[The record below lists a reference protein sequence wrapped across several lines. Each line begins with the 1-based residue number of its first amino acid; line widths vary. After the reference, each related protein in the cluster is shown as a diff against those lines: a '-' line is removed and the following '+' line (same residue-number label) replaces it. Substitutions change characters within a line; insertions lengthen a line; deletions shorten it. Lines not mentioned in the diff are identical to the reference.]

1 MKKKL
6 KQLLA
11 LVLTLAVVMGF
22 ALPAAAADPGP
33 RVTIEKVSND
43 AVTAEPE
50 MHTAETKEDTPQYAD
65 TDMVRVSITLAGAS
79 TIDAGYATRSI
90 ANNAAADIYRTGLK
104 VQQQAMAQRIS
115 QDVLGGEALD
125 VVWNMTLLTNTI
137 SANVPYGKIEAI
149 EALDGVASVT
159 LENRYEPD
167 VVSTGDA
174 DPDMATSGAMI
185 GSTAAWADGYTGA
198 GSRIAVIDTGTDID
212 HISFDGKAFEYSLEQ
227 LAADAGKSKDE
238 FVASLDLLDVDEIA
252 AVLPKLNISKL
263 VPDAS
268 KLYLTS
274 KLPFAFNYVDEDF
287 DITHDNDKQ
296 GEHGSHVAGIAT
308 ANRYVSDGKGG
319 YEKALDSVFV
329 QGVAPDA
336 QLITMK
342 VFGKGGGAYDSDYM
356 VAIEDAVMLGCD
368 AVNLSLG
375 SGNAGFTTPDAKYQ
389 SILDKLAE
397 TDTVVSISAGNSSSW
412 PENSVNGTGA
422 LYLDDVNFAT
432 GGSPG
437 SYKNSFGVASVDNSG
452 TTGYSFSY
460 GDGAKVF
467 YTDTADSDYTNKA
480 FATLDTSADGS
491 GTEYEYVYF
500 ENTGADADGNSL
512 LTDYADVVSGK
523 IAFVFRGTSSFYQKH
538 MAVAAAGAAGA
549 VVCNNQAG
557 VIRMDLSD
565 STATIPC
572 ISILQTE
579 AADIKAASTPVYAED
594 GTTVLY
600 YTGKLT
606 VSGKMSTSTGSSG
619 SYTMSDFSS
628 WGVPSDL
635 SMKPEITAPGGNI
648 YSVNGAVAGGQAYEV
663 MSGTSM
669 AAPQVAGMAALVAQY
684 IRENGLKE
692 KTGVSVRHLAQ
703 SLLMSTAEPVYD
715 ASTKSWYSILR
726 QGAGLANVSNAI
738 HAESYV
744 LVNGQPDGKVKVELG
759 DDPDRTGVY
768 SADFTL
774 NNLTDEAIEYTL
786 SADVFTQAPVSSEGV
801 LYLLPKTV
809 SMAANVVWTVDGKVL
824 TAPSELTA
832 YDFDKD
838 GDTDADDAQLLLDDV
853 TAGAGKLKADV
864 DGDGD
869 TDTHDVS
876 ELLKLISAAKV
887 VLPADGS
894 ISVHVTFSLIDEE
907 KEFLDAYY
915 TNGAYVEAFLYANPV
930 SAEDGVERVSHSIPV
945 LGFYGS
951 WAEPSMYD
959 KSVYLEDMCTEG
971 ATGYVAQRTNFL
983 VQRMAGS
990 TSGYYF
996 GGNLYAEDDEAIAD
1010 RASFA
1015 NESGNTIYAAVPTM
1029 IRNASDLKV
1038 TIRNAETGEVY
1049 KTVDYGT
1056 ATGAYYSASSAAWS
1070 ATGTQVNLSWRGTAA
1085 DNKTLLPEGT
1095 PIEVVARAVSEYYWD
1110 RETETVIG
1118 GEENLPESAFWTTR
1132 FVLDNTAPQAN
1143 DIVLHSSAATGKR
1156 SLSVTVQ
1163 DNRYVAAVLLLSR
1176 NGKQIL
1182 ARQAVNQTEPGTET
1196 TLEFPL
1202 DGIYTNDLLVAVY
1215 DYACNVTAYQT
1226 SFGGN
1231 VEQPA
1236 ANATLRA
1243 AVPGTDDT
1251 TLFLELNTED
1261 KSSIK
1266 ALNENNPLPASVLS
1280 VTRGP
1285 EGKLLL
1291 ASNEL
1296 DDAKNLVST
1305 LYSVDETD
1313 YTATKIGSQSKAA
1326 YTAMAYLPHLNGG
1339 TLLAGY
1345 GYNLLRVDTATGTMT
1360 SLGSFASVI
1369 GSGVYIVGMTYVG
1382 PEETDEYGTCDD
1394 FAMLC
1399 SDGSVYLFS
1408 MAYYTNAYGR
1418 KTYGL
1423 YSRSLLGNVPDV
1435 MANYAAGSALYY
1447 ADNRLYISVLTT
1459 SASKLS
1465 YVDLTADIFW
1475 PISIG
1480 QISAAPVALYS
1491 ALQNA
1496 AADDAAALAPWA
1508 ERQTGMQALEPAA
1521 AETLTAQPLPALQ

>member
-1 MKKKL
+1 ML
-6 KQLLA
+6 KGKAKRSLAFVLAACMLLA
-11 LVLTLAVVMGF
+11 L
-22 ALPAAAADPGP
+22 LPSFG
-33 RVTIEKVSND
+33 
-43 AVTAEPE
+43 
-50 MHTAETKEDTPQYAD
+50 
-65 TDMVRVSITLAGAS
+65 AGAS
-79 TIDAGYATRSI
+79 AASVSYTEVDPSVIDTGTAVLPEAEQD
-90 ANNAAADIYRTGLK
+90 AEQDVPAADEEVHVIILFEQKSLAKKGFSTKDLLENEKAASYSSSLK
-104 VQQQAMAQRIS
+104 KQQLSLVDRIEREA
-115 QDVLGGEALD
+115 LGGEELEIRYQFTVA
-125 VVWNMTLLTNTI
+125 VNGVATV
-137 SANVPYGKIEAI
+137 VPYGRIEQILAV
-149 EALDGVASVT
+149 DGVADVY
-159 LENRYEPD
+159 LEERYELDETVQPD
-167 VVSTGDA
+167 T
-174 DPDMATSGAMI
+174 ATAGEMV
-185 GSTAAWADGYTGA
+185 GSYSAWADGYTGA
-198 GSRIAVIDTGTDID
+198 GSRIAIIDTGLDLS
-212 HISFDGKAFEYSLEQ
+212 HPSFSEGGYYYSLGIS
-227 LAADAGKSKDE
+227 AASFGKKISDYNLLTKEEIKKALPNLSISADKNPPK
-238 FVASLDLLDVDEIA
+238 ADDLYRNAKV
-252 AVLPKLNISKL
+252 
-263 VPDAS
+263 
-268 KLYLTS
+268 
-274 KLPFAFNYVDEDF
+274 PFAYNYVDDGL
-287 DITHDNDKQ
+287 DVSHDAEGDSNGD
-296 GEHGSHVAGIAT
+296 HGTHVAGIAA
-308 ANRYVSDGKGG
+308 ANRYVPHYDADGDLYYDKQELG
-319 YEKALDSVFV
+319 VT
-329 QGVAPDA
+329 GVAPDA
-336 QLITMK
+336 QLVVMK
-342 VFGKGGGAYDSDYM
+342 VFGVGGGAYSSDYM
-356 VAIEDAVMLGCD
+356 AAIEDAIWLNCD
-368 AVNLSLG
+368 SVNLSLG
-375 SGNAGFTTPDAKYQ
+375 SGSAGRSYGSKSDQ
-389 SILDKLAE
+389 QILDSFRN
-397 TDTVVSISAGNSSSW
+397 TDTVVTVSAGNNGAW
-412 PENSVNGTGA
+412 GENVLTGTGMT
-422 LYLDDVNFAT
+422 YTTDVRMHT

-437 SYKNSFGVASVDNSG
+437 SYTNSFTIASVTNTSMSGVMGKFNGVAAIPGD
-452 TTGYSFSY
+452 TGETY
-460 GDGAKVF
+460 GAKNF
-467 YTDTADSDYTNKA
+467 S
-480 FATLDTSADGS
+480 TLDTSEDQS
-491 GTEYEYVYF
+491 GTTYDYVFLGDPVKGEGIYGLP
-500 ENTGADADGNSL
+500 ENYANVDVKGKVVLISRGNSSF
-512 LTDYADVVSGK
+512 ADK
-523 IAFVFRGTSSFYQKH
+523 AN
-538 MAVAAAGAAGA
+538 AAIQAGAAAA
-549 VVCNNQAG
+549 VIYNNAPG
-557 VIRMDLSD
+557 
-565 STATIPC
+565 
-572 ISILQTE
+572 SINMNLTGYNFPNPAVMIEQSKAKE
-579 AADIKAASTPVYAED
+579 ILAASTQDE
-594 GTTVLY
+594 TTGLWG
-600 YTGKLT
+600 GKMT
-606 VSGKMSTSTGSSG
+606 VSAKAETLHGVADGYKPSS
-619 SYTMSDFSS
+619 FSS
-628 WGVPSDL
+628 WGTTENLDL
-635 SMKPEITAPGGNI
+635 KPELMTPGGNI
-648 YSVNGAVAGGQAYEV
+648 YSTLNHSSYGM

-669 AAPQVAGMAALVAQY
+669 AAPSAAGGAAIMAQY
-684 IRENGLKE
+684 IKEHKLSKQEGLTVRALAMALMMSTSE
-692 KTGVSVRHLAQ
+692 PLTDPDTGVTYSPRQQGSGLMQLQEAVTSPAY
-703 SLLMSTAEPVYD
+703 LLVGE
-715 ASTKSWYSILR
+715 KE
-726 QGAGLANVSNAI
+726 GN
-738 HAESYV
+738 
-744 LVNGQPDGKVKVELG
+744 DGKVKLTFG
-759 DDPDRTGVY
+759 DDAERTGVY
-768 SADFTL
+768 TGSFSVQNLSDSPLHYALSGKVTTMAVEEIEGEDYMSDSAYALDANVTFSADGKSVYVYDL
-774 NNLTDEAIEYTL
+774 NGDDKVDEQDAL
-786 SADVFTQAPVSSEGV
+786 V
-801 LYLLPKTV
+801 LLK
-809 SMAANVVWTVDGKVL
+809 AANGTHDALDAETVQK
-824 TAPSELTA
+824 
-832 YDFDKD
+832 YDL
-838 GDTDADDAQLLLDDV
+838 DADGTITTADAQLYLAAVKGDKSVVDV
-853 TAGAGKLKADV
+853 YAVTYEVPANGSMNVSFTVRLTDGDKAWLNGHYPNGSYIEGFLYADSC
-864 DGDGD
+864 DGDGRQ
-869 TDTHDVS
+869 
-876 ELLKLISAAKV
+876 L
-887 VLPADGS
+887 
-894 ISVHVTFSLIDEE
+894 SV
-907 KEFLDAYY
+907 
-915 TNGAYVEAFLYANPV
+915 PM
-930 SAEDGVERVSHSIPV
+930 

-1029 IRNASDLKV
+1029 IRNTSDLKV

-1095 PIEVVARAVSEYYWD
+1095 PIEVVTRAVSEYYWD

-1326 YTAMAYLPHLNGG
+1326 YTSMTYLPHLNGG

-1369 GSGVYIVGMTYVG
+1369 GRGVYIVGMTYVG

-1491 ALQNA
+1491 AMQNA

>member
-1 MKKKL
+1 ML
-6 KQLLA
+6 KGKAKRSLAFVLAACMLLA
-11 LVLTLAVVMGF
+11 L
-22 ALPAAAADPGP
+22 LPSFG
-33 RVTIEKVSND
+33 
-43 AVTAEPE
+43 
-50 MHTAETKEDTPQYAD
+50 
-65 TDMVRVSITLAGAS
+65 AGAS
-79 TIDAGYATRSI
+79 AANVSYTEVDPSVIDTGTAVLPEAEQD
-90 ANNAAADIYRTGLK
+90 AEQDVPAADEEVHVIILFEQKSLAKKGFSTKDLLENEKAASYSSSLK
-104 VQQQAMAQRIS
+104 KQQLSLVDRIEREA
-115 QDVLGGEALD
+115 LGGEKLEIRYQFTVA
-125 VVWNMTLLTNTI
+125 VNGVATV
-137 SANVPYGKIEAI
+137 VPYGRIEQILAV
-149 EALDGVASVT
+149 DGVADVY
-159 LENRYEPD
+159 LEERYELDETVQPD
-167 VVSTGDA
+167 T
-174 DPDMATSGAMI
+174 ATAGEMV
-185 GSTAAWADGYTGA
+185 GSYSAWADGYTGA
-198 GSRIAVIDTGTDID
+198 GSRIAIIDTGLDLS
-212 HISFDGKAFEYSLEQ
+212 HPSFSEGGYYYSLGIS
-227 LAADAGKSKDE
+227 AASFGKKISDYNLLTKEEIKKALPNLSISADKNPPK
-238 FVASLDLLDVDEIA
+238 ADDLYRNAKV
-252 AVLPKLNISKL
+252 
-263 VPDAS
+263 
-268 KLYLTS
+268 
-274 KLPFAFNYVDEDF
+274 PFAYNYVDDGL
-287 DITHDNDKQ
+287 DVSHDAEGDSNGD
-296 GEHGSHVAGIAT
+296 HGTHVAGIAA
-308 ANRYVSDGKGG
+308 ANRYVPHYDADGDLYYDKQELG
-319 YEKALDSVFV
+319 VT
-329 QGVAPDA
+329 GVAPDA
-336 QLITMK
+336 QLVVMK
-342 VFGKGGGAYDSDYM
+342 VFGVGGGAYSSDYM
-356 VAIEDAVMLGCD
+356 AAIEDAIWLNCD
-368 AVNLSLG
+368 SVNLSLG
-375 SGNAGFTTPDAKYQ
+375 SGSAGRSYGSKSDQ
-389 SILDKLAE
+389 QILDSFRN
-397 TDTVVSISAGNSSSW
+397 TDTVVTVSAGNNGAW
-412 PENSVNGTGA
+412 GENVLTGTGMT
-422 LYLDDVNFAT
+422 YTTDVRMHT

-437 SYKNSFGVASVDNSG
+437 SYTNSFTIASVTNTSMSGVMGKFNGVAAIPGD
-452 TTGYSFSY
+452 TGETY
-460 GDGAKVF
+460 GAKNF
-467 YTDTADSDYTNKA
+467 S
-480 FATLDTSADGS
+480 TLDTSEDQS
-491 GTEYEYVYF
+491 GTTYDYVFLGDPVKGEGIYGLP
-500 ENTGADADGNSL
+500 ENYANVDVKGKVVLISRGNSSF
-512 LTDYADVVSGK
+512 ADK
-523 IAFVFRGTSSFYQKH
+523 AN
-538 MAVAAAGAAGA
+538 AAIQAGAAAA
-549 VVCNNQAG
+549 VIYNNAPGSINMNLTGYNFPNPAVMIEQAK
-557 VIRMDLSD
+557 
-565 STATIPC
+565 AKE
-572 ISILQTE
+572 IL
-579 AADIKAASTPVYAED
+579 AASTQDE
-594 GTTVLY
+594 TTGLWG
-600 YTGKLT
+600 GKMT
-606 VSGKMSTSTGSSG
+606 VSAKAETLHGVADGYKPSS
-619 SYTMSDFSS
+619 FSS
-628 WGVPSDL
+628 WGTTENLDL
-635 SMKPEITAPGGNI
+635 KPELMTPGGNI
-648 YSVNGAVAGGQAYEV
+648 YSTLNHSSYGM

-669 AAPQVAGMAALVAQY
+669 AAPSAAGGAAIMAQY
-684 IRENGLKE
+684 IKEHKLSKQEGLTVRALAMALMMSTSE
-692 KTGVSVRHLAQ
+692 PLTDPDTGVTYSPRQQGSGLMQLQEAVTSPAY
-703 SLLMSTAEPVYD
+703 LLVGE
-715 ASTKSWYSILR
+715 KE
-726 QGAGLANVSNAI
+726 GN
-738 HAESYV
+738 
-744 LVNGQPDGKVKVELG
+744 DGKVKLTFG
-759 DDPDRTGVY
+759 DDAERTGVY
-768 SADFTL
+768 TGSFSVQNLSDSPLHYALSGKVTTMAVEEIEGEDYMSDSAYALDANVTFSADGKSVYVYDL
-774 NNLTDEAIEYTL
+774 NGDDKVDEQDAL
-786 SADVFTQAPVSSEGV
+786 V
-801 LYLLPKTV
+801 LLK
-809 SMAANVVWTVDGKVL
+809 AANGTHDALDAETVQK
-824 TAPSELTA
+824 
-832 YDFDKD
+832 YDL
-838 GDTDADDAQLLLDDV
+838 DADGTITTADAQLYLAAVKGDKSVVDV
-853 TAGAGKLKADV
+853 YAVTYEVPANGSMNVSFTVRLTDGDKAWLNGHYPNGSYIEGFLYADSC
-864 DGDGD
+864 DGDGRQ
-869 TDTHDVS
+869 
-876 ELLKLISAAKV
+876 L
-887 VLPADGS
+887 
-894 ISVHVTFSLIDEE
+894 SV
-907 KEFLDAYY
+907 
-915 TNGAYVEAFLYANPV
+915 PM
-930 SAEDGVERVSHSIPV
+930 

-1056 ATGAYYSASSAAWS
+1056 ATGAYYSASSSAWS
-1070 ATGTQVNLSWRGTAA
+1070 AAGTQVNLSWRGTAA

-1095 PIEVVARAVSEYYWD
+1095 PIEVVARAVPEYYWD

-1326 YTAMAYLPHLNGG
+1326 YTSMTYLPHLNGG

-1369 GSGVYIVGMTYVG
+1369 GRGVYIVGMTYVG

>member
-1 MKKKL
+1 ML
-6 KQLLA
+6 KGKAKRSLAFVLAACMLLA
-11 LVLTLAVVMGF
+11 L
-22 ALPAAAADPGP
+22 LPSFG
-33 RVTIEKVSND
+33 
-43 AVTAEPE
+43 
-50 MHTAETKEDTPQYAD
+50 
-65 TDMVRVSITLAGAS
+65 AGAS
-79 TIDAGYATRSI
+79 AANVSYTEVDPSVIDTGTAVLPEAEQD
-90 ANNAAADIYRTGLK
+90 AEQDVPAADEEVHVIILFEQKSLAKKGFSTKDLLENEKAANYSSSLK
-104 VQQQAMAQRIS
+104 KQQLSLVDRIEREA
-115 QDVLGGEALD
+115 LGGEKLEIRYQFTVA
-125 VVWNMTLLTNTI
+125 VNGVATV
-137 SANVPYGKIEAI
+137 VPYGRIEQILAV
-149 EALDGVASVT
+149 DGVADVY
-159 LENRYEPD
+159 LEERYELDETVQPD
-167 VVSTGDA
+167 T
-174 DPDMATSGAMI
+174 ATAGEMV
-185 GSTAAWADGYTGA
+185 GSYSAWADGYTGA
-198 GSRIAVIDTGTDID
+198 GSRIAIIDTGLDLS
-212 HISFDGKAFEYSLEQ
+212 HPSFSEGGYYYSLGIS
-227 LAADAGKSKDE
+227 AASFGKKISDYNLLTKEEIKKALPNLSISSDKNPPK
-238 FVASLDLLDVDEIA
+238 ADDLYRNAKV
-252 AVLPKLNISKL
+252 
-263 VPDAS
+263 
-268 KLYLTS
+268 
-274 KLPFAFNYVDEDF
+274 PFAYNYVDDGL
-287 DITHDNDKQ
+287 DVSHDAEGDSNGD
-296 GEHGSHVAGIAT
+296 HGTHVAGIAA
-308 ANRYVSDGKGG
+308 ANRYVPHYDADGDLYYDKQELG
-319 YEKALDSVFV
+319 VT
-329 QGVAPDA
+329 GVAPDA
-336 QLITMK
+336 QLVVMK
-342 VFGKGGGAYDSDYM
+342 VFGVGGGAYSSDYM
-356 VAIEDAVMLGCD
+356 AAIEDAIWLNCD
-368 AVNLSLG
+368 SVNLSLG
-375 SGNAGFTTPDAKYQ
+375 SGSAGRSYGSKSDQ
-389 SILDKLAE
+389 QILDSFRN
-397 TDTVVSISAGNSSSW
+397 TDTVVTVSAGNNGAW
-412 PENSVNGTGA
+412 GENVLTGTGMT
-422 LYLDDVNFAT
+422 YTTDVRMHT

-437 SYKNSFGVASVDNSG
+437 SYTNSFTIASVTNTSMSGVMGKFNGVAAIPGD
-452 TTGYSFSY
+452 TGETY
-460 GDGAKVF
+460 GAKNF
-467 YTDTADSDYTNKA
+467 S
-480 FATLDTSADGS
+480 TLDTSEDQS
-491 GTEYEYVYF
+491 GTTYDYVFLGDPVKGEGIYGLP
-500 ENTGADADGNSL
+500 ENYANVDVKGKVVLISRGNSSF
-512 LTDYADVVSGK
+512 ADK
-523 IAFVFRGTSSFYQKH
+523 AN
-538 MAVAAAGAAGA
+538 AAIQAGAAAA
-549 VVCNNQAG
+549 VIYNNAPGSINMNLTGYNFPNPAVMIEQAK
-557 VIRMDLSD
+557 
-565 STATIPC
+565 AKE
-572 ISILQTE
+572 IL
-579 AADIKAASTPVYAED
+579 AASTQDE
-594 GTTVLY
+594 TTGLWG
-600 YTGKLT
+600 GKMT
-606 VSGKMSTSTGSSG
+606 VSAKAETLHGVADGYKPSS
-619 SYTMSDFSS
+619 FSS
-628 WGVPSDL
+628 WGTTENLDL
-635 SMKPEITAPGGNI
+635 KPELMTPGGNI
-648 YSVNGAVAGGQAYEV
+648 YSTLNHSSYGM

-669 AAPQVAGMAALVAQY
+669 AAPSAAGGAAIMAQY
-684 IRENGLKE
+684 IKEHKLSKQEGLTVRALAMALMMSTSE
-692 KTGVSVRHLAQ
+692 PLTDPDTGVTYSPRQQGSGLMQLQEAVTSPAY
-703 SLLMSTAEPVYD
+703 LLVGE
-715 ASTKSWYSILR
+715 KE
-726 QGAGLANVSNAI
+726 GN
-738 HAESYV
+738 
-744 LVNGQPDGKVKVELG
+744 DGKVKLTFG
-759 DDPDRTGVY
+759 DDAERTGVY
-768 SADFTL
+768 TGSFSVQNLSDSPLHYALSGKVTTMAVEEIEGEDYMSDSAYALDANVTFSADGKSVYVYDL
-774 NNLTDEAIEYTL
+774 NGDDKVDEQDAL
-786 SADVFTQAPVSSEGV
+786 V
-801 LYLLPKTV
+801 LLQ
-809 SMAANVVWTVDGKVL
+809 AANGTHDALDAETVQK
-824 TAPSELTA
+824 
-832 YDFDKD
+832 YDL
-838 GDTDADDAQLLLDDV
+838 DADGTITTADAQLYLAAVKGDRSVVDV
-853 TAGAGKLKADV
+853 YAVTYEVPANGSMNVSFTVRLTDGDKAWLNGHYPNGSYIEGFLYADSC
-864 DGDGD
+864 DGDGRQ
-869 TDTHDVS
+869 
-876 ELLKLISAAKV
+876 L
-887 VLPADGS
+887 
-894 ISVHVTFSLIDEE
+894 SV
-907 KEFLDAYY
+907 
-915 TNGAYVEAFLYANPV
+915 PM
-930 SAEDGVERVSHSIPV
+930 

-1056 ATGAYYSASSAAWS
+1056 ATGAYYSASSSAWS
-1070 ATGTQVNLSWRGTAA
+1070 AAGTQVNLSWRGTAA

-1296 DDAKNLVST
+1296 DDSKNLVST
-1305 LYSVDETD
+1305 LYAVDETD
-1313 YTATKIGSQSKAA
+1313 YSAVAIGKRSTAA
-1326 YTAMAYLPHLNGG
+1326 YTSMTYLPSLNGG

-1369 GSGVYIVGMTYVG
+1369 GRGVYIVGMTYVG

-1491 ALQNA
+1491 AMQNA
-1496 AADDAAALAPWA
+1496 VADDAAALAPWA

>member
-1 MKKKL
+1 ML
-6 KQLLA
+6 KGKAKRSLAFVLAACMLLA
-11 LVLTLAVVMGF
+11 L
-22 ALPAAAADPGP
+22 LPSFG
-33 RVTIEKVSND
+33 
-43 AVTAEPE
+43 
-50 MHTAETKEDTPQYAD
+50 
-65 TDMVRVSITLAGAS
+65 AGAS
-79 TIDAGYATRSI
+79 AASVSYTEVDPSVIDTGTAVLPEAEQD
-90 ANNAAADIYRTGLK
+90 AEQDVPAADEEVHVIILFEQKSLAKKGFSTKDLLENEKAASYSSSLK
-104 VQQQAMAQRIS
+104 KQQLSLVDRIEREA
-115 QDVLGGEALD
+115 LGGEKLEIRYQFTVA
-125 VVWNMTLLTNTI
+125 VNGVATV
-137 SANVPYGKIEAI
+137 VPYGRIEQILAV
-149 EALDGVASVT
+149 DGVADVY
-159 LENRYEPD
+159 LEERYELDETVQPD
-167 VVSTGDA
+167 T
-174 DPDMATSGAMI
+174 ATAGEMV
-185 GSTAAWADGYTGA
+185 GSYSAWADGYTGA
-198 GSRIAVIDTGTDID
+198 GSRIAIIDTGLDLS
-212 HISFDGKAFEYSLEQ
+212 HPSFSEGGYYYSLGIS
-227 LAADAGKSKDE
+227 AASFGKKISDYNLLTKEEIKKALPNLSISADKNPPK
-238 FVASLDLLDVDEIA
+238 ADDLYRNAKV
-252 AVLPKLNISKL
+252 
-263 VPDAS
+263 
-268 KLYLTS
+268 
-274 KLPFAFNYVDEDF
+274 PFAYNYVDDGL
-287 DITHDNDKQ
+287 DVSHDAEGDSNGD
-296 GEHGSHVAGIAT
+296 HGTHVAGIAA
-308 ANRYVSDGKGG
+308 ANRYVPHYDADGDLYYDKQELG
-319 YEKALDSVFV
+319 VT
-329 QGVAPDA
+329 GVAPDA
-336 QLITMK
+336 QLVVMK
-342 VFGKGGGAYDSDYM
+342 VFGVGGGAYSSDYM
-356 VAIEDAVMLGCD
+356 AAIEDAIWLNCD
-368 AVNLSLG
+368 SVNLSLG
-375 SGNAGFTTPDAKYQ
+375 SGSAGRSYGSKSDQ
-389 SILDKLAE
+389 QILDSFRN
-397 TDTVVSISAGNSSSW
+397 TDTVVTVSAGNNGAW
-412 PENSVNGTGA
+412 GENVLTGTGMT
-422 LYLDDVNFAT
+422 YTTDVRMHT

-437 SYKNSFGVASVDNSG
+437 SYTNSFTIASVTNTSMSGVMGKFNGVAAIPGD
-452 TTGYSFSY
+452 TGETY
-460 GDGAKVF
+460 GAKNF
-467 YTDTADSDYTNKA
+467 S
-480 FATLDTSADGS
+480 TLDTSEDQS
-491 GTEYEYVYF
+491 GTTYDYVFLGDPVKGEGIYGLP
-500 ENTGADADGNSL
+500 ENYAGVDVKGKVVLISRGNSSF
-512 LTDYADVVSGK
+512 ADK
-523 IAFVFRGTSSFYQKH
+523 AN
-538 MAVAAAGAAGA
+538 AAIQAGAAAA
-549 VVCNNQAG
+549 VIYNNAPGSINMNLTGYNFPNPAVMIEQAK
-557 VIRMDLSD
+557 
-565 STATIPC
+565 AKE
-572 ISILQTE
+572 IL
-579 AADIKAASTPVYAED
+579 AASTQDE
-594 GTTVLY
+594 TTGLWG
-600 YTGKLT
+600 GKMT
-606 VSGKMSTSTGSSG
+606 VSAKAETLHGVADGYKPSS
-619 SYTMSDFSS
+619 FSS
-628 WGVPSDL
+628 WGTTENLDL
-635 SMKPEITAPGGNI
+635 KPELMTPGGNI
-648 YSVNGAVAGGQAYEV
+648 YSTLNHSSYGM

-669 AAPQVAGMAALVAQY
+669 AAPSAAGGAAIMAQY
-684 IRENGLKE
+684 IKEHKLSKQEGLTVRALAMALMMSTSE
-692 KTGVSVRHLAQ
+692 PLTDPDTGVTYSPRQQGSGLMQLQEAVTSPAY
-703 SLLMSTAEPVYD
+703 LLVGE
-715 ASTKSWYSILR
+715 KE
-726 QGAGLANVSNAI
+726 GN
-738 HAESYV
+738 
-744 LVNGQPDGKVKVELG
+744 DGKVKLTFG
-759 DDPDRTGVY
+759 DDAERTGVY
-768 SADFTL
+768 TGSFSVQNLSDSPLHYALSGKVTTMAVEEIEGEDYMSDSAYALDANVTFSADGKSVYVYDL
-774 NNLTDEAIEYTL
+774 NGDDKVDEQDAL
-786 SADVFTQAPVSSEGV
+786 V
-801 LYLLPKTV
+801 LLQ
-809 SMAANVVWTVDGKVL
+809 AANGTHDALDAETVQK
-824 TAPSELTA
+824 
-832 YDFDKD
+832 YDL
-838 GDTDADDAQLLLDDV
+838 DADGTITTADAQLYLAAVKGDKSVVDV
-853 TAGAGKLKADV
+853 YAVTYEVPANGSMNVSFTVRLTDGDKAWLNGHYPNGSYIEGFLYADSC
-864 DGDGD
+864 DGDGRQ
-869 TDTHDVS
+869 
-876 ELLKLISAAKV
+876 L
-887 VLPADGS
+887 
-894 ISVHVTFSLIDEE
+894 SV
-907 KEFLDAYY
+907 
-915 TNGAYVEAFLYANPV
+915 PM
-930 SAEDGVERVSHSIPV
+930 

-1049 KTVDYGT
+1049 TTVDYGT

-1095 PIEVVARAVSEYYWD
+1095 PIEVVTRAVPEYYWD

-1369 GSGVYIVGMTYVG
+1369 GRGVYIVGMTYVG

-1491 ALQNA
+1491 AMQNA
-1496 AADDAAALAPWA
+1496 VADDAAALAPWA

>member
-1 MKKKL
+1 ML
-6 KQLLA
+6 KGKAKRSLAFVLAACMLLA
-11 LVLTLAVVMGF
+11 L
-22 ALPAAAADPGP
+22 LPSFG
-33 RVTIEKVSND
+33 
-43 AVTAEPE
+43 
-50 MHTAETKEDTPQYAD
+50 
-65 TDMVRVSITLAGAS
+65 AGAS
-79 TIDAGYATRSI
+79 AASVSYTEVDPSVIDAGA
-90 ANNAAADIYRTGLK
+90 AVLPEAEQDAEQDVPAADEEVHVIILFEQKSLAKKGFSTKDLLENEKAASYSSSLK
-104 VQQQAMAQRIS
+104 KQQLSLVDRIEREA
-115 QDVLGGEALD
+115 LGGEKLEIRYQFTVA
-125 VVWNMTLLTNTI
+125 VNGVATV
-137 SANVPYGKIEAI
+137 VPYGRIEQILAV
-149 EALDGVASVT
+149 DGVADVY
-159 LENRYEPD
+159 LEERYELDETVQPD
-167 VVSTGDA
+167 T
-174 DPDMATSGAMI
+174 ATAGEMV
-185 GSTAAWADGYTGA
+185 GSYSAWADGYTGA
-198 GSRIAVIDTGTDID
+198 GSRIAIIDTGLDLS
-212 HISFDGKAFEYSLEQ
+212 HPSFSEGGYYYSLGIS
-227 LAADAGKSKDE
+227 AASFGKKISDYNLLTKEEIKKALPNLSISSDKNPPK
-238 FVASLDLLDVDEIA
+238 ADDLYRNAKV
-252 AVLPKLNISKL
+252 
-263 VPDAS
+263 
-268 KLYLTS
+268 
-274 KLPFAFNYVDEDF
+274 PFAYNYVDDGL
-287 DITHDNDKQ
+287 DVSHDAEGDSNGD
-296 GEHGSHVAGIAT
+296 HGTHVAGIAA
-308 ANRYVSDGKGG
+308 ANRYVPHYDADGDLYYDKQELG
-319 YEKALDSVFV
+319 VT
-329 QGVAPDA
+329 GVAPDA
-336 QLITMK
+336 QLVVMK
-342 VFGKGGGAYDSDYM
+342 VFGVGGGAYSSDYM
-356 VAIEDAVMLGCD
+356 AAIEDAIWLNCD
-368 AVNLSLG
+368 SVNLSLG
-375 SGNAGFTTPDAKYQ
+375 SGSAGRSYGSKSDQ
-389 SILDKLAE
+389 QILDSFRN
-397 TDTVVSISAGNSSSW
+397 TDTVVTVSAGNNGAW
-412 PENSVNGTGA
+412 GENVLTGTGMT
-422 LYLDDVNFAT
+422 YTTDVRMHT

-437 SYKNSFGVASVDNSG
+437 SYTNSFTIASVTNTSMSGVMGKFNGVAAIPGD
-452 TTGYSFSY
+452 TGETY
-460 GDGAKVF
+460 GAKNF
-467 YTDTADSDYTNKA
+467 S
-480 FATLDTSADGS
+480 TLDTSEDQS
-491 GTEYEYVYF
+491 GTTYDYVFLGDPVKGEGIYGLP
-500 ENTGADADGNSL
+500 ENYANVDVKGKVVLVSRGNSSF
-512 LTDYADVVSGK
+512 ADK
-523 IAFVFRGTSSFYQKH
+523 AN
-538 MAVAAAGAAGA
+538 AAIQAGAAAA
-549 VVCNNQAG
+549 VIYNNAPG
-557 VIRMDLSD
+557 
-565 STATIPC
+565 
-572 ISILQTE
+572 SINMNLTGYNFPNPAVMIEQSKAKE
-579 AADIKAASTPVYAED
+579 ILAASTQDE
-594 GTTVLY
+594 TTGLWG
-600 YTGKLT
+600 GKMT
-606 VSGKMSTSTGSSG
+606 VSAKAETLHGVADGYKPSS
-619 SYTMSDFSS
+619 FSS
-628 WGVPSDL
+628 WGTTENLDL
-635 SMKPEITAPGGNI
+635 KPELMTPGGNI
-648 YSVNGAVAGGQAYEV
+648 YSTLNHSSYGM

-669 AAPQVAGMAALVAQY
+669 AAPSAAGGAAIMAQY
-684 IRENGLKE
+684 IKEHKLSKQEGLTVRALAMALMMSTSE
-692 KTGVSVRHLAQ
+692 PLTDPDTGVTYSPRQQGSGLMQLQEAVTSPAY
-703 SLLMSTAEPVYD
+703 LLVGE
-715 ASTKSWYSILR
+715 KE
-726 QGAGLANVSNAI
+726 GN
-738 HAESYV
+738 
-744 LVNGQPDGKVKVELG
+744 DGKVKLTFG
-759 DDPDRTGVY
+759 DDAERTGVY
-768 SADFTL
+768 TGSFSVQNLSDSPLHYALSGKVTTMAVEEIEGEDYMSDSAYALDANVTFSADGKSVYVYDL
-774 NNLTDEAIEYTL
+774 NGDDKVDEQDAL
-786 SADVFTQAPVSSEGV
+786 V
-801 LYLLPKTV
+801 LLK
-809 SMAANVVWTVDGKVL
+809 AANGTHDALDAETVQK
-824 TAPSELTA
+824 
-832 YDFDKD
+832 YDL
-838 GDTDADDAQLLLDDV
+838 DADGTITTADAQLYLAAVKGDKSVVDV
-853 TAGAGKLKADV
+853 YAVTYEVPANGSMNVSFTVRLTDGDKAWLNGHYPNGSYIEGFLYADSC
-864 DGDGD
+864 DGDGRQ
-869 TDTHDVS
+869 
-876 ELLKLISAAKV
+876 L
-887 VLPADGS
+887 
-894 ISVHVTFSLIDEE
+894 SV
-907 KEFLDAYY
+907 
-915 TNGAYVEAFLYANPV
+915 PM
-930 SAEDGVERVSHSIPV
+930 

-1095 PIEVVARAVSEYYWD
+1095 PIEVVTRAVPEYYWD

-1326 YTAMAYLPHLNGG
+1326 YTSMTYLPHLNGG

-1496 AADDAAALAPWA
+1496 AADDVAALAPWA

>member
-1 MKKKL
+1 MSDSAYALDANVTFSADGKSVYVYDLNGDDKVDE
-6 KQLLA
+6 QDA
-11 LVLTLAVVMGF
+11 LVLLQAANGTHD
-22 ALPAAAADPGP
+22 ALD
-33 RVTIEKVSND
+33 
-43 AVTAEPE
+43 
-50 MHTAETKEDTPQYAD
+50 AET
-65 TDMVRVSITLAGAS
+65 
-79 TIDAGYATRSI
+79 
-90 ANNAAADIYRTGLK
+90 
-104 VQQQAMAQRIS
+104 VQKY
-115 QDVLGGEALD
+115 DL
-125 VVWNMTLLTNTI
+125 
-137 SANVPYGKIEAI
+137 
-149 EALDGVASVT
+149 
-159 LENRYEPD
+159 
-167 VVSTGDA
+167 DA
-174 DPDMATSGAMI
+174 DGTI
-185 GSTAAWADGYTGA
+185 TTA
-198 GSRIAVIDTGTDID
+198 
-212 HISFDGKAFEYSLEQ
+212 
-227 LAADAGKSKDE
+227 
-238 FVASLDLLDVDEIA
+238 
-252 AVLPKLNISKL
+252 
-263 VPDAS
+263 
-268 KLYLTS
+268 
-274 KLPFAFNYVDEDF
+274 
-287 DITHDNDKQ
+287 
-296 GEHGSHVAGIAT
+296 
-308 ANRYVSDGKGG
+308 
-319 YEKALDSVFV
+319 
-329 QGVAPDA
+329 DA
-336 QLITMK
+336 QLYLAA
-342 VFGKGGGAYDSDYM
+342 VKGDKSVVDVY
-356 VAIEDAVMLGCD
+356 AVTYEVP
-368 AVNLSLG
+368 ANG
-375 SGNAGFTTPDAKYQ
+375 SMNVSFTVRLTDG
-389 SILDKLAE
+389 DKAWLNE
-397 TDTVVSISAGNSSSW
+397 HYPN
-412 PENSVNGTGA
+412 
-422 LYLDDVNFAT
+422 
-432 GGSPG
+432 G
-437 SYKNSFGVASVDNSG
+437 SYIEGFL
-452 TTGYSFSY
+452 Y
-460 GDGAKVF
+460 
-467 YTDTADSDYTNKA
+467 ADS
-480 FATLDTSADGS
+480 
-491 GTEYEYVYF
+491 
-500 ENTGADADGNSL
+500 
-512 LTDYADVVSGK
+512 
-523 IAFVFRGTSSFYQKH
+523 
-538 MAVAAAGAAGA
+538 
-549 VVCNNQAG
+549 C
-557 VIRMDLSD
+557 
-565 STATIPC
+565 
-572 ISILQTE
+572 
-579 AADIKAASTPVYAED
+579 
-594 GTTVLY
+594 
-600 YTGKLT
+600 
-606 VSGKMSTSTGSSG
+606 
-619 SYTMSDFSS
+619 
-628 WGVPSDL
+628 
-635 SMKPEITAPGGNI
+635 
-648 YSVNGAVAGGQAYEV
+648 
-663 MSGTSM
+663 
-669 AAPQVAGMAALVAQY
+669 
-684 IRENGLKE
+684 
-692 KTGVSVRHLAQ
+692 
-703 SLLMSTAEPVYD
+703 
-715 ASTKSWYSILR
+715 
-726 QGAGLANVSNAI
+726 
-738 HAESYV
+738 
-744 LVNGQPDGKVKVELG
+744 
-759 DDPDRTGVY
+759 
-768 SADFTL
+768 
-774 NNLTDEAIEYTL
+774 
-786 SADVFTQAPVSSEGV
+786 
-801 LYLLPKTV
+801 
-809 SMAANVVWTVDGKVL
+809 
-824 TAPSELTA
+824 
-832 YDFDKD
+832 
-838 GDTDADDAQLLLDDV
+838 
-853 TAGAGKLKADV
+853 
-864 DGDGD
+864 DGDGRQ
-869 TDTHDVS
+869 
-876 ELLKLISAAKV
+876 L
-887 VLPADGS
+887 
-894 ISVHVTFSLIDEE
+894 SV
-907 KEFLDAYY
+907 
-915 TNGAYVEAFLYANPV
+915 PM
-930 SAEDGVERVSHSIPV
+930 

-1056 ATGAYYSASSAAWS
+1056 ATGAYYSASSSAWS
-1070 ATGTQVNLSWRGTAA
+1070 AAGTQVNLSWRGTAA

-1296 DDAKNLVST
+1296 DDSKNLVST
-1305 LYSVDETD
+1305 LYAVDETD
-1313 YTATKIGSQSKAA
+1313 YSAVAIGKRSTAA
-1326 YTAMAYLPHLNGG
+1326 YTSMTYLPSLNGG

-1369 GSGVYIVGMTYVG
+1369 GRGVYIVGMTYVG

-1491 ALQNA
+1491 AMQNA
-1496 AADDAAALAPWA
+1496 VADDAAALAPWA

>member
-1 MKKKL
+1 ML
-6 KQLLA
+6 KGKAKRSLAFVLAACMLLA
-11 LVLTLAVVMGF
+11 L
-22 ALPAAAADPGP
+22 LPSFG
-33 RVTIEKVSND
+33 
-43 AVTAEPE
+43 
-50 MHTAETKEDTPQYAD
+50 
-65 TDMVRVSITLAGAS
+65 AGAS
-79 TIDAGYATRSI
+79 AASVSYTEVDPSVIDAGA
-90 ANNAAADIYRTGLK
+90 AVLPEAEQDAEQDVPAADEEVHVIILFEQKSLAKKGFSTKDLLENEKAASYSSSLK
-104 VQQQAMAQRIS
+104 KQQLSLVDRIEREA
-115 QDVLGGEALD
+115 LGGEKLEIRYQFTVA
-125 VVWNMTLLTNTI
+125 VNGVATV
-137 SANVPYGKIEAI
+137 VPYGRIEQILAV
-149 EALDGVASVT
+149 DGVADVY
-159 LENRYEPD
+159 LEERYELDETVQPD
-167 VVSTGDA
+167 T
-174 DPDMATSGAMI
+174 ATAGEMV
-185 GSTAAWADGYTGA
+185 GSYSAWAGGYTGA
-198 GSRIAVIDTGTDID
+198 GSRIAIIDTGLDLS
-212 HISFDGKAFEYSLEQ
+212 HPSFSEGGYYYSLGIS
-227 LAADAGKSKDE
+227 AASFGKKISDYNLLTKEEIKKALPNLSISADKNPPK
-238 FVASLDLLDVDEIA
+238 ADDLYRNAKV
-252 AVLPKLNISKL
+252 
-263 VPDAS
+263 
-268 KLYLTS
+268 
-274 KLPFAFNYVDEDF
+274 PFAYNYVDDGL
-287 DITHDNDKQ
+287 DVSHDAEGDSNGD
-296 GEHGSHVAGIAT
+296 HGTHVAGIAA
-308 ANRYVSDGKGG
+308 ANRYVPHYDADGDLYYDKQELG
-319 YEKALDSVFV
+319 VT
-329 QGVAPDA
+329 GVAPDA
-336 QLITMK
+336 QLVVMK
-342 VFGKGGGAYDSDYM
+342 VFGVGGGAYSSDYM
-356 VAIEDAVMLGCD
+356 AAIEDAIWLNCD
-368 AVNLSLG
+368 SVNLSLG
-375 SGNAGFTTPDAKYQ
+375 SGSAGRSYGSKSDQ
-389 SILDKLAE
+389 QILDSFRN
-397 TDTVVSISAGNSSSW
+397 TDTVVTVSAGNNGAW
-412 PENSVNGTGA
+412 GENVLTGTGMT
-422 LYLDDVNFAT
+422 YTTDVRMHT

-437 SYKNSFGVASVDNSG
+437 SYTNSFTIASVTNTSMSGVMGKFNGVAAIPGD
-452 TTGYSFSY
+452 TGETY
-460 GDGAKVF
+460 GAKNF
-467 YTDTADSDYTNKA
+467 S
-480 FATLDTSADGS
+480 TLDTSEDQS
-491 GTEYEYVYF
+491 GTTYDYVFLGDPVKGEGIYGLP
-500 ENTGADADGNSL
+500 ENYANVDVKGKVVLISRGNSSF
-512 LTDYADVVSGK
+512 ADK
-523 IAFVFRGTSSFYQKH
+523 AN
-538 MAVAAAGAAGA
+538 AAIQAGAAAA
-549 VVCNNQAG
+549 VIYNNAPGSINMNLTGYNFPNPAVMIEQAK
-557 VIRMDLSD
+557 
-565 STATIPC
+565 AKE
-572 ISILQTE
+572 IL
-579 AADIKAASTPVYAED
+579 AASTQDE
-594 GTTVLY
+594 TTGLWG
-600 YTGKLT
+600 GKMT
-606 VSGKMSTSTGSSG
+606 VSAKAETLHGVADGYKPSS
-619 SYTMSDFSS
+619 FSS
-628 WGVPSDL
+628 WGTTENLDL
-635 SMKPEITAPGGNI
+635 KPELMTPGGNI
-648 YSVNGAVAGGQAYEV
+648 YSTLNHSSYGM

-669 AAPQVAGMAALVAQY
+669 AAPSAAGGAAIMAQY
-684 IRENGLKE
+684 IKEHKLSKQEGLTVRALAMALMMSTSE
-692 KTGVSVRHLAQ
+692 PLTDPDTGVTYSPRQQGSGLMQLQEAVTSPAY
-703 SLLMSTAEPVYD
+703 LLVGE
-715 ASTKSWYSILR
+715 KE
-726 QGAGLANVSNAI
+726 GN
-738 HAESYV
+738 
-744 LVNGQPDGKVKVELG
+744 DGKVKLTFG
-759 DDPDRTGVY
+759 DDAERTGVY
-768 SADFTL
+768 TGSFSVQNLSDSPLHYALSGKVTTMAVEEIEGEDYMSDSAYALDANVTFSADGKSVYVYDL
-774 NNLTDEAIEYTL
+774 NGDDKVDEQDAL
-786 SADVFTQAPVSSEGV
+786 V
-801 LYLLPKTV
+801 LLK
-809 SMAANVVWTVDGKVL
+809 AANGTHDALDAETVQK
-824 TAPSELTA
+824 
-832 YDFDKD
+832 YDL
-838 GDTDADDAQLLLDDV
+838 DADGTITTADAQLYLAAVKGDKSVVDV
-853 TAGAGKLKADV
+853 YAVTYEVPANGSMNVSFTVRLTDGDKAWLNGHYPNGSYIEGFLYADSC
-864 DGDGD
+864 DGDGRQ
-869 TDTHDVS
+869 
-876 ELLKLISAAKV
+876 L
-887 VLPADGS
+887 
-894 ISVHVTFSLIDEE
+894 SV
-907 KEFLDAYY
+907 
-915 TNGAYVEAFLYANPV
+915 PM
-930 SAEDGVERVSHSIPV
+930 

-1056 ATGAYYSASSAAWS
+1056 ATGAYYSASSSAWS
-1070 ATGTQVNLSWRGTAA
+1070 AAGTQVNLSWRGTAA

-1095 PIEVVARAVSEYYWD
+1095 PIEVVARAVPEYYWD

-1326 YTAMAYLPHLNGG
+1326 YTSMTYLPHLNGG

-1369 GSGVYIVGMTYVG
+1369 GRGVYIVGMTYVG

>member
-1 MKKKL
+1 ML
-6 KQLLA
+6 KGKAKRSLAFVLAACMLLA
-11 LVLTLAVVMGF
+11 L
-22 ALPAAAADPGP
+22 LPSFG
-33 RVTIEKVSND
+33 
-43 AVTAEPE
+43 
-50 MHTAETKEDTPQYAD
+50 
-65 TDMVRVSITLAGAS
+65 AGAS
-79 TIDAGYATRSI
+79 AASVSYTEVDPSVIDTGTAVLPEAEQD
-90 ANNAAADIYRTGLK
+90 AEQDVPAADEEVHVIILFEQKSLAKKGFSTKDLLENEKAASYSSSLK
-104 VQQQAMAQRIS
+104 KQQLSLVDRIEREA
-115 QDVLGGEALD
+115 LGGEKLEIRYQFTVA
-125 VVWNMTLLTNTI
+125 VNGVATV
-137 SANVPYGKIEAI
+137 VPYGRVEQILAV
-149 EALDGVASVT
+149 DGVADVY
-159 LENRYEPD
+159 LEERYELDETVQPD
-167 VVSTGDA
+167 T
-174 DPDMATSGAMI
+174 ATAGEMV
-185 GSTAAWADGYTGA
+185 GSYSAWADGYTGA
-198 GSRIAVIDTGTDID
+198 GSRIAIIDTGLDLS
-212 HISFDGKAFEYSLEQ
+212 HPSFSEGGYYYSLGIS
-227 LAADAGKSKDE
+227 AASFGKKISDYNLLTKEEIKKALPNLSISSDKNPPK
-238 FVASLDLLDVDEIA
+238 ADDLYRNAKV
-252 AVLPKLNISKL
+252 
-263 VPDAS
+263 
-268 KLYLTS
+268 
-274 KLPFAFNYVDEDF
+274 PFAYNYVDDGL
-287 DITHDNDKQ
+287 DVSHDAEGDSNGD
-296 GEHGSHVAGIAT
+296 HGTHVAGIAA
-308 ANRYVSDGKGG
+308 ANRYVPHYDADGDLYYDKQELG
-319 YEKALDSVFV
+319 VT
-329 QGVAPDA
+329 GVAPDA
-336 QLITMK
+336 QLVVMK
-342 VFGKGGGAYDSDYM
+342 VFGVGGGAYSSDYM
-356 VAIEDAVMLGCD
+356 AAIEDAIWLNCD
-368 AVNLSLG
+368 SVNLSLG
-375 SGNAGFTTPDAKYQ
+375 SGSAGRSYGSKSDQ
-389 SILDKLAE
+389 QILDSFRN
-397 TDTVVSISAGNSSSW
+397 TDTVVTVSAGNNGAW
-412 PENSVNGTGA
+412 GENVLTGTGMT
-422 LYLDDVNFAT
+422 YTTDVRMHT

-437 SYKNSFGVASVDNSG
+437 SYTNSFTIASVTNTSMSGVMGKFNGVAAIPGD
-452 TTGYSFSY
+452 TGETY
-460 GDGAKVF
+460 GAKNF
-467 YTDTADSDYTNKA
+467 S
-480 FATLDTSADGS
+480 TLDTSEDQS
-491 GTEYEYVYF
+491 GTTYDYVFLGDPVKGEGIYGLP
-500 ENTGADADGNSL
+500 ENYANVDVKGKVVLVSRGNSSF
-512 LTDYADVVSGK
+512 ADK
-523 IAFVFRGTSSFYQKH
+523 AN
-538 MAVAAAGAAGA
+538 AAIQAGAAAA
-549 VVCNNQAG
+549 VIYNNAPG
-557 VIRMDLSD
+557 
-565 STATIPC
+565 
-572 ISILQTE
+572 SINMNLTGYNFPNPAVMIEQSKAKE
-579 AADIKAASTPVYAED
+579 ILAASTQDE
-594 GTTVLY
+594 TTGLWG
-600 YTGKLT
+600 GKMT
-606 VSGKMSTSTGSSG
+606 VSAKAETLHGVADGYKPSS
-619 SYTMSDFSS
+619 FSS
-628 WGVPSDL
+628 WGTTENLDL
-635 SMKPEITAPGGNI
+635 KPELMTPGGNI
-648 YSVNGAVAGGQAYEV
+648 YSTLNHSSYGM

-669 AAPQVAGMAALVAQY
+669 AAPSAAGGAAIMAQY
-684 IRENGLKE
+684 IKEHKLSKQEGLTVRALAMALMMSTSE
-692 KTGVSVRHLAQ
+692 PLTDPDTGVTYSPRQQGSGLMQLQEAVTSPAY
-703 SLLMSTAEPVYD
+703 LLVGE
-715 ASTKSWYSILR
+715 KE
-726 QGAGLANVSNAI
+726 GN
-738 HAESYV
+738 
-744 LVNGQPDGKVKVELG
+744 DGKVKLTFG
-759 DDPDRTGVY
+759 DDAERTGVY
-768 SADFTL
+768 TGSFSVQNLSDSPLHYALSGKVTTMAVEEIEGEDYMSDSAYALDANVTFSADGKSVYVYDL
-774 NNLTDEAIEYTL
+774 NGDDKVDEQDAL
-786 SADVFTQAPVSSEGV
+786 V
-801 LYLLPKTV
+801 LLQ
-809 SMAANVVWTVDGKVL
+809 AANGTHDALDAETVQK
-824 TAPSELTA
+824 
-832 YDFDKD
+832 YDL
-838 GDTDADDAQLLLDDV
+838 DADGTITTADAQLYLAAVKGDKSVVDV
-853 TAGAGKLKADV
+853 YAVTYEVPANGSMNVSFTVRLTDGDKAWLNGHYPNGSYIEGFLYADSC
-864 DGDGD
+864 DGDGRQ
-869 TDTHDVS
+869 
-876 ELLKLISAAKV
+876 L
-887 VLPADGS
+887 
-894 ISVHVTFSLIDEE
+894 SV
-907 KEFLDAYY
+907 
-915 TNGAYVEAFLYANPV
+915 PM
-930 SAEDGVERVSHSIPV
+930 

-1056 ATGAYYSASSAAWS
+1056 ATGAYYSASSSAWS
-1070 ATGTQVNLSWRGTAA
+1070 AAGTQVNLSWRGTAA

-1095 PIEVVARAVSEYYWD
+1095 PIEVVARAVPEYYWD

-1326 YTAMAYLPHLNGG
+1326 YTSMTYLPHLNGG

-1369 GSGVYIVGMTYVG
+1369 GRGVYIVGMTYVG

-1491 ALQNA
+1491 AMQNA

>member
-1 MKKKL
+1 ML
-6 KQLLA
+6 KGKAKRSLAFVLAACMLLA
-11 LVLTLAVVMGF
+11 L
-22 ALPAAAADPGP
+22 LPSFG
-33 RVTIEKVSND
+33 
-43 AVTAEPE
+43 
-50 MHTAETKEDTPQYAD
+50 
-65 TDMVRVSITLAGAS
+65 AGAS
-79 TIDAGYATRSI
+79 AASVSYTEVDPSVIDTGTAVLPEAEQD
-90 ANNAAADIYRTGLK
+90 AEQDVPAADEEVHVIILFEQKSLAKKGFSTKDLLENEKAASYSSSLK
-104 VQQQAMAQRIS
+104 KQQLSLVDRIEREA
-115 QDVLGGEALD
+115 LGGEELEIRYQFTVA
-125 VVWNMTLLTNTI
+125 VNGVATV
-137 SANVPYGKIEAI
+137 VPYGRIEQILAV
-149 EALDGVASVT
+149 DGVADVY
-159 LENRYEPD
+159 LEERYELDETVQPD
-167 VVSTGDA
+167 T
-174 DPDMATSGAMI
+174 ATAGEMV
-185 GSTAAWADGYTGA
+185 GSYSAWADGYTGA
-198 GSRIAVIDTGTDID
+198 GSRIAIIDTGLDLS
-212 HISFDGKAFEYSLEQ
+212 HPSFSEGGYYYSLGIS
-227 LAADAGKSKDE
+227 AASFGKKISDYNLLTKEEIKKALPNLSISADKNPPK
-238 FVASLDLLDVDEIA
+238 ADDLYRNAKV
-252 AVLPKLNISKL
+252 
-263 VPDAS
+263 
-268 KLYLTS
+268 
-274 KLPFAFNYVDEDF
+274 PFAYNYVDDGL
-287 DITHDNDKQ
+287 DVSHDAEGDSNGD
-296 GEHGSHVAGIAT
+296 HGTHVAGIAA
-308 ANRYVSDGKGG
+308 ANRYVPHYDADGDLYYDKQELG
-319 YEKALDSVFV
+319 VT
-329 QGVAPDA
+329 GVAPDA
-336 QLITMK
+336 QLVVMK
-342 VFGKGGGAYDSDYM
+342 VFGVGGGAYSSDYM
-356 VAIEDAVMLGCD
+356 AAIEDAIWLNCD
-368 AVNLSLG
+368 SVNLSLG
-375 SGNAGFTTPDAKYQ
+375 SGSAGRSYGSKSDQ
-389 SILDKLAE
+389 QILDSFRN
-397 TDTVVSISAGNSSSW
+397 TDTVVTVSAGNNGAW
-412 PENSVNGTGA
+412 GENVLTGTGMT
-422 LYLDDVNFAT
+422 YTTDVRMHT

-437 SYKNSFGVASVDNSG
+437 SYTNSFTIASVTNTSMSGVMGKFNGVAAIPGD
-452 TTGYSFSY
+452 TGETY
-460 GDGAKVF
+460 GAKNF
-467 YTDTADSDYTNKA
+467 S
-480 FATLDTSADGS
+480 TLDTSEDQS
-491 GTEYEYVYF
+491 GTTYDYVFLGDPVKGEGIYGLP
-500 ENTGADADGNSL
+500 ENYANVDVKGKVVLISRGNSSF
-512 LTDYADVVSGK
+512 ADK
-523 IAFVFRGTSSFYQKH
+523 AN
-538 MAVAAAGAAGA
+538 AAIQAGAAAA
-549 VVCNNQAG
+549 VIYNNAPG
-557 VIRMDLSD
+557 
-565 STATIPC
+565 
-572 ISILQTE
+572 SINMNLTGYNFPNPAVMIEQSKAKE
-579 AADIKAASTPVYAED
+579 ILAASTQDE
-594 GTTVLY
+594 TTGLWG
-600 YTGKLT
+600 GKMT
-606 VSGKMSTSTGSSG
+606 VSAKAETLHGVADGYKPSS
-619 SYTMSDFSS
+619 FSS
-628 WGVPSDL
+628 WGTTENLDL
-635 SMKPEITAPGGNI
+635 KPELMTPGGNI
-648 YSVNGAVAGGQAYEV
+648 YSTLNHSSYGM

-669 AAPQVAGMAALVAQY
+669 AAPSAAGGAAIMAQY
-684 IRENGLKE
+684 IKEHKLSKQEGLTVRALAMALMMSTSE
-692 KTGVSVRHLAQ
+692 PLTDPDTGVTYSPRQQGSGLMQLQEAVTSPAY
-703 SLLMSTAEPVYD
+703 LLVGE
-715 ASTKSWYSILR
+715 KE
-726 QGAGLANVSNAI
+726 GN
-738 HAESYV
+738 
-744 LVNGQPDGKVKVELG
+744 DGKVKLTFG
-759 DDPDRTGVY
+759 DDAERTGVY
-768 SADFTL
+768 TGSFSVQNLSDSPLHYALSGKVTTMAVEEIEGEDYMSDSAYALDANVTFSADGKSVYVYDL
-774 NNLTDEAIEYTL
+774 NGDDKVDEQDAL
-786 SADVFTQAPVSSEGV
+786 V
-801 LYLLPKTV
+801 LLK
-809 SMAANVVWTVDGKVL
+809 AANGTHDALDAETVQK
-824 TAPSELTA
+824 
-832 YDFDKD
+832 YDL
-838 GDTDADDAQLLLDDV
+838 DADGTITTADAQLYLAAVKGDKSVVDV
-853 TAGAGKLKADV
+853 YAVTYEVPANGSMNVSFTVRLTDGDKAWLNGHYPNGSYIEGFLYADSC
-864 DGDGD
+864 DGDGRQ
-869 TDTHDVS
+869 
-876 ELLKLISAAKV
+876 L
-887 VLPADGS
+887 
-894 ISVHVTFSLIDEE
+894 SV
-907 KEFLDAYY
+907 
-915 TNGAYVEAFLYANPV
+915 PM
-930 SAEDGVERVSHSIPV
+930 

-1056 ATGAYYSASSAAWS
+1056 ATGAYYSASSSAWS
-1070 ATGTQVNLSWRGTAA
+1070 AAGTQVNLSWRGTAA

-1095 PIEVVARAVSEYYWD
+1095 PIEVVARAVPEYYWD

-1369 GSGVYIVGMTYVG
+1369 GRGVYIVGMTYVG

-1447 ADNRLYISVLTT
+1447 ADNRLYISVLAT

>member
-1 MKKKL
+1 ML
-6 KQLLA
+6 KGKAKRSLAFVLAACMLLA
-11 LVLTLAVVMGF
+11 L
-22 ALPAAAADPGP
+22 LPSFG
-33 RVTIEKVSND
+33 
-43 AVTAEPE
+43 
-50 MHTAETKEDTPQYAD
+50 
-65 TDMVRVSITLAGAS
+65 AGAS
-79 TIDAGYATRSI
+79 AASVSYTEVDPSVIDAGA
-90 ANNAAADIYRTGLK
+90 AVLPEAEQDAEQDVPAADEEVYVIILFEQKSLAKKGFSTKDLLENEKAASYSSSLK
-104 VQQQAMAQRIS
+104 KQQLSLVDRIEREA
-115 QDVLGGEALD
+115 LGGEELEIRYQFTVA
-125 VVWNMTLLTNTI
+125 VNGVATV
-137 SANVPYGKIEAI
+137 VPYGRIEQILAV
-149 EALDGVASVT
+149 DGVADVY
-159 LENRYEPD
+159 LEERYELDATVQPD
-167 VVSTGDA
+167 T
-174 DPDMATSGAMI
+174 ATAGEMV
-185 GSTAAWADGYTGA
+185 GSYSAWADGYTGA
-198 GSRIAVIDTGTDID
+198 GSRIAIIDTGLDLS
-212 HISFDGKAFEYSLEQ
+212 HPSFSEGGYYYSLGIS
-227 LAADAGKSKDE
+227 AASFGKKISDYNLLTKEEIKKALPNLSISADKNPPK
-238 FVASLDLLDVDEIA
+238 ADDLYRNAKV
-252 AVLPKLNISKL
+252 
-263 VPDAS
+263 
-268 KLYLTS
+268 
-274 KLPFAFNYVDEDF
+274 PFAYNYVDDGL
-287 DITHDNDKQ
+287 DVSHDAEGDSNGD
-296 GEHGSHVAGIAT
+296 HGTHVAGIAA
-308 ANRYVSDGKGG
+308 ANRYVPHYDADGDLYYDKQELG
-319 YEKALDSVFV
+319 VT
-329 QGVAPDA
+329 GVAPDA
-336 QLITMK
+336 QLVVMK
-342 VFGKGGGAYDSDYM
+342 VFGVGGGAYSADYM
-356 VAIEDAVMLGCD
+356 AAIEDAIWLNCD
-368 AVNLSLG
+368 SVNLSLG
-375 SGNAGFTTPDAKYQ
+375 SGSAGRSYASKSDQ
-389 SILDKLAE
+389 QILDSFRN
-397 TDTVVSISAGNSSSW
+397 TDTVVTISAGNNGAW
-412 PENSVNGTGA
+412 GENVLTGTGMT
-422 LYLDDVNFAT
+422 YTTDVRMHT

-437 SYKNSFGVASVDNSG
+437 SYTNSFTIASVTNTSMSGVMGKFNGVAAIPGD
-452 TTGYSFSY
+452 TGETY
-460 GDGAKVF
+460 GAKNF
-467 YTDTADSDYTNKA
+467 S
-480 FATLDTSADGS
+480 TLDTSEDQS
-491 GTEYEYVYF
+491 GTTYDYVFLGDPVKGEGIYGLP
-500 ENTGADADGNSL
+500 ENYANVDVKGKVVLISRGNSSF
-512 LTDYADVVSGK
+512 ADK
-523 IAFVFRGTSSFYQKH
+523 AN
-538 MAVAAAGAAGA
+538 AAIQAGAAAA
-549 VVCNNQAG
+549 VIYNNAPG
-557 VIRMDLSD
+557 
-565 STATIPC
+565 
-572 ISILQTE
+572 SINMNLTGYNFPNPAVMIEQSKAKE
-579 AADIKAASTPVYAED
+579 ILAASTQDE
-594 GTTVLY
+594 TTGLWG
-600 YTGKLT
+600 GKMT
-606 VSGKMSTSTGSSG
+606 VSAKAETLHGVADGYKPSS
-619 SYTMSDFSS
+619 FSS
-628 WGVPSDL
+628 WGTTENLDL
-635 SMKPEITAPGGNI
+635 KPELMTPGGNI
-648 YSVNGAVAGGQAYEV
+648 YSTLNHSSYGV

-669 AAPQVAGMAALVAQY
+669 AAPSAAGGAAIMAQY
-684 IRENGLKE
+684 IKEHKLSKQEGLTVRALAMALMMSTSE
-692 KTGVSVRHLAQ
+692 PLTDPDTGVTYSPRQQGSGLMQLQEAVTSPAY
-703 SLLMSTAEPVYD
+703 LLVGE
-715 ASTKSWYSILR
+715 KE
-726 QGAGLANVSNAI
+726 GN
-738 HAESYV
+738 
-744 LVNGQPDGKVKVELG
+744 DGKVKLTFG
-759 DDPDRTGVY
+759 DDAERTGVY
-768 SADFTL
+768 TGSFSVQNLSDSPLHYALSGKVTTMAVEEIEGEDYMSDSAYALDANVTFSADGKSVYVYDL
-774 NNLTDEAIEYTL
+774 NGDDKVDEQDAL
-786 SADVFTQAPVSSEGV
+786 V
-801 LYLLPKTV
+801 LLQ
-809 SMAANVVWTVDGKVL
+809 AANGTHDALDAETVQK
-824 TAPSELTA
+824 
-832 YDFDKD
+832 YDL
-838 GDTDADDAQLLLDDV
+838 DADGTITTADAQLYLAAVKGDKSVVDV
-853 TAGAGKLKADV
+853 YAVTYEVPANGSMNVSFTVRLTDGDKAWLNGHYPNGSYIEGFLYADSC
-864 DGDGD
+864 DGDGRQ
-869 TDTHDVS
+869 
-876 ELLKLISAAKV
+876 L
-887 VLPADGS
+887 
-894 ISVHVTFSLIDEE
+894 SV
-907 KEFLDAYY
+907 
-915 TNGAYVEAFLYANPV
+915 PM
-930 SAEDGVERVSHSIPV
+930 

-1029 IRNASDLKV
+1029 IRNTSDLKV

-1095 PIEVVARAVSEYYWD
+1095 PIEVVTRAVSEYYWD

-1118 GEENLPESAFWTTR
+1118 GEENLPEGAFWTTR

-1382 PEETDEYGTCDD
+1382 PEETEEYGTCDD

-1408 MAYYTNAYGR
+1408 MAYYKNANGR

-1423 YSRSLLGNVPDV
+1423 YSSSLLGNVSDV

-1496 AADDAAALAPWA
+1496 AADNAAALAPWA

>member
-1 MKKKL
+1 ML
-6 KQLLA
+6 KGKAKRSLAFVLAACMLLA
-11 LVLTLAVVMGF
+11 L
-22 ALPAAAADPGP
+22 LPSFG
-33 RVTIEKVSND
+33 
-43 AVTAEPE
+43 
-50 MHTAETKEDTPQYAD
+50 
-65 TDMVRVSITLAGAS
+65 AGAS
-79 TIDAGYATRSI
+79 AANVSYTEVDPSVIDTGTAVLPEAEQD
-90 ANNAAADIYRTGLK
+90 AEQDVPAADEEVHVIILFEQKSLAKKGFSTKDLLENEKAASYSSSLK
-104 VQQQAMAQRIS
+104 KQQLSLVDRIEREA
-115 QDVLGGEALD
+115 LGGEELEIRYQFTVA
-125 VVWNMTLLTNTI
+125 VNGVATV
-137 SANVPYGKIEAI
+137 VPYGRIEQILAV
-149 EALDGVASVT
+149 DGVADVY
-159 LENRYEPD
+159 LEERYELDETVQPD
-167 VVSTGDA
+167 T
-174 DPDMATSGAMI
+174 ATAGEMV
-185 GSTAAWADGYTGA
+185 GSYSAWADGYTGA
-198 GSRIAVIDTGTDID
+198 GSRIAIIDTGLDLS
-212 HISFDGKAFEYSLEQ
+212 HPSFSEGGYYYSLGIS
-227 LAADAGKSKDE
+227 AASFGKKISDYNLLTKEEIKKALPNLSISADE
-238 FVASLDLLDVDEIA
+238 NPPKADDLYRNAKV
-252 AVLPKLNISKL
+252 
-263 VPDAS
+263 
-268 KLYLTS
+268 
-274 KLPFAFNYVDEDF
+274 PFAYNYVDDGL
-287 DITHDNDKQ
+287 DVSHDAEGDSNGD
-296 GEHGSHVAGIAT
+296 HGTHVAGIAA
-308 ANRYVSDGKGG
+308 ANRYVPHYDADGDLYYDKQELG
-319 YEKALDSVFV
+319 VT
-329 QGVAPDA
+329 GVAPDA
-336 QLITMK
+336 QLVVMK
-342 VFGKGGGAYDSDYM
+342 VFGVGGGAYSSDYM
-356 VAIEDAVMLGCD
+356 AAIEDAIWLNCD
-368 AVNLSLG
+368 SVNLSLG
-375 SGNAGFTTPDAKYQ
+375 SGSAGRSYGSKSDQ
-389 SILDKLAE
+389 QILDSFRN
-397 TDTVVSISAGNSSSW
+397 TDTVVTVSAGNNGAW
-412 PENSVNGTGA
+412 GENVLTGTGMT
-422 LYLDDVNFAT
+422 YTTDVRMHT

-437 SYKNSFGVASVDNSG
+437 SYTNSFTIASVTNTSMSGVMGKFNGVAAIPGD
-452 TTGYSFSY
+452 TGETY
-460 GDGAKVF
+460 GAKNF
-467 YTDTADSDYTNKA
+467 S
-480 FATLDTSADGS
+480 TLDTSEDQS
-491 GTEYEYVYF
+491 GTTYDYVFLGDPVKGEGIYGLP
-500 ENTGADADGNSL
+500 ENYANVDVKGKVVLVSRGNSSF
-512 LTDYADVVSGK
+512 ADK
-523 IAFVFRGTSSFYQKH
+523 AN
-538 MAVAAAGAAGA
+538 AAIQAGAAAA
-549 VVCNNQAG
+549 VIYNNAPGSINMNLTGYNFPNPAVMIEQAK
-557 VIRMDLSD
+557 
-565 STATIPC
+565 AKE
-572 ISILQTE
+572 IL
-579 AADIKAASTPVYAED
+579 AASTQDE
-594 GTTVLY
+594 TTGLWG
-600 YTGKLT
+600 GKMT
-606 VSGKMSTSTGSSG
+606 VSAKAETLHGVADGYKPSS
-619 SYTMSDFSS
+619 FSS
-628 WGVPSDL
+628 WGTTENLDL
-635 SMKPEITAPGGNI
+635 KPELMTPGGNI
-648 YSVNGAVAGGQAYEV
+648 YSTLNHSSYGM

-669 AAPQVAGMAALVAQY
+669 AAPSAAGGAAIMAQY
-684 IRENGLKE
+684 IKEHKLSKQEGLTVRALAMALMMSTSE
-692 KTGVSVRHLAQ
+692 PLTDPDTGVTYSPRQQGSGLMQLQEAVTSPAY
-703 SLLMSTAEPVYD
+703 LLVGE
-715 ASTKSWYSILR
+715 KE
-726 QGAGLANVSNAI
+726 GN
-738 HAESYV
+738 
-744 LVNGQPDGKVKVELG
+744 DGKVKLTFG
-759 DDPDRTGVY
+759 DDAERTGVY
-768 SADFTL
+768 TGSFSVQNLSDSPLHYALSGKVTTMAVEEIEGEDYMSDSAYALDANVTFSADGKSVYVYDL
-774 NNLTDEAIEYTL
+774 NGDDKVDEQDAL
-786 SADVFTQAPVSSEGV
+786 V
-801 LYLLPKTV
+801 LLK
-809 SMAANVVWTVDGKVL
+809 AANGTHDALDAETVQK
-824 TAPSELTA
+824 
-832 YDFDKD
+832 YDL
-838 GDTDADDAQLLLDDV
+838 DADGTITTADAQLYLAAVKGDKSVVDV
-853 TAGAGKLKADV
+853 YAVTYEVPANGSMNVSFTVRLTDGDKAWLNGHYPNGSYIEGFLYADSC
-864 DGDGD
+864 DGDGRQ
-869 TDTHDVS
+869 
-876 ELLKLISAAKV
+876 L
-887 VLPADGS
+887 
-894 ISVHVTFSLIDEE
+894 SV
-907 KEFLDAYY
+907 
-915 TNGAYVEAFLYANPV
+915 PM
-930 SAEDGVERVSHSIPV
+930 

-1056 ATGAYYSASSAAWS
+1056 ATGAYYSASSSAWS
-1070 ATGTQVNLSWRGTAA
+1070 AAGTQVNLSWRGTAA

-1095 PIEVVARAVSEYYWD
+1095 PIEVVARAVPEYYWD

-1326 YTAMAYLPHLNGG
+1326 YTSMTYLPHLNGG

-1369 GSGVYIVGMTYVG
+1369 GRGVYIVGMTYVG

-1491 ALQNA
+1491 AMQNA

>member
-1 MKKKL
+1 ML
-6 KQLLA
+6 KGKAKRSLAFVLAACMLLA
-11 LVLTLAVVMGF
+11 L
-22 ALPAAAADPGP
+22 LPSFG
-33 RVTIEKVSND
+33 
-43 AVTAEPE
+43 
-50 MHTAETKEDTPQYAD
+50 
-65 TDMVRVSITLAGAS
+65 AGAS
-79 TIDAGYATRSI
+79 AANVSYTEVDPSVIDTGTAVLPEAEQD
-90 ANNAAADIYRTGLK
+90 AEQDVPAADEEVHVIILFEQKSLAKKGFSTKDLLENEKAASYSSSLK
-104 VQQQAMAQRIS
+104 KQQLSLVDRIEREA
-115 QDVLGGEALD
+115 LGGEKLEIRYQFTVA
-125 VVWNMTLLTNTI
+125 VNGVATV
-137 SANVPYGKIEAI
+137 VPYGRIEQILAV
-149 EALDGVASVT
+149 DGVADVY
-159 LENRYEPD
+159 LEERYELDATVQPD
-167 VVSTGDA
+167 T
-174 DPDMATSGAMI
+174 ATAGEMV
-185 GSTAAWADGYTGA
+185 GSYSAWADGYTGA
-198 GSRIAVIDTGTDID
+198 GSRIAIIDTGLDLS
-212 HISFDGKAFEYSLEQ
+212 HPSFSEGGYYYSLGIS
-227 LAADAGKSKDE
+227 AASFGKKISDYNLLTKEEIKKALPNLSISADE
-238 FVASLDLLDVDEIA
+238 NPPKADDLYRNAKV
-252 AVLPKLNISKL
+252 
-263 VPDAS
+263 
-268 KLYLTS
+268 
-274 KLPFAFNYVDEDF
+274 PFAYNYVDDGL
-287 DITHDNDKQ
+287 DVSHDAEGDSNGD
-296 GEHGSHVAGIAT
+296 HGTHVAGIAA
-308 ANRYVSDGKGG
+308 ANRYVPHYDADGDLYYDKQELG
-319 YEKALDSVFV
+319 VT
-329 QGVAPDA
+329 GVAPDA
-336 QLITMK
+336 QLVVMK
-342 VFGKGGGAYDSDYM
+342 VFGVGGGAYSSDYM
-356 VAIEDAVMLGCD
+356 AAIEDAIWLNCD
-368 AVNLSLG
+368 SVNLSLG
-375 SGNAGFTTPDAKYQ
+375 SGSAGRSYGSKSDQ
-389 SILDKLAE
+389 QILDSFRN
-397 TDTVVSISAGNSSSW
+397 TDTVVTVSAGNNGAW
-412 PENSVNGTGA
+412 GENVLTGTGMT
-422 LYLDDVNFAT
+422 YTTDVRMHT

-437 SYKNSFGVASVDNSG
+437 SYTNSFTIASVTNTSMSGVMGKFNGVAAIPGD
-452 TTGYSFSY
+452 TGETY
-460 GDGAKVF
+460 GAKNF
-467 YTDTADSDYTNKA
+467 S
-480 FATLDTSADGS
+480 TLDTSEDQS
-491 GTEYEYVYF
+491 GTTYDYVFLGDPVKGEGIYGLP
-500 ENTGADADGNSL
+500 ENYANVDVKGKVVLISRGNSSF
-512 LTDYADVVSGK
+512 ADK
-523 IAFVFRGTSSFYQKH
+523 AN
-538 MAVAAAGAAGA
+538 AAIQAGAAAA
-549 VVCNNQAG
+549 VIYNNAPG
-557 VIRMDLSD
+557 
-565 STATIPC
+565 
-572 ISILQTE
+572 SINMNLTGYNFPNPAVMIEQSKAKE
-579 AADIKAASTPVYAED
+579 ILAASTQDE
-594 GTTVLY
+594 TTGLWG
-600 YTGKLT
+600 GKMT
-606 VSGKMSTSTGSSG
+606 VSAKAETLHGVADGYKPSS
-619 SYTMSDFSS
+619 FSS
-628 WGVPSDL
+628 WGTTENLDL
-635 SMKPEITAPGGNI
+635 KPELMTPGGNI
-648 YSVNGAVAGGQAYEV
+648 YSTLNHSSYGM

-669 AAPQVAGMAALVAQY
+669 AAPSAAGGAAIMAQY
-684 IRENGLKE
+684 IKEHKLSKQEGLTVRALAMALMMSTSE
-692 KTGVSVRHLAQ
+692 PLTDPDTGVTYSPRQQGSGLMQLQEAVTSPAY
-703 SLLMSTAEPVYD
+703 LLVGE
-715 ASTKSWYSILR
+715 KE
-726 QGAGLANVSNAI
+726 GN
-738 HAESYV
+738 
-744 LVNGQPDGKVKVELG
+744 DGKVKLTFG
-759 DDPDRTGVY
+759 DDAERTGVY
-768 SADFTL
+768 TGSFSVQNLSDSPLHYALSGKVTTMAVEEIEGEDYMSDSAYALDANVTFSADGKSVYVYDL
-774 NNLTDEAIEYTL
+774 NGDDKVDEQDAL
-786 SADVFTQAPVSSEGV
+786 V
-801 LYLLPKTV
+801 LLK
-809 SMAANVVWTVDGKVL
+809 AANGTHDALDAETVQK
-824 TAPSELTA
+824 
-832 YDFDKD
+832 YDL
-838 GDTDADDAQLLLDDV
+838 DADGTITTADAQLYLAAVKGDKSVVDV
-853 TAGAGKLKADV
+853 YAVTYEVPANGSMNVNFTVRLTDGDKAWLNGHYPNGSYIEGFLYADSC
-864 DGDGD
+864 DGDGRQ
-869 TDTHDVS
+869 
-876 ELLKLISAAKV
+876 L
-887 VLPADGS
+887 
-894 ISVHVTFSLIDEE
+894 SV
-907 KEFLDAYY
+907 
-915 TNGAYVEAFLYANPV
+915 PM
-930 SAEDGVERVSHSIPV
+930 

-1056 ATGAYYSASSAAWS
+1056 ATGAYYSASSSAWS
-1070 ATGTQVNLSWRGTAA
+1070 AAGTQVNLSWRGTAA

-1095 PIEVVARAVSEYYWD
+1095 PIEVVARAVPEYYWD

-1243 AVPGTDDT
+1243 AVPGTDGT

-1326 YTAMAYLPHLNGG
+1326 YTSMTYLPHLNGG

-1369 GSGVYIVGMTYVG
+1369 GRGVYIVGMTYVG

-1491 ALQNA
+1491 AMQNA

>member
-1 MKKKL
+1 ML
-6 KQLLA
+6 KGKAKRSLAFVLAACMLLA
-11 LVLTLAVVMGF
+11 L
-22 ALPAAAADPGP
+22 LPSFG
-33 RVTIEKVSND
+33 
-43 AVTAEPE
+43 
-50 MHTAETKEDTPQYAD
+50 
-65 TDMVRVSITLAGAS
+65 AGAS
-79 TIDAGYATRSI
+79 AANVSYTEVDPSVIDTGTAVLPEAEQD
-90 ANNAAADIYRTGLK
+90 AEQDVPAADEEVHVIILFEQKSLAKKGFSTKDLLENEKAASYSSSLK
-104 VQQQAMAQRIS
+104 KQQLSLVDRIEREA
-115 QDVLGGEALD
+115 LGGEKLEIRYQFTVA
-125 VVWNMTLLTNTI
+125 VNGVATV
-137 SANVPYGKIEAI
+137 VPYGRIEQILAV
-149 EALDGVASVT
+149 DGVADVY
-159 LENRYEPD
+159 LEERYELDETVQPD
-167 VVSTGDA
+167 T
-174 DPDMATSGAMI
+174 ATAGEMV
-185 GSTAAWADGYTGA
+185 GSYSAWADGYTGA
-198 GSRIAVIDTGTDID
+198 GSRIAIIDTGLDLS
-212 HISFDGKAFEYSLEQ
+212 HPSFSEGGYYYSLGIS
-227 LAADAGKSKDE
+227 AASFGKKISDYNLLTKEEIKKALPNLSISADKNPPK
-238 FVASLDLLDVDEIA
+238 ADDLYRNAKV
-252 AVLPKLNISKL
+252 
-263 VPDAS
+263 
-268 KLYLTS
+268 
-274 KLPFAFNYVDEDF
+274 PFAYNYVDDGL
-287 DITHDNDKQ
+287 DVSHDAEGDSNGD
-296 GEHGSHVAGIAT
+296 HGTHVAGIAA
-308 ANRYVSDGKGG
+308 ANRYVPHYDADGDLYYDKQELG
-319 YEKALDSVFV
+319 VT
-329 QGVAPDA
+329 GVAPDA
-336 QLITMK
+336 QLVVMK
-342 VFGKGGGAYDSDYM
+342 VFGVGGGAYSSDYM
-356 VAIEDAVMLGCD
+356 AAIEDAIWLNCD
-368 AVNLSLG
+368 SVNLSLG
-375 SGNAGFTTPDAKYQ
+375 SGSAGRSYGSKSDQ
-389 SILDKLAE
+389 QILDSFRN
-397 TDTVVSISAGNSSSW
+397 TDTVVTVSAGNNGAW
-412 PENSVNGTGA
+412 GENVLTGTGMT
-422 LYLDDVNFAT
+422 YTTDVRMHT

-437 SYKNSFGVASVDNSG
+437 SYTNSFTIASVTNTSMSGVMGKFNGVAAIPGD
-452 TTGYSFSY
+452 TGETY
-460 GDGAKVF
+460 GAKNF
-467 YTDTADSDYTNKA
+467 S
-480 FATLDTSADGS
+480 TLDTSEDQS
-491 GTEYEYVYF
+491 GTTYDYVFLGDPVKGEGIYGLP
-500 ENTGADADGNSL
+500 ENYANVDVKGKVVLISRGNSSF
-512 LTDYADVVSGK
+512 ADK
-523 IAFVFRGTSSFYQKH
+523 AN
-538 MAVAAAGAAGA
+538 AAIQAGAAAA
-549 VVCNNQAG
+549 VIYNNAPG
-557 VIRMDLSD
+557 
-565 STATIPC
+565 
-572 ISILQTE
+572 SINMNLTGYNFPNPAVMIEQSKAKE
-579 AADIKAASTPVYAED
+579 ILAASTQDE
-594 GTTVLY
+594 TTGLWG
-600 YTGKLT
+600 GKMT
-606 VSGKMSTSTGSSG
+606 VSAKAETLHGVADGYKPSS
-619 SYTMSDFSS
+619 FSS
-628 WGVPSDL
+628 WGTTENLDL
-635 SMKPEITAPGGNI
+635 KPELMTPGGNI
-648 YSVNGAVAGGQAYEV
+648 YSTLNHSSYGM

-669 AAPQVAGMAALVAQY
+669 AAPSAAGGAAIMAQY
-684 IRENGLKE
+684 IKEHKLSKQEGLTVRALAMALMMSTSE
-692 KTGVSVRHLAQ
+692 PLTDPDTGVTYSPRQQGSGLMQLQEAVTSPAY
-703 SLLMSTAEPVYD
+703 LLVGE
-715 ASTKSWYSILR
+715 KE
-726 QGAGLANVSNAI
+726 GN
-738 HAESYV
+738 
-744 LVNGQPDGKVKVELG
+744 DGKVKLTFG
-759 DDPDRTGVY
+759 DDAERTGVY
-768 SADFTL
+768 TGSFSVQNLSDSPLHYALSGKVTTMAVEEIEGEDYMSDSAYALDANVTFSADGKSVYVYDL
-774 NNLTDEAIEYTL
+774 NGDDKVDEQDAL
-786 SADVFTQAPVSSEGV
+786 V
-801 LYLLPKTV
+801 LLK
-809 SMAANVVWTVDGKVL
+809 AANGTHDALDAETVQK
-824 TAPSELTA
+824 
-832 YDFDKD
+832 YDL
-838 GDTDADDAQLLLDDV
+838 DADGTITTADAQLYLAAVKGDKSVVDV
-853 TAGAGKLKADV
+853 YAVTYEVPANGSMNVSFTVRLTDGDKAWLNGHYPNGSYIEGFLYADSC
-864 DGDGD
+864 DGDGRQ
-869 TDTHDVS
+869 
-876 ELLKLISAAKV
+876 L
-887 VLPADGS
+887 
-894 ISVHVTFSLIDEE
+894 SV
-907 KEFLDAYY
+907 
-915 TNGAYVEAFLYANPV
+915 PM
-930 SAEDGVERVSHSIPV
+930 

-1056 ATGAYYSASSAAWS
+1056 ATGAYYSASSSAWS
-1070 ATGTQVNLSWRGTAA
+1070 AAGTQVNLSWRGTAA

-1095 PIEVVARAVSEYYWD
+1095 PIEVVARAVPEYYWD

-1326 YTAMAYLPHLNGG
+1326 YTSMTYLPHLNGG

-1369 GSGVYIVGMTYVG
+1369 GRGVYIVGMTYVG

-1496 AADDAAALAPWA
+1496 AADDAAALATWA

>member
-1 MKKKL
+1 ML
-6 KQLLA
+6 KGKAKRSLAFVLAACMLLA
-11 LVLTLAVVMGF
+11 L
-22 ALPAAAADPGP
+22 LPSFG
-33 RVTIEKVSND
+33 
-43 AVTAEPE
+43 
-50 MHTAETKEDTPQYAD
+50 
-65 TDMVRVSITLAGAS
+65 AGAS
-79 TIDAGYATRSI
+79 AANVSYTEVDPSVIDTGTAVLPEAEQD
-90 ANNAAADIYRTGLK
+90 AEQDVPAADEEVHVIILFEQKSLAKKGFSTKDLLENEKAASYSSSLK
-104 VQQQAMAQRIS
+104 KQQLSLVDRIEREA
-115 QDVLGGEALD
+115 LGGEKLEIRYQFTVA
-125 VVWNMTLLTNTI
+125 VNGVATV
-137 SANVPYGKIEAI
+137 VPYGRIEQILAV
-149 EALDGVASVT
+149 DGVADVY
-159 LENRYEPD
+159 LEERYELDATVQPD
-167 VVSTGDA
+167 T
-174 DPDMATSGAMI
+174 ATAGEMV
-185 GSTAAWADGYTGA
+185 GSYSAWADGYTGA
-198 GSRIAVIDTGTDID
+198 GSRIAIIDTGLDLS
-212 HISFDGKAFEYSLEQ
+212 HPSFSEGGYYYSLGIS
-227 LAADAGKSKDE
+227 AASFGKKISDYNLLTKEEIKKALPNLSISADKNPPK
-238 FVASLDLLDVDEIA
+238 ADDLYRNAKV
-252 AVLPKLNISKL
+252 
-263 VPDAS
+263 
-268 KLYLTS
+268 
-274 KLPFAFNYVDEDF
+274 PFAYNYVDDGL
-287 DITHDNDKQ
+287 DVSHDAEGDSNGD
-296 GEHGSHVAGIAT
+296 HGTHVAGIAA
-308 ANRYVSDGKGG
+308 ANRYVPHYDADGDLYYDKQELG
-319 YEKALDSVFV
+319 VT
-329 QGVAPDA
+329 GVAPDA
-336 QLITMK
+336 QLVVMK
-342 VFGKGGGAYDSDYM
+342 VFGVGGGAYSSDYM
-356 VAIEDAVMLGCD
+356 AAIEDAIWLNCD
-368 AVNLSLG
+368 SVNLSLG
-375 SGNAGFTTPDAKYQ
+375 SGSAGRSYGSKSDQ
-389 SILDKLAE
+389 QILDSFRN
-397 TDTVVSISAGNSSSW
+397 TDTVVTVSAGNNGAW
-412 PENSVNGTGA
+412 GENVLTGTGMT
-422 LYLDDVNFAT
+422 YTTDVRMHT

-437 SYKNSFGVASVDNSG
+437 SYTNSFTIASVTNTSMSGVMGKFNGVAAIPGD
-452 TTGYSFSY
+452 TGETY
-460 GDGAKVF
+460 GAKNF
-467 YTDTADSDYTNKA
+467 S
-480 FATLDTSADGS
+480 TLDTSEDQS
-491 GTEYEYVYF
+491 GTTYDYVFLGDPVKGEGIYGLP
-500 ENTGADADGNSL
+500 ENYANVDVKGKVVLISRGNSSF
-512 LTDYADVVSGK
+512 ADK
-523 IAFVFRGTSSFYQKH
+523 AN
-538 MAVAAAGAAGA
+538 AAIQAGAAAA
-549 VVCNNQAG
+549 VIYNNAPG
-557 VIRMDLSD
+557 
-565 STATIPC
+565 
-572 ISILQTE
+572 SINMNLTGYNFPNPAVMIEQSKAKE
-579 AADIKAASTPVYAED
+579 ILAASTQDE
-594 GTTVLY
+594 TTGLW
-600 YTGKLT
+600 G
-606 VSGKMSTSTGSSG
+606 GKMPASAKAETLHGVADGYKPSS
-619 SYTMSDFSS
+619 FSS
-628 WGVPSDL
+628 WGTTENLDL
-635 SMKPEITAPGGNI
+635 KPELMTPGGNI
-648 YSVNGAVAGGQAYEV
+648 YSTLNHSSYGM

-669 AAPQVAGMAALVAQY
+669 AAPSAAGGAAIMAQY
-684 IRENGLKE
+684 IKEHKLSKQEGLTVRALAMALMMSTSE
-692 KTGVSVRHLAQ
+692 PLTDPDTGVTYSPRQQGSGLMQLQEAVTSPAY
-703 SLLMSTAEPVYD
+703 LLVGE
-715 ASTKSWYSILR
+715 KE
-726 QGAGLANVSNAI
+726 GN
-738 HAESYV
+738 
-744 LVNGQPDGKVKVELG
+744 DGKVKLTFG
-759 DDPDRTGVY
+759 DDAERTGVY
-768 SADFTL
+768 TGSFSVQNLSDSPLHYALSGKVTTMAVEEIEGEDYMSDSAYALDANVTFSADGKSVYVYDL
-774 NNLTDEAIEYTL
+774 NGDDKVDEQDAL
-786 SADVFTQAPVSSEGV
+786 V
-801 LYLLPKTV
+801 LLQ
-809 SMAANVVWTVDGKVL
+809 AANGTHDALDAETVQK
-824 TAPSELTA
+824 
-832 YDFDKD
+832 YDL
-838 GDTDADDAQLLLDDV
+838 DADGTITTADAQLYLAAVKGDKSVVDV
-853 TAGAGKLKADV
+853 YAVTYEVPANGSMNVSFTVRLTDGDKAWLNGHYPNGSYIEGFLYADSC
-864 DGDGD
+864 DGDGRQ
-869 TDTHDVS
+869 
-876 ELLKLISAAKV
+876 L
-887 VLPADGS
+887 
-894 ISVHVTFSLIDEE
+894 SV
-907 KEFLDAYY
+907 
-915 TNGAYVEAFLYANPV
+915 PM
-930 SAEDGVERVSHSIPV
+930 

-1049 KTVDYGT
+1049 TTVDHGT

-1095 PIEVVARAVSEYYWD
+1095 PIEVVTRAVPEYYWD

-1251 TLFLELNTED
+1251 TLFLELNAED

-1326 YTAMAYLPHLNGG
+1326 YTSMTYLPHLNGG

-1369 GSGVYIVGMTYVG
+1369 GRGVYIVGMTYVG

-1491 ALQNA
+1491 AMQNA

>member
-1 MKKKL
+1 ML
-6 KQLLA
+6 KGKAKRSLAFVLAACMLLA
-11 LVLTLAVVMGF
+11 L
-22 ALPAAAADPGP
+22 LPSFG
-33 RVTIEKVSND
+33 
-43 AVTAEPE
+43 
-50 MHTAETKEDTPQYAD
+50 
-65 TDMVRVSITLAGAS
+65 AGAS
-79 TIDAGYATRSI
+79 AASVSYTEVDPSVIDTGAAVLPE
-90 ANNAAADIYRTGLK
+90 AEQDAEQDVPAADEEVHVIILFEQKSLAKKGFSTKDLLENEKAASYSSSLK
-104 VQQQAMAQRIS
+104 KQQLSLVDRIEREA
-115 QDVLGGEALD
+115 LGGEKLEIRYQFTVA
-125 VVWNMTLLTNTI
+125 VNGVATV
-137 SANVPYGKIEAI
+137 VPYGRIEQILAV
-149 EALDGVASVT
+149 DGVADVY
-159 LENRYEPD
+159 LEERYELDATVQPD
-167 VVSTGDA
+167 T
-174 DPDMATSGAMI
+174 ATAGEMV
-185 GSTAAWADGYTGA
+185 GSYSAWADGYTGA
-198 GSRIAVIDTGTDID
+198 GSRIAIIDTGLDLS
-212 HISFDGKAFEYSLEQ
+212 HPSFSEGGYYYSLGIS
-227 LAADAGKSKDE
+227 AASFGKKISDYNLLTKEEIKKALPNLSISADE
-238 FVASLDLLDVDEIA
+238 NPPKADDLYRNAKV
-252 AVLPKLNISKL
+252 
-263 VPDAS
+263 
-268 KLYLTS
+268 
-274 KLPFAFNYVDEDF
+274 PFAYNYVDDGL
-287 DITHDNDKQ
+287 DVSHDAEGDSNGD
-296 GEHGSHVAGIAT
+296 HGTHVAGIAA
-308 ANRYVSDGKGG
+308 ANRYVPHYDADGDLYYDKQELG
-319 YEKALDSVFV
+319 VT
-329 QGVAPDA
+329 GVAPDA
-336 QLITMK
+336 QLVVMK
-342 VFGKGGGAYDSDYM
+342 VFGVGGGAYSSDYM
-356 VAIEDAVMLGCD
+356 AAIEDAIWLNCD
-368 AVNLSLG
+368 SVNLSLG
-375 SGNAGFTTPDAKYQ
+375 SGSAGRSYGSKSDQ
-389 SILDKLAE
+389 QILDSFRN
-397 TDTVVSISAGNSSSW
+397 TDTGVTVSAGNNGAW
-412 PENSVNGTGA
+412 GENVLTGTGMT
-422 LYLDDVNFAT
+422 YTTDVRMHT

-437 SYKNSFGVASVDNSG
+437 SYTNSFTIASVTNTSMSGVMGKFNGVAAIPGD
-452 TTGYSFSY
+452 TGETY
-460 GDGAKVF
+460 GAKNF
-467 YTDTADSDYTNKA
+467 S
-480 FATLDTSADGS
+480 TLDTSEDQS
-491 GTEYEYVYF
+491 GTTYDYVFLGDPVKGEGIYGLP
-500 ENTGADADGNSL
+500 ENYANVDVKGKVVLISRGNSSF
-512 LTDYADVVSGK
+512 ADK
-523 IAFVFRGTSSFYQKH
+523 AN
-538 MAVAAAGAAGA
+538 AAIQAGAAAA
-549 VVCNNQAG
+549 VIYNNAPG
-557 VIRMDLSD
+557 
-565 STATIPC
+565 
-572 ISILQTE
+572 SINMNLTGYNFPNPAVMIEQSKAKE
-579 AADIKAASTPVYAED
+579 ILAASTQDE
-594 GTTVLY
+594 TTGLWG
-600 YTGKLT
+600 GKMT
-606 VSGKMSTSTGSSG
+606 VSAKAETLHGVADGYKPSS
-619 SYTMSDFSS
+619 FSS
-628 WGVPSDL
+628 WGTTENLDL
-635 SMKPEITAPGGNI
+635 KPELMTPGGNI
-648 YSVNGAVAGGQAYEV
+648 YSTLNHSSYGV

-669 AAPQVAGMAALVAQY
+669 AAPSAAGGAAIMAQY
-684 IRENGLKE
+684 IKEHKLSKQEGLTVRALAMALMMSTSE
-692 KTGVSVRHLAQ
+692 PLTDPDTGVTYSPRQQGSGLMQLQEAVTSPAY
-703 SLLMSTAEPVYD
+703 LLVGE
-715 ASTKSWYSILR
+715 KE
-726 QGAGLANVSNAI
+726 GN
-738 HAESYV
+738 
-744 LVNGQPDGKVKVELG
+744 DGKVKLTFG
-759 DDPDRTGVY
+759 DDAERTGVY
-768 SADFTL
+768 TGSFSVQNLSDSPLHYALSGKVTTMAVEEIEGEDYMSDSAYALDANVTFSADGKSVYVYDL
-774 NNLTDEAIEYTL
+774 NGDDKVDEQDAL
-786 SADVFTQAPVSSEGV
+786 V
-801 LYLLPKTV
+801 LLQ
-809 SMAANVVWTVDGKVL
+809 AANGTHDALDAETVQK
-824 TAPSELTA
+824 
-832 YDFDKD
+832 YDL
-838 GDTDADDAQLLLDDV
+838 DADGTITTADAQLYLAAVKGDKSVVDV
-853 TAGAGKLKADV
+853 YAVTYEVPANGSMNVSFTVRLTDGDKAWLNGHYPNGSYIEGFLYADSC
-864 DGDGD
+864 DGDGRQ
-869 TDTHDVS
+869 
-876 ELLKLISAAKV
+876 L
-887 VLPADGS
+887 
-894 ISVHVTFSLIDEE
+894 SV
-907 KEFLDAYY
+907 
-915 TNGAYVEAFLYANPV
+915 PM
-930 SAEDGVERVSHSIPV
+930 

-1508 ERQTGMQALEPAA
+1508 ERQTGMQALEPTA

>member
-1 MKKKL
+1 ML
-6 KQLLA
+6 KGKAKRSLAFVLAACMLLA
-11 LVLTLAVVMGF
+11 L
-22 ALPAAAADPGP
+22 LPSFG
-33 RVTIEKVSND
+33 
-43 AVTAEPE
+43 
-50 MHTAETKEDTPQYAD
+50 
-65 TDMVRVSITLAGAS
+65 AGAS
-79 TIDAGYATRSI
+79 AASVSYTEVDPSVIDTGAAVLPE
-90 ANNAAADIYRTGLK
+90 AEQDAEQDVPAADEEVHVIILFEQKSLAKKGFSTKDLLENEKAASYSSSLK
-104 VQQQAMAQRIS
+104 KQQLSLVDRIEREA
-115 QDVLGGEALD
+115 LGGEKLEIRYQFTVA
-125 VVWNMTLLTNTI
+125 VNGVATV
-137 SANVPYGKIEAI
+137 VPYGRIEQILAV
-149 EALDGVASVT
+149 DGVADVY
-159 LENRYEPD
+159 LEERYELDETVQPD
-167 VVSTGDA
+167 T
-174 DPDMATSGAMI
+174 ATAGEMV
-185 GSTAAWADGYTGA
+185 GSYSAWADGYTGA
-198 GSRIAVIDTGTDID
+198 GSRIAIIDTGLDLS
-212 HISFDGKAFEYSLEQ
+212 HPSFSEGGYYYSLGIS
-227 LAADAGKSKDE
+227 AASFGKKISDYNLLTKEEIKKALPNLSISADKNPPK
-238 FVASLDLLDVDEIA
+238 ADDLYRNAKV
-252 AVLPKLNISKL
+252 
-263 VPDAS
+263 
-268 KLYLTS
+268 
-274 KLPFAFNYVDEDF
+274 PFAYNYVDDGL
-287 DITHDNDKQ
+287 DVSHDAEGDSNGD
-296 GEHGSHVAGIAT
+296 HGTHVAGIAA
-308 ANRYVSDGKGG
+308 ANRYVPHYDADGDLYYDKQELG
-319 YEKALDSVFV
+319 VT
-329 QGVAPDA
+329 GVAPDA
-336 QLITMK
+336 QLVVMK
-342 VFGKGGGAYDSDYM
+342 VFGVGGGAYSSDYM
-356 VAIEDAVMLGCD
+356 AAIEDAIWLNCD
-368 AVNLSLG
+368 SVNLSLG
-375 SGNAGFTTPDAKYQ
+375 SGSAGRSYGSKSDQ
-389 SILDKLAE
+389 QILDSFRN
-397 TDTVVSISAGNSSSW
+397 TDTVVTVSAGNNGAW
-412 PENSVNGTGA
+412 GENVLTGTGMT
-422 LYLDDVNFAT
+422 YTTDVRMHT

-437 SYKNSFGVASVDNSG
+437 SYTNSFTIASVTNTSMSGVMGKFNGVAAIPGD
-452 TTGYSFSY
+452 TGETY
-460 GDGAKVF
+460 GAKNF
-467 YTDTADSDYTNKA
+467 S
-480 FATLDTSADGS
+480 TLDTSEDQS
-491 GTEYEYVYF
+491 GTTYDYVFLGDPVKGEGIYGLP
-500 ENTGADADGNSL
+500 ENYANVDVKGKVVLISRGNSSF
-512 LTDYADVVSGK
+512 ADK
-523 IAFVFRGTSSFYQKH
+523 AN
-538 MAVAAAGAAGA
+538 AAIQAGAAAA
-549 VVCNNQAG
+549 VIYNNAPGSINMNLTGYNFPNPAVMIEQAKA
-557 VIRMDLSD
+557 RE
-565 STATIPC
+565 
-572 ISILQTE
+572 IL
-579 AADIKAASTPVYAED
+579 AASTQDE
-594 GTTVLY
+594 TTGLWG
-600 YTGKLT
+600 GKMT
-606 VSGKMSTSTGSSG
+606 VSAKAETLHGVADGYKPSS
-619 SYTMSDFSS
+619 FSS
-628 WGVPSDL
+628 WGTTENLDL
-635 SMKPEITAPGGNI
+635 KPELMTPGGNI
-648 YSVNGAVAGGQAYEV
+648 YSTLNHSSYGM

-669 AAPQVAGMAALVAQY
+669 AAPSAAGGAAIMAQY
-684 IRENGLKE
+684 IKEHKLSKQEGLTVRALAMALMMSTSE
-692 KTGVSVRHLAQ
+692 PLTDPDTGVTYSPRQQGSGLMQRQEAVTSPAY
-703 SLLMSTAEPVYD
+703 LLVGE
-715 ASTKSWYSILR
+715 KE
-726 QGAGLANVSNAI
+726 GN
-738 HAESYV
+738 
-744 LVNGQPDGKVKVELG
+744 DGKVKLTFG
-759 DDPDRTGVY
+759 DDAERTGVY
-768 SADFTL
+768 TGSFSVQNLSDSPLHYALSGKVTTMAVEEIEGEDYMSDSAYALDANVTFSADGKSVYVYDL
-774 NNLTDEAIEYTL
+774 NGDDKVDEQDAL
-786 SADVFTQAPVSSEGV
+786 V
-801 LYLLPKTV
+801 LLK
-809 SMAANVVWTVDGKVL
+809 AANGTHDALDAETVQK
-824 TAPSELTA
+824 
-832 YDFDKD
+832 YDL
-838 GDTDADDAQLLLDDV
+838 DADGTITTADAQLYLAAVKGDKSVVDV
-853 TAGAGKLKADV
+853 YAVTYEVPANGSMNVSFTVRLTDGDKAWLNGHYPNGSYIEGFLYADSC
-864 DGDGD
+864 DGDGRQ
-869 TDTHDVS
+869 
-876 ELLKLISAAKV
+876 L
-887 VLPADGS
+887 
-894 ISVHVTFSLIDEE
+894 SV
-907 KEFLDAYY
+907 
-915 TNGAYVEAFLYANPV
+915 PM
-930 SAEDGVERVSHSIPV
+930 

-1056 ATGAYYSASSAAWS
+1056 ATGAYYSASSSAWS
-1070 ATGTQVNLSWRGTAA
+1070 AAGTQVNLSWRGTAA

-1095 PIEVVARAVSEYYWD
+1095 PIEVVARAVPEYYWD

-1326 YTAMAYLPHLNGG
+1326 YTSMTYLPHLNGG

-1369 GSGVYIVGMTYVG
+1369 GRGVYIVGMTYVG

-1491 ALQNA
+1491 AMQNA
-1496 AADDAAALAPWA
+1496 VADDAAALAPWA

>member
-1 MKKKL
+1 ML
-6 KQLLA
+6 KGKAKRSLAFVLAACMLLA
-11 LVLTLAVVMGF
+11 L
-22 ALPAAAADPGP
+22 LPSFG
-33 RVTIEKVSND
+33 
-43 AVTAEPE
+43 
-50 MHTAETKEDTPQYAD
+50 
-65 TDMVRVSITLAGAS
+65 AGAS
-79 TIDAGYATRSI
+79 AANVSYTEVDPSVIDTGTAVLPEAEQD
-90 ANNAAADIYRTGLK
+90 AEQDVPAADEEVHVIILFEQKSLAKKGFSTKDLLENEKAASYSSSLK
-104 VQQQAMAQRIS
+104 KQQLSLVDRIEREA
-115 QDVLGGEALD
+115 LGGEKLEIRYQFTVA
-125 VVWNMTLLTNTI
+125 VNGVATV
-137 SANVPYGKIEAI
+137 VPYGRIEQILAV
-149 EALDGVASVT
+149 DGVADVY
-159 LENRYEPD
+159 LEERYELDETVQPD
-167 VVSTGDA
+167 T
-174 DPDMATSGAMI
+174 ATAGEMV
-185 GSTAAWADGYTGA
+185 GSYSAWADGYTGA
-198 GSRIAVIDTGTDID
+198 GSRIAIIDTGLDLS
-212 HISFDGKAFEYSLEQ
+212 HPSFSEGGYYYSLGIS
-227 LAADAGKSKDE
+227 AASFGKKISDYNLLTKEEIKKALPNLSISADKNPPK
-238 FVASLDLLDVDEIA
+238 ADDLYRNAKV
-252 AVLPKLNISKL
+252 
-263 VPDAS
+263 
-268 KLYLTS
+268 
-274 KLPFAFNYVDEDF
+274 PFAYNYVDDGL
-287 DITHDNDKQ
+287 DVSHDAEGDSNGD
-296 GEHGSHVAGIAT
+296 HGTHVAGIAA
-308 ANRYVSDGKGG
+308 ANRYVPHYDADGDLYYDKQELG
-319 YEKALDSVFV
+319 VT
-329 QGVAPDA
+329 GVAPDA
-336 QLITMK
+336 QLVVMK
-342 VFGKGGGAYDSDYM
+342 VFGVGGGAYSSDYM
-356 VAIEDAVMLGCD
+356 AAIEDAIWLNCD
-368 AVNLSLG
+368 SVNLSLG
-375 SGNAGFTTPDAKYQ
+375 SGSAGRSYGSKSDQ
-389 SILDKLAE
+389 QILDSFRN
-397 TDTVVSISAGNSSSW
+397 TDTVVTVSAGNNGAW
-412 PENSVNGTGA
+412 GENVLTGTGMT
-422 LYLDDVNFAT
+422 YTTDVRMHT

-437 SYKNSFGVASVDNSG
+437 SYTNSFTIASVTNTSMSGVMGKFNGVAAIPGD
-452 TTGYSFSY
+452 TGETY
-460 GDGAKVF
+460 GAKNF
-467 YTDTADSDYTNKA
+467 S
-480 FATLDTSADGS
+480 TLDTSEDQS
-491 GTEYEYVYF
+491 GTTYDYVFLGDPVKGEGIYGLP
-500 ENTGADADGNSL
+500 ENYANVDVKGKVVLISRGNSSF
-512 LTDYADVVSGK
+512 ADK
-523 IAFVFRGTSSFYQKH
+523 AN
-538 MAVAAAGAAGA
+538 AAIQAGAAAA
-549 VVCNNQAG
+549 VIYNNAPGSINMNLTGYNFPNPAVMIEQAK
-557 VIRMDLSD
+557 
-565 STATIPC
+565 AKE
-572 ISILQTE
+572 IL
-579 AADIKAASTPVYAED
+579 AASTQDE
-594 GTTVLY
+594 TTGLWG
-600 YTGKLT
+600 GKMT
-606 VSGKMSTSTGSSG
+606 VSAKAETLHGVADGYKPSS
-619 SYTMSDFSS
+619 FSS
-628 WGVPSDL
+628 WGTTENLDL
-635 SMKPEITAPGGNI
+635 KPELMTPGGNI
-648 YSVNGAVAGGQAYEV
+648 YSTLNHSSYGM

-669 AAPQVAGMAALVAQY
+669 AAPSAAGGAAIMAQY
-684 IRENGLKE
+684 IKEHKLSKQEGLTVRALAMALMMSTSE
-692 KTGVSVRHLAQ
+692 PLTDPDTGVTYSPRQQGSGLMQLQEAVTSPAY
-703 SLLMSTAEPVYD
+703 LLVGE
-715 ASTKSWYSILR
+715 KE
-726 QGAGLANVSNAI
+726 GN
-738 HAESYV
+738 
-744 LVNGQPDGKVKVELG
+744 DGKVKLTFG
-759 DDPDRTGVY
+759 DDAERTGVY
-768 SADFTL
+768 TGSFSVQNLSDSPLHYALSGKVTTMAVEEIEGEDYMSDSAYALDANVTFSADGKSVYVYDL
-774 NNLTDEAIEYTL
+774 NGDDKVDEQDAL
-786 SADVFTQAPVSSEGV
+786 V
-801 LYLLPKTV
+801 LLQ
-809 SMAANVVWTVDGKVL
+809 AANGTHDALDAETVQK
-824 TAPSELTA
+824 
-832 YDFDKD
+832 YDL
-838 GDTDADDAQLLLDDV
+838 DADGTITTADAQLYLAAVKGDKSVVDV
-853 TAGAGKLKADV
+853 YAVTYEVPANGSMNVSFTVRLTDGDKAWLNGHYPNGSYIEGFLYADSC
-864 DGDGD
+864 DGDGRQ
-869 TDTHDVS
+869 
-876 ELLKLISAAKV
+876 L
-887 VLPADGS
+887 
-894 ISVHVTFSLIDEE
+894 SV
-907 KEFLDAYY
+907 
-915 TNGAYVEAFLYANPV
+915 PM
-930 SAEDGVERVSHSIPV
+930 

-1049 KTVDYGT
+1049 KTVDCGT
-1056 ATGAYYSASSAAWS
+1056 ATGAYYSASSSAWS
-1070 ATGTQVNLSWRGTAA
+1070 AAGTQVNLSWRGTAA

-1095 PIEVVARAVSEYYWD
+1095 PIEVVARAVPEYYWD

-1326 YTAMAYLPHLNGG
+1326 YTSMTYLPSLNGG

-1369 GSGVYIVGMTYVG
+1369 GRGVYIVGMTYVG

-1491 ALQNA
+1491 AMQNA

>member
-1 MKKKL
+1 ML
-6 KQLLA
+6 KGKAKRSLAFVLAACMLLA
-11 LVLTLAVVMGF
+11 L
-22 ALPAAAADPGP
+22 LPSFG
-33 RVTIEKVSND
+33 
-43 AVTAEPE
+43 
-50 MHTAETKEDTPQYAD
+50 
-65 TDMVRVSITLAGAS
+65 AGAS
-79 TIDAGYATRSI
+79 AANVSYTEVDPSVIDTGTAVLPEAEQD
-90 ANNAAADIYRTGLK
+90 AEQDVPAADEEVHVIILFEQKSLAKKGFSTKDLLENEKAASYSSSLK
-104 VQQQAMAQRIS
+104 KQQLSLVDRIEREA
-115 QDVLGGEALD
+115 LGGEKLEIRYQFTVA
-125 VVWNMTLLTNTI
+125 VNGVATV
-137 SANVPYGKIEAI
+137 VPYGRIEQILAV
-149 EALDGVASVT
+149 DGVADVY
-159 LENRYEPD
+159 LEERYELDETVQPD
-167 VVSTGDA
+167 T
-174 DPDMATSGAMI
+174 ATAGEMV
-185 GSTAAWADGYTGA
+185 GSYSAWADGYTGA
-198 GSRIAVIDTGTDID
+198 GSRIAIIDTGLDLS
-212 HISFDGKAFEYSLEQ
+212 HPSFSEGGYYYSLGIS
-227 LAADAGKSKDE
+227 AASFGKKISDYNLLTKEEIKKALPNLSISADE
-238 FVASLDLLDVDEIA
+238 NPPKADDLYRNAKV
-252 AVLPKLNISKL
+252 
-263 VPDAS
+263 
-268 KLYLTS
+268 
-274 KLPFAFNYVDEDF
+274 PFAYNYVDDGL
-287 DITHDNDKQ
+287 DVSHDAEGDSNGD
-296 GEHGSHVAGIAT
+296 HGTHVAGIAA
-308 ANRYVSDGKGG
+308 ANRYVPHYDADGDLYYDKQELG
-319 YEKALDSVFV
+319 VT
-329 QGVAPDA
+329 GVAPDA
-336 QLITMK
+336 QLVVMK
-342 VFGKGGGAYDSDYM
+342 VFGVGGGAYSSDYM
-356 VAIEDAVMLGCD
+356 AAIEDAIWLNCD
-368 AVNLSLG
+368 SVNLSLG
-375 SGNAGFTTPDAKYQ
+375 SGSAGRSYGSKSDQ
-389 SILDKLAE
+389 QILDSFRN
-397 TDTVVSISAGNSSSW
+397 TDTVVTVSAGNNGAW
-412 PENSVNGTGA
+412 GENVLTGTGMT
-422 LYLDDVNFAT
+422 YTTDVRMHT

-437 SYKNSFGVASVDNSG
+437 SYTNSFTIASVTNTSMSGVMGKFNGVAAIPGD
-452 TTGYSFSY
+452 TGETY
-460 GDGAKVF
+460 GAKNF
-467 YTDTADSDYTNKA
+467 S
-480 FATLDTSADGS
+480 TLDTSEDQS
-491 GTEYEYVYF
+491 GTTYDYVFLGDPVKGEGIYGLP
-500 ENTGADADGNSL
+500 ENYANVDVKGKVVLISRGNSSF
-512 LTDYADVVSGK
+512 ADK
-523 IAFVFRGTSSFYQKH
+523 AN
-538 MAVAAAGAAGA
+538 AAIQAGAAAA
-549 VVCNNQAG
+549 VIYNNAPG
-557 VIRMDLSD
+557 
-565 STATIPC
+565 
-572 ISILQTE
+572 SINMNLTGYNFPNPAVMIEQSKAKE
-579 AADIKAASTPVYAED
+579 ILAASTQDE
-594 GTTVLY
+594 TTGLWG
-600 YTGKLT
+600 GKMT
-606 VSGKMSTSTGSSG
+606 VSAKAETLHGVADGYKPSS
-619 SYTMSDFSS
+619 FSS
-628 WGVPSDL
+628 WGTTENLDL
-635 SMKPEITAPGGNI
+635 KPELMTPGGNI
-648 YSVNGAVAGGQAYEV
+648 YSTLNHSSYGM

-669 AAPQVAGMAALVAQY
+669 AAPSAAGGAAIMAQY
-684 IRENGLKE
+684 IKEHKLSKQEGLTVRALAMALMMSTSE
-692 KTGVSVRHLAQ
+692 PLTDPDTGVTYSPRQQGSGLMQLQEAVTSPAY
-703 SLLMSTAEPVYD
+703 LLVGE
-715 ASTKSWYSILR
+715 KE
-726 QGAGLANVSNAI
+726 GN
-738 HAESYV
+738 
-744 LVNGQPDGKVKVELG
+744 DGKVKLTFG
-759 DDPDRTGVY
+759 DDAERTGVY
-768 SADFTL
+768 TGSFSVQNLSDSPLHYALSGKVTTMAVEEIEGEDYMSDSAYALDANVTFSADGKSVYVYDL
-774 NNLTDEAIEYTL
+774 NGDDKVDEQDAL
-786 SADVFTQAPVSSEGV
+786 V
-801 LYLLPKTV
+801 LLK
-809 SMAANVVWTVDGKVL
+809 AANGTHDALDAETVQK
-824 TAPSELTA
+824 
-832 YDFDKD
+832 YDL
-838 GDTDADDAQLLLDDV
+838 DADGTITTADAQLYLAAVKGDKSVVDV
-853 TAGAGKLKADV
+853 YAVTYEVPANGSMNVSFTVRLTDGDKAWLNGHYPNGSYIEGFLYADSC
-864 DGDGD
+864 DGDGRQ
-869 TDTHDVS
+869 
-876 ELLKLISAAKV
+876 L
-887 VLPADGS
+887 
-894 ISVHVTFSLIDEE
+894 SV
-907 KEFLDAYY
+907 
-915 TNGAYVEAFLYANPV
+915 PM
-930 SAEDGVERVSHSIPV
+930 

-1056 ATGAYYSASSAAWS
+1056 ATGAYYSASSSAWS
-1070 ATGTQVNLSWRGTAA
+1070 AAGTQVNLSWRGTAA

-1095 PIEVVARAVSEYYWD
+1095 PIEVVARAVPEYYWD

-1326 YTAMAYLPHLNGG
+1326 YTSMTYLPHLNGG

-1369 GSGVYIVGMTYVG
+1369 GRGVYIVGMTYVG

>member
-1 MKKKL
+1 ML
-6 KQLLA
+6 KGKAKRSLAFVLAACMLLA
-11 LVLTLAVVMGF
+11 L
-22 ALPAAAADPGP
+22 LPSFG
-33 RVTIEKVSND
+33 
-43 AVTAEPE
+43 
-50 MHTAETKEDTPQYAD
+50 
-65 TDMVRVSITLAGAS
+65 AGAS
-79 TIDAGYATRSI
+79 AANVSYTEVDPSVIDTGTAVLPEAEQD
-90 ANNAAADIYRTGLK
+90 AEQDVPAADEEVHVIILFEQKSLAKKGFSTKDLLENEKAASYSSSLK
-104 VQQQAMAQRIS
+104 KQQLSLVDRIEREA
-115 QDVLGGEALD
+115 LGGEKLEIRYQFTVA
-125 VVWNMTLLTNTI
+125 VNGVATV
-137 SANVPYGKIEAI
+137 VPYGRIEQILAV
-149 EALDGVASVT
+149 DGVADVY
-159 LENRYEPD
+159 LEERYELDATVQPD
-167 VVSTGDA
+167 T
-174 DPDMATSGAMI
+174 ATAGEMV
-185 GSTAAWADGYTGA
+185 GSYSAWADGYTGA
-198 GSRIAVIDTGTDID
+198 GSRIAIIDTGLDLS
-212 HISFDGKAFEYSLEQ
+212 HPSFSEGGYYYSLGIS
-227 LAADAGKSKDE
+227 AASFGKKISDYNLLTKEEIKKALPNLSISADKNPPK
-238 FVASLDLLDVDEIA
+238 ADDLYRNAKV
-252 AVLPKLNISKL
+252 
-263 VPDAS
+263 
-268 KLYLTS
+268 
-274 KLPFAFNYVDEDF
+274 PFAYNYVDDSL
-287 DITHDNDKQ
+287 DVSHDAEGDSNGD
-296 GEHGSHVAGIAT
+296 HGTHVAGIAA
-308 ANRYVSDGKGG
+308 ANRYVPHYDADGDLYYDKQELG
-319 YEKALDSVFV
+319 VT
-329 QGVAPDA
+329 GVAPDA
-336 QLITMK
+336 QLVVMK
-342 VFGKGGGAYDSDYM
+342 VFGVGGGAYSSDYM
-356 VAIEDAVMLGCD
+356 AAIEDAIWLNCD
-368 AVNLSLG
+368 SVNLSLG
-375 SGNAGFTTPDAKYQ
+375 SGSAGRSYGSKSDQ
-389 SILDKLAE
+389 QILDSFRN
-397 TDTVVSISAGNSSSW
+397 TDTVVTVSAGNNGAW
-412 PENSVNGTGA
+412 GENVLTGTGMT
-422 LYLDDVNFAT
+422 YTTDVRMHT

-437 SYKNSFGVASVDNSG
+437 SYTNSFTIASVTNTSMSGVMGKFNGVAAIPGD
-452 TTGYSFSY
+452 TGETY
-460 GDGAKVF
+460 GAKNF
-467 YTDTADSDYTNKA
+467 S
-480 FATLDTSADGS
+480 TLDTSEDQS
-491 GTEYEYVYF
+491 GTTYDYVFLGDPVKGEGIYGLP
-500 ENTGADADGNSL
+500 ENYANVDVKGKVVLISRGNSSF
-512 LTDYADVVSGK
+512 ADK
-523 IAFVFRGTSSFYQKH
+523 AN
-538 MAVAAAGAAGA
+538 AAIQAGAAAA
-549 VVCNNQAG
+549 VIYNNAPGSINMNLTGYNFPNPAVMIEQAK
-557 VIRMDLSD
+557 
-565 STATIPC
+565 AKE
-572 ISILQTE
+572 IL
-579 AADIKAASTPVYAED
+579 AASTQDE
-594 GTTVLY
+594 TTGLWG
-600 YTGKLT
+600 GKMT
-606 VSGKMSTSTGSSG
+606 VSAKAETLHGVADGYKPSS
-619 SYTMSDFSS
+619 FSS
-628 WGVPSDL
+628 WGTTENLDL
-635 SMKPEITAPGGNI
+635 KPELMTPGGNI
-648 YSVNGAVAGGQAYEV
+648 YSTLNHSSYGV

-669 AAPQVAGMAALVAQY
+669 AAPSAAGGAAIMAQY
-684 IRENGLKE
+684 IKEHKLSKQEGLTVRALAMALMMSTSE
-692 KTGVSVRHLAQ
+692 PLTDPDTGVTYSPRQQGSGLMQLQEAVTSPAY
-703 SLLMSTAEPVYD
+703 LLVGE
-715 ASTKSWYSILR
+715 KE
-726 QGAGLANVSNAI
+726 GN
-738 HAESYV
+738 
-744 LVNGQPDGKVKVELG
+744 DGKVKLTFG
-759 DDPDRTGVY
+759 DDAERTGVY
-768 SADFTL
+768 TGSFSVQNLSDSPLHYALSGKVTTMAVEEIEGEDYMSDSAYALDANVTFSADGKSVYVYDL
-774 NNLTDEAIEYTL
+774 NGDDKVDEQDAL
-786 SADVFTQAPVSSEGV
+786 V
-801 LYLLPKTV
+801 LLQ
-809 SMAANVVWTVDGKVL
+809 AANGTHDALDAETVQK
-824 TAPSELTA
+824 
-832 YDFDKD
+832 YDL
-838 GDTDADDAQLLLDDV
+838 DADGTITTADAQLYLAAVKGDKSVVDV
-853 TAGAGKLKADV
+853 YAVTYEVPTNGSMNVSFTVRLTDGDKAWLNEHYPNGSYIEGFLYADSC
-864 DGDGD
+864 DGDGRQ
-869 TDTHDVS
+869 
-876 ELLKLISAAKV
+876 L
-887 VLPADGS
+887 
-894 ISVHVTFSLIDEE
+894 SV
-907 KEFLDAYY
+907 
-915 TNGAYVEAFLYANPV
+915 PM
-930 SAEDGVERVSHSIPV
+930 

-1056 ATGAYYSASSAAWS
+1056 ATGAYYSASSSAWS
-1070 ATGTQVNLSWRGTAA
+1070 AAGTQVNLSWRGTAA

-1095 PIEVVARAVSEYYWD
+1095 PIEVVARAVPEYYWD

-1143 DIVLHSSAATGKR
+1143 DIVLHSSAVTGKR

-1326 YTAMAYLPHLNGG
+1326 YTSMTYLPHLNGG

-1369 GSGVYIVGMTYVG
+1369 GRGVYIVGMTYVG

>member
-1 MKKKL
+1 ML
-6 KQLLA
+6 KGKAKRSLAFVLAACMLLA
-11 LVLTLAVVMGF
+11 L
-22 ALPAAAADPGP
+22 LPSFG
-33 RVTIEKVSND
+33 
-43 AVTAEPE
+43 
-50 MHTAETKEDTPQYAD
+50 
-65 TDMVRVSITLAGAS
+65 AGAS
-79 TIDAGYATRSI
+79 AASVSYTEVDPSVIDTGTAVLPEAEQD
-90 ANNAAADIYRTGLK
+90 AEQDVPAADEEVHVIILFEQKSLAKKGFSTKDLLENEKAASYSSSLK
-104 VQQQAMAQRIS
+104 KQQLSLVDRIEREA
-115 QDVLGGEALD
+115 LGGEKLEIRYQFTVA
-125 VVWNMTLLTNTI
+125 VNGVATV
-137 SANVPYGKIEAI
+137 VPYGRIEQILAV
-149 EALDGVASVT
+149 DGVADVY
-159 LENRYEPD
+159 LEERYELDETVQPD
-167 VVSTGDA
+167 T
-174 DPDMATSGAMI
+174 ATAGEMV
-185 GSTAAWADGYTGA
+185 GSYSAWADGYTGA
-198 GSRIAVIDTGTDID
+198 GSRIAIIDTGLDLS
-212 HISFDGKAFEYSLEQ
+212 HPSFSEGGYYYSLGIS
-227 LAADAGKSKDE
+227 AASFGKKISDYNLLTKEEIKKALPNLSISADKNPPK
-238 FVASLDLLDVDEIA
+238 ADDLYRNAKV
-252 AVLPKLNISKL
+252 
-263 VPDAS
+263 
-268 KLYLTS
+268 
-274 KLPFAFNYVDEDF
+274 PFAYNYVDDGL
-287 DITHDNDKQ
+287 DVSHDAEGDSNGD
-296 GEHGSHVAGIAT
+296 HGTHVAGIAA
-308 ANRYVSDGKGG
+308 ANRYVPHYDADGDLYYDKQELG
-319 YEKALDSVFV
+319 VT
-329 QGVAPDA
+329 GVAPDA
-336 QLITMK
+336 QLVVMK
-342 VFGKGGGAYDSDYM
+342 VFGVGGGAYSADYM
-356 VAIEDAVMLGCD
+356 AAIEDAIWLNCD
-368 AVNLSLG
+368 SVNLSLG
-375 SGNAGFTTPDAKYQ
+375 SGSAGRSYGSKSDQ
-389 SILDKLAE
+389 QILDSFRN
-397 TDTVVSISAGNSSSW
+397 TDTVVTISAGNNGAW
-412 PENSVNGTGA
+412 GENVLTGTGMT
-422 LYLDDVNFAT
+422 YTTDVRMHT

-437 SYKNSFGVASVDNSG
+437 SYTNSFTIASVTNTSMSGVMGKFNGVAAIPGD
-452 TTGYSFSY
+452 TGETY
-460 GDGAKVF
+460 GAKNF
-467 YTDTADSDYTNKA
+467 S
-480 FATLDTSADGS
+480 TLDTSEDQS
-491 GTEYEYVYF
+491 GTTYDYVFLGDPVKGEGIYGLP
-500 ENTGADADGNSL
+500 EN
-512 LTDYADVVSGK
+512 YADVDVKGK
-523 IAFVFRGTSSFYQKH
+523 VVLISRGNSSFSDK
-538 MAVAAAGAAGA
+538 ANAAIQAGAAAA
-549 VVCNNQAG
+549 VIYNNAPG
-557 VIRMDLSD
+557 SINMNLSD
-565 STATIPC
+565 YNFPNPAVMIEQAKAKE
-572 ISILQTE
+572 IL
-579 AADIKAASTPVYAED
+579 AASTQDE
-594 GTTVLY
+594 TTGLWG
-600 YTGKLT
+600 GKMT
-606 VSGKMSTSTGSSG
+606 VSAKAETLHGVADGYKPSS
-619 SYTMSDFSS
+619 FSS
-628 WGVPSDL
+628 WGTTENLDL
-635 SMKPEITAPGGNI
+635 KPELMTPGGNI
-648 YSVNGAVAGGQAYEV
+648 YSTLNHSSYGV

-669 AAPQVAGMAALVAQY
+669 AAPSAAGGAAIMAQY
-684 IRENGLKE
+684 IKEHKLSKQEGLTVRALAMALMMSTSE
-692 KTGVSVRHLAQ
+692 PLTDPDTGVTYSPRQQGSGLMQLQEAVTSPAY
-703 SLLMSTAEPVYD
+703 LLVGE
-715 ASTKSWYSILR
+715 KE
-726 QGAGLANVSNAI
+726 GN
-738 HAESYV
+738 
-744 LVNGQPDGKVKVELG
+744 DGKVKLTFG
-759 DDPDRTGVY
+759 DDAERTGVY
-768 SADFTL
+768 TGSFSVQNLSDSPLHYALSGKVTTMAVEEIEGEDYMSDSAYALDANVTFSADGKSVYVYDL
-774 NNLTDEAIEYTL
+774 NGDDKVDEQDAL
-786 SADVFTQAPVSSEGV
+786 V
-801 LYLLPKTV
+801 LLQ
-809 SMAANVVWTVDGKVL
+809 AANGTHDALDAETVQK
-824 TAPSELTA
+824 
-832 YDFDKD
+832 YDL
-838 GDTDADDAQLLLDDV
+838 DADGTITTADAQLYLAAVKGDKSVVDV
-853 TAGAGKLKADV
+853 YAVTYEVPANGSMNVSFTVRLTDGDKAWLNEHYPNGSYIEGFLYADSC
-864 DGDGD
+864 DGDGRQ
-869 TDTHDVS
+869 
-876 ELLKLISAAKV
+876 L
-887 VLPADGS
+887 
-894 ISVHVTFSLIDEE
+894 SV
-907 KEFLDAYY
+907 
-915 TNGAYVEAFLYANPV
+915 PM
-930 SAEDGVERVSHSIPV
+930 

-1029 IRNASDLKV
+1029 IRNTSDLKV

-1095 PIEVVARAVSEYYWD
+1095 PIEVVTRAVSEYYWD

-1118 GEENLPESAFWTTR
+1118 GEENLPEGAFWTTR

-1163 DNRYVAAVLLLSR
+1163 DNRYVAAILLLSR

-1382 PEETDEYGTCDD
+1382 PEETEEYGTCDD

-1408 MAYYTNAYGR
+1408 MAYYTNANGR

-1423 YSRSLLGNVPDV
+1423 YSSSLLGNVPDV

-1496 AADDAAALAPWA
+1496 AADNAAALAPWA

>member
-1 MKKKL
+1 ML
-6 KQLLA
+6 KGKAKRSLAFVLAACMLLA
-11 LVLTLAVVMGF
+11 L
-22 ALPAAAADPGP
+22 LPSFG
-33 RVTIEKVSND
+33 
-43 AVTAEPE
+43 
-50 MHTAETKEDTPQYAD
+50 
-65 TDMVRVSITLAGAS
+65 AGAS
-79 TIDAGYATRSI
+79 AANVSYTEVDPSVIDTGTAVLPEAEQD
-90 ANNAAADIYRTGLK
+90 AEQDVPAADEEVHVIILFEQKSLAKKGFSTKDLLENEKAASYSSSLK
-104 VQQQAMAQRIS
+104 KQQLSLVDRIEREA
-115 QDVLGGEALD
+115 LGGEELEIRYQFTVA
-125 VVWNMTLLTNTI
+125 VNGVATV
-137 SANVPYGKIEAI
+137 VPYGRIEQILAV
-149 EALDGVASVT
+149 DGVADVY
-159 LENRYEPD
+159 LEERYELDETVQPD
-167 VVSTGDA
+167 T
-174 DPDMATSGAMI
+174 ATAGEMV
-185 GSTAAWADGYTGA
+185 GSYSAWADGYTGA
-198 GSRIAVIDTGTDID
+198 GSRIAIIDTGLDLS
-212 HISFDGKAFEYSLEQ
+212 HPSFSEGGYYYSLGIS
-227 LAADAGKSKDE
+227 AASFGKKISDYNLLTKEEIKKALPNLSISADKNPPK
-238 FVASLDLLDVDEIA
+238 ADDLYRNAKV
-252 AVLPKLNISKL
+252 
-263 VPDAS
+263 
-268 KLYLTS
+268 
-274 KLPFAFNYVDEDF
+274 PFAYNYVDDGL
-287 DITHDNDKQ
+287 DVSHDAEGDSNGD
-296 GEHGSHVAGIAT
+296 HGTHVAGIAA
-308 ANRYVSDGKGG
+308 ANRYVPHYDADGDLYYDKQELG
-319 YEKALDSVFV
+319 VT
-329 QGVAPDA
+329 GVAPDA
-336 QLITMK
+336 QLVVMK
-342 VFGKGGGAYDSDYM
+342 VFGVGGGAYSSDYM
-356 VAIEDAVMLGCD
+356 AAIEDAIWLNCD
-368 AVNLSLG
+368 SVNLSLG
-375 SGNAGFTTPDAKYQ
+375 SGSAGRSYGSKSDQ
-389 SILDKLAE
+389 QILDSFRN
-397 TDTVVSISAGNSSSW
+397 TDTVVTVSAGNNGAW
-412 PENSVNGTGA
+412 GENVLTGTGMT
-422 LYLDDVNFAT
+422 YTTDVRMHT

-437 SYKNSFGVASVDNSG
+437 SYTNSFTIASVTNTSMSGVMGKFNGVAAIPGD
-452 TTGYSFSY
+452 TGETY
-460 GDGAKVF
+460 GAKNF
-467 YTDTADSDYTNKA
+467 S
-480 FATLDTSADGS
+480 TLDTSEDQS
-491 GTEYEYVYF
+491 GTTYDYVFLGDPVKGEGIYGLP
-500 ENTGADADGNSL
+500 ENYANVDVKGKVVLISRGNSSF
-512 LTDYADVVSGK
+512 ADK
-523 IAFVFRGTSSFYQKH
+523 AN
-538 MAVAAAGAAGA
+538 AAIQAGAAAA
-549 VVCNNQAG
+549 VIYNNAPG
-557 VIRMDLSD
+557 
-565 STATIPC
+565 
-572 ISILQTE
+572 SINMNLTGYNFPNPAVMIEQSKAKE
-579 AADIKAASTPVYAED
+579 ILAASTQDE
-594 GTTVLY
+594 TTGLWG
-600 YTGKLT
+600 GKMT
-606 VSGKMSTSTGSSG
+606 VSAKAETLHGVADGYKPSS
-619 SYTMSDFSS
+619 FSS
-628 WGVPSDL
+628 WGTTENLDL
-635 SMKPEITAPGGNI
+635 KPELMTPGGNI
-648 YSVNGAVAGGQAYEV
+648 YSTLNHSSYGM

-669 AAPQVAGMAALVAQY
+669 AAPSAAGGAAIMAQY
-684 IRENGLKE
+684 IKEHKLSKQEGLTVRALAMALMMSTSE
-692 KTGVSVRHLAQ
+692 PLTDPDTGVTYSPRQQGSGLMQLQETVTSPAY
-703 SLLMSTAEPVYD
+703 LLVGE
-715 ASTKSWYSILR
+715 KE
-726 QGAGLANVSNAI
+726 GN
-738 HAESYV
+738 
-744 LVNGQPDGKVKVELG
+744 DGKVKLTFG
-759 DDPDRTGVY
+759 DDAERTGVY
-768 SADFTL
+768 TGSFSVQNLSDSPLHYGLSGKVTTMAVEEIEGEDYMSDSAYALDANVTFSADGKSVYVYDL
-774 NNLTDEAIEYTL
+774 NGDDKVDEQDAL
-786 SADVFTQAPVSSEGV
+786 V
-801 LYLLPKTV
+801 LLQ
-809 SMAANVVWTVDGKVL
+809 AANGTHDALDAETVQK
-824 TAPSELTA
+824 
-832 YDFDKD
+832 YDL
-838 GDTDADDAQLLLDDV
+838 DADGTITTADAQLYLAAVKGDKSVVDV
-853 TAGAGKLKADV
+853 YAVTYEVPANGSMNVSFTVRLTDGDKAWLNGHYPNGSYIEGFLYADSR
-864 DGDGD
+864 DGDGRQ
-869 TDTHDVS
+869 
-876 ELLKLISAAKV
+876 L
-887 VLPADGS
+887 
-894 ISVHVTFSLIDEE
+894 SV
-907 KEFLDAYY
+907 
-915 TNGAYVEAFLYANPV
+915 PM
-930 SAEDGVERVSHSIPV
+930 

-1056 ATGAYYSASSAAWS
+1056 ATGAYYSASSSAWS
-1070 ATGTQVNLSWRGTAA
+1070 AAGTQVNLSWRGTAA

-1326 YTAMAYLPHLNGG
+1326 YTSMTYLPHLNGG

-1369 GSGVYIVGMTYVG
+1369 GRGVYIVGMTYVG

-1491 ALQNA
+1491 AMQNA

>member
-1 MKKKL
+1 ML
-6 KQLLA
+6 KGKAKRSLAFVLAACMLLA
-11 LVLTLAVVMGF
+11 L
-22 ALPAAAADPGP
+22 LPSFG
-33 RVTIEKVSND
+33 
-43 AVTAEPE
+43 
-50 MHTAETKEDTPQYAD
+50 
-65 TDMVRVSITLAGAS
+65 AGAS
-79 TIDAGYATRSI
+79 AASVSYTEVDPSVIDTGTAVLPEAEQD
-90 ANNAAADIYRTGLK
+90 AEQDVPAADEEVHVIILFEQKSLAKKGFSTKDLLENEKAASYSSSLK
-104 VQQQAMAQRIS
+104 KQQLSLVDRIEREA
-115 QDVLGGEALD
+115 LGGEELEIRYQFTVA
-125 VVWNMTLLTNTI
+125 VNGVATV
-137 SANVPYGKIEAI
+137 VPYGRIEQILAV
-149 EALDGVASVT
+149 DGVADVY
-159 LENRYEPD
+159 LEERYELDETVQPD
-167 VVSTGDA
+167 T
-174 DPDMATSGAMI
+174 ATAGEMV
-185 GSTAAWADGYTGA
+185 GSYSAWADGYTGA
-198 GSRIAVIDTGTDID
+198 GSRIAIIDTGLDLS
-212 HISFDGKAFEYSLEQ
+212 HPSFSEGGYYYSLGIS
-227 LAADAGKSKDE
+227 AASFGKKISDYNLLTKEEIKKALPNLSISADKNPPK
-238 FVASLDLLDVDEIA
+238 ADDLYRNAKV
-252 AVLPKLNISKL
+252 
-263 VPDAS
+263 
-268 KLYLTS
+268 
-274 KLPFAFNYVDEDF
+274 PFAYNYVDDGL
-287 DITHDNDKQ
+287 DVSHDAEGDSNGD
-296 GEHGSHVAGIAT
+296 HGTHVAGIAA
-308 ANRYVSDGKGG
+308 ANRYVPHYDADGDLYYDKQELG
-319 YEKALDSVFV
+319 VT
-329 QGVAPDA
+329 GVAPDA
-336 QLITMK
+336 QLVVMK
-342 VFGKGGGAYDSDYM
+342 VFGVGGGAYSSDYM
-356 VAIEDAVMLGCD
+356 AAIEDAIWLNCD
-368 AVNLSLG
+368 SVNLSLG
-375 SGNAGFTTPDAKYQ
+375 SGSAGRSYGSKSDQ
-389 SILDKLAE
+389 QILDSFRN
-397 TDTVVSISAGNSSSW
+397 TDTVVTVSAGNNGAW
-412 PENSVNGTGA
+412 GENVLTGTGMT
-422 LYLDDVNFAT
+422 YTTDVRMHT

-437 SYKNSFGVASVDNSG
+437 SYTNSFTIASVTNTSMSGVMGKFNGVAAIPGD
-452 TTGYSFSY
+452 TGETY
-460 GDGAKVF
+460 GAKNF
-467 YTDTADSDYTNKA
+467 S
-480 FATLDTSADGS
+480 TLDTSEDQS
-491 GTEYEYVYF
+491 GTTYDYVFLGDPVKGEGIYGLP
-500 ENTGADADGNSL
+500 ENYANVDVKGKVVLISRGNSSF
-512 LTDYADVVSGK
+512 ADK
-523 IAFVFRGTSSFYQKH
+523 AN
-538 MAVAAAGAAGA
+538 AAIQAGAAAA
-549 VVCNNQAG
+549 VIYNNAPGSINMNLTGYNFPNPAVMIEQAK
-557 VIRMDLSD
+557 
-565 STATIPC
+565 AKE
-572 ISILQTE
+572 IL
-579 AADIKAASTPVYAED
+579 AASTQDE
-594 GTTVLY
+594 TTGLWG
-600 YTGKLT
+600 GKMT
-606 VSGKMSTSTGSSG
+606 VSAKAETLHGVADGYKPSS
-619 SYTMSDFSS
+619 FSS
-628 WGVPSDL
+628 WGTTENLDL
-635 SMKPEITAPGGNI
+635 KPELMTPGGNI
-648 YSVNGAVAGGQAYEV
+648 YSTLNHSSYGM

-669 AAPQVAGMAALVAQY
+669 AAPSAAGGAAIMAQY
-684 IRENGLKE
+684 IKEHKLSKQEGLTVRALAMALMMSTSE
-692 KTGVSVRHLAQ
+692 PLTDPDTGVTYSPRQQGSGLMQLQEAVTSPAY
-703 SLLMSTAEPVYD
+703 LLVGE
-715 ASTKSWYSILR
+715 KE
-726 QGAGLANVSNAI
+726 GN
-738 HAESYV
+738 
-744 LVNGQPDGKVKVELG
+744 DGKVKLTFG
-759 DDPDRTGVY
+759 DDAERTGVY
-768 SADFTL
+768 TGSFSVQNLSDSPLHYALSGKVTTMAVEEIEGEDYMSDSAYALDANVTFSADGKSVYVYDL
-774 NNLTDEAIEYTL
+774 NGDDKVDEQDAL
-786 SADVFTQAPVSSEGV
+786 V
-801 LYLLPKTV
+801 LLK
-809 SMAANVVWTVDGKVL
+809 AANGTHDALDAETVQK
-824 TAPSELTA
+824 
-832 YDFDKD
+832 YDL
-838 GDTDADDAQLLLDDV
+838 DADGTITTADAQLYLAAVKGDKSVVDV
-853 TAGAGKLKADV
+853 YAVTYEVPANGSMNVSFTVRLTDGDKAWLNGHYPNGSYIEGFLYADSC
-864 DGDGD
+864 DGDGRQ
-869 TDTHDVS
+869 
-876 ELLKLISAAKV
+876 L
-887 VLPADGS
+887 
-894 ISVHVTFSLIDEE
+894 SV
-907 KEFLDAYY
+907 
-915 TNGAYVEAFLYANPV
+915 PM
-930 SAEDGVERVSHSIPV
+930 

-1056 ATGAYYSASSAAWS
+1056 ATGAYYSASSSAWS
-1070 ATGTQVNLSWRGTAA
+1070 AAGTQVNLSWRGTAA

-1095 PIEVVARAVSEYYWD
+1095 PIEVVARAVPEYYWD

-1326 YTAMAYLPHLNGG
+1326 YTSMTYLPHLNGG

-1369 GSGVYIVGMTYVG
+1369 GRGVYIVGMTYVG

-1491 ALQNA
+1491 AMQNA

>member
-1 MKKKL
+1 ML
-6 KQLLA
+6 KGKAKRSLAFVLAACMLLA
-11 LVLTLAVVMGF
+11 L
-22 ALPAAAADPGP
+22 LPSFG
-33 RVTIEKVSND
+33 
-43 AVTAEPE
+43 
-50 MHTAETKEDTPQYAD
+50 
-65 TDMVRVSITLAGAS
+65 AGAS
-79 TIDAGYATRSI
+79 AANVSYTEVDPSVIDTGTAVLPEAEQD
-90 ANNAAADIYRTGLK
+90 AEQDVPAADEEVHVIILFEQKSLAKKGFSTKDLLENEKAASYSSSLK
-104 VQQQAMAQRIS
+104 KQQLSLVDRIEREA
-115 QDVLGGEALD
+115 LGGEELEIRYQFTVA
-125 VVWNMTLLTNTI
+125 VNGVATV
-137 SANVPYGKIEAI
+137 VPYGRIEQILAV
-149 EALDGVASVT
+149 DGVADVY
-159 LENRYEPD
+159 LEERYELDETVQPD
-167 VVSTGDA
+167 T
-174 DPDMATSGAMI
+174 ATAGEMV
-185 GSTAAWADGYTGA
+185 GSYSAWADGYTGA
-198 GSRIAVIDTGTDID
+198 GSRIAIIDTGLDLS
-212 HISFDGKAFEYSLEQ
+212 HPSFSEGGYYYSLGIS
-227 LAADAGKSKDE
+227 AASFGKKISDYNLLTKEEIKKALPNLSISADKNPPK
-238 FVASLDLLDVDEIA
+238 ADDLYRNAKV
-252 AVLPKLNISKL
+252 
-263 VPDAS
+263 
-268 KLYLTS
+268 
-274 KLPFAFNYVDEDF
+274 PFAYNYVDDGL
-287 DITHDNDKQ
+287 DVSHDAEGDSNGD
-296 GEHGSHVAGIAT
+296 HGTHVAGIAA
-308 ANRYVSDGKGG
+308 ANRYVPHYDADGDLYYDKQELG
-319 YEKALDSVFV
+319 VT
-329 QGVAPDA
+329 GVAPDA
-336 QLITMK
+336 QLVVMK
-342 VFGKGGGAYDSDYM
+342 VFGVGGGAYSSDYM
-356 VAIEDAVMLGCD
+356 AAIEDAIWLNCD
-368 AVNLSLG
+368 SVNLSLG
-375 SGNAGFTTPDAKYQ
+375 SGSAGRSYGSKSDQ
-389 SILDKLAE
+389 QILDSFRN
-397 TDTVVSISAGNSSSW
+397 TDTVVTVSAGNNGAW
-412 PENSVNGTGA
+412 GENVLTGTGMT
-422 LYLDDVNFAT
+422 YTTDVRMHT

-437 SYKNSFGVASVDNSG
+437 SYTNSFTIASVTNTSMSGVMGKFNGVAAIPGD
-452 TTGYSFSY
+452 TGETY
-460 GDGAKVF
+460 GAKNF
-467 YTDTADSDYTNKA
+467 S
-480 FATLDTSADGS
+480 TLDTSEDQS
-491 GTEYEYVYF
+491 GTTYDYVFLGDPVKGEGIYGLP
-500 ENTGADADGNSL
+500 ENYANVDVKGKVVLISRGNSSF
-512 LTDYADVVSGK
+512 ADK
-523 IAFVFRGTSSFYQKH
+523 AN
-538 MAVAAAGAAGA
+538 AAIQAGAAAA
-549 VVCNNQAG
+549 VIYNNAPGSINMNLTGYNFPNPAVMIEQAK
-557 VIRMDLSD
+557 
-565 STATIPC
+565 AKE
-572 ISILQTE
+572 IL
-579 AADIKAASTPVYAED
+579 AASTQDE
-594 GTTVLY
+594 TTGLWG
-600 YTGKLT
+600 GKMT
-606 VSGKMSTSTGSSG
+606 VSAKAETLHGVADGYKPSS
-619 SYTMSDFSS
+619 FSS
-628 WGVPSDL
+628 WGTTENLDL
-635 SMKPEITAPGGNI
+635 KPELMTPGGNI
-648 YSVNGAVAGGQAYEV
+648 YSTLNHSSYGM

-669 AAPQVAGMAALVAQY
+669 AAPSAAGGAAIMAQY
-684 IRENGLKE
+684 IKEHKLSKQEGLTVRALAMALMMSTSE
-692 KTGVSVRHLAQ
+692 PLTDPDTGVTYSPRQQGSGLMQLQEAVTSPAY
-703 SLLMSTAEPVYD
+703 LLVGE
-715 ASTKSWYSILR
+715 KE
-726 QGAGLANVSNAI
+726 GN
-738 HAESYV
+738 
-744 LVNGQPDGKVKVELG
+744 DGKVKLTFG
-759 DDPDRTGVY
+759 DDAERTGVY
-768 SADFTL
+768 TGSFSVQNLSDSPLHYALSGKVTTMAVEEIEGEDYMSDSAYALDANVTFSADGKSVYVYDL
-774 NNLTDEAIEYTL
+774 NGDDKVDEQDAL
-786 SADVFTQAPVSSEGV
+786 V
-801 LYLLPKTV
+801 LLQ
-809 SMAANVVWTVDGKVL
+809 AANGTHDALDAETVQK
-824 TAPSELTA
+824 
-832 YDFDKD
+832 YDL
-838 GDTDADDAQLLLDDV
+838 DADGTITTADAQLYLAAVKGDKSVVDV
-853 TAGAGKLKADV
+853 YAVTYEVPANGSMNVSFTVRLTDGDKAWLNGHYPNGSYIEGFLYADSC
-864 DGDGD
+864 DGDGRQ
-869 TDTHDVS
+869 
-876 ELLKLISAAKV
+876 L
-887 VLPADGS
+887 
-894 ISVHVTFSLIDEE
+894 SV
-907 KEFLDAYY
+907 
-915 TNGAYVEAFLYANPV
+915 PM
-930 SAEDGVERVSHSIPV
+930 

-1056 ATGAYYSASSAAWS
+1056 ATGAYYSASSSAWS
-1070 ATGTQVNLSWRGTAA
+1070 AAGTQVNLSWRGTAA

-1095 PIEVVARAVSEYYWD
+1095 PIEVVARAVPEYYWD

-1326 YTAMAYLPHLNGG
+1326 YTSMTYLPHLNGG

-1369 GSGVYIVGMTYVG
+1369 GRGVYIVGMTYVG

-1491 ALQNA
+1491 AMQNA

>member
-1 MKKKL
+1 ML
-6 KQLLA
+6 KGKAKRSLAFVLAACMLLA
-11 LVLTLAVVMGF
+11 L
-22 ALPAAAADPGP
+22 LPSFG
-33 RVTIEKVSND
+33 
-43 AVTAEPE
+43 
-50 MHTAETKEDTPQYAD
+50 
-65 TDMVRVSITLAGAS
+65 AGAS
-79 TIDAGYATRSI
+79 AANVSYTEVDPSVIDTGTAVLPEAEQD
-90 ANNAAADIYRTGLK
+90 AEQDVPAADEEVHVIILFEQKSLAKKGFSTKDLLENEKAASYSSSLK
-104 VQQQAMAQRIS
+104 KQQLSLVDRIEREA
-115 QDVLGGEALD
+115 LGGEKLEIRYQFTVA
-125 VVWNMTLLTNTI
+125 VNGVATV
-137 SANVPYGKIEAI
+137 VPYGRIEQILAV
-149 EALDGVASVT
+149 DGVADVY
-159 LENRYEPD
+159 LEERYELDETVQPD
-167 VVSTGDA
+167 T
-174 DPDMATSGAMI
+174 ATAGEMV
-185 GSTAAWADGYTGA
+185 GSYSAWADGYTGA
-198 GSRIAVIDTGTDID
+198 GSRIAIIDTGLDLS
-212 HISFDGKAFEYSLEQ
+212 HPSFSEGGYYYSLGIS
-227 LAADAGKSKDE
+227 AASFGKKISDYNLLTKEEIKKALPNLSISADKNPPK
-238 FVASLDLLDVDEIA
+238 ADDLYRNAKV
-252 AVLPKLNISKL
+252 
-263 VPDAS
+263 
-268 KLYLTS
+268 
-274 KLPFAFNYVDEDF
+274 PFAYNYVDDGL
-287 DITHDNDKQ
+287 DVSHDAEGDSNGD
-296 GEHGSHVAGIAT
+296 HGTHVAGIAA
-308 ANRYVSDGKGG
+308 ANRYVPHYDADGDLYYDKQELG
-319 YEKALDSVFV
+319 VT
-329 QGVAPDA
+329 GVAPDA
-336 QLITMK
+336 QLVVMK
-342 VFGKGGGAYDSDYM
+342 VFGVGGGAYSSDYM
-356 VAIEDAVMLGCD
+356 AAIEDAIWLNCD
-368 AVNLSLG
+368 SVNLSLG
-375 SGNAGFTTPDAKYQ
+375 SGSAGRSYGSKSDQ
-389 SILDKLAE
+389 QILDSFRN
-397 TDTVVSISAGNSSSW
+397 TDTVVTVSAGNNGAW
-412 PENSVNGTGA
+412 GENVLTGTGMT
-422 LYLDDVNFAT
+422 YTTDVRMHT

-437 SYKNSFGVASVDNSG
+437 SYTNSFTIASVTNTSMSGVMGKFNGVAAIPGD
-452 TTGYSFSY
+452 TGETY
-460 GDGAKVF
+460 GAKNF
-467 YTDTADSDYTNKA
+467 S
-480 FATLDTSADGS
+480 TLDTSEDQS
-491 GTEYEYVYF
+491 GTTYDYVFLGDPVKGEGIYGLP
-500 ENTGADADGNSL
+500 ENYANVDVKGKVVLISRGNSSF
-512 LTDYADVVSGK
+512 ADK
-523 IAFVFRGTSSFYQKH
+523 AN
-538 MAVAAAGAAGA
+538 AAIQAGAAAA
-549 VVCNNQAG
+549 VIYNNAPGSINMNLTGYNFPNPAVMIEQAK
-557 VIRMDLSD
+557 
-565 STATIPC
+565 AKE
-572 ISILQTE
+572 IL
-579 AADIKAASTPVYAED
+579 AASTQDE
-594 GTTVLY
+594 TTGLWG
-600 YTGKLT
+600 GKMT
-606 VSGKMSTSTGSSG
+606 VSAKAETLHGVADGYKPSS
-619 SYTMSDFSS
+619 FSS
-628 WGVPSDL
+628 WGTTENLDL
-635 SMKPEITAPGGNI
+635 KPELMTPGGNI
-648 YSVNGAVAGGQAYEV
+648 YSTLNHSSYGM

-669 AAPQVAGMAALVAQY
+669 AAPSAAGGAAIMAQY
-684 IRENGLKE
+684 IKEHKLSKQEGLTVRALAMALMMSTSE
-692 KTGVSVRHLAQ
+692 PLTDPDTGVTYSPRQQGSGLMQLQEAVTSPAY
-703 SLLMSTAEPVYD
+703 LLVGE
-715 ASTKSWYSILR
+715 KE
-726 QGAGLANVSNAI
+726 GN
-738 HAESYV
+738 
-744 LVNGQPDGKVKVELG
+744 DGKVKLTFG
-759 DDPDRTGVY
+759 DDAERTGVY
-768 SADFTL
+768 TGSFSVQNLSDSPLHYALSGKVTTMAVEEIEGEDYMSDSAYALDANVTFSADGKSVYVYDL
-774 NNLTDEAIEYTL
+774 NGDDKVDEQDAL
-786 SADVFTQAPVSSEGV
+786 V
-801 LYLLPKTV
+801 LLQ
-809 SMAANVVWTVDGKVL
+809 AANGTHDALDAETVQK
-824 TAPSELTA
+824 
-832 YDFDKD
+832 YDL
-838 GDTDADDAQLLLDDV
+838 DADGTITTADAQLYLAAVKGDKSVVDV
-853 TAGAGKLKADV
+853 YAVTYEVPANGSMNVSFTVRLTDGDKAWLNGHYPNGSYIEGFLYADSC
-864 DGDGD
+864 DGDGRQ
-869 TDTHDVS
+869 
-876 ELLKLISAAKV
+876 L
-887 VLPADGS
+887 
-894 ISVHVTFSLIDEE
+894 SV
-907 KEFLDAYY
+907 
-915 TNGAYVEAFLYANPV
+915 PM
-930 SAEDGVERVSHSIPV
+930 

-1056 ATGAYYSASSAAWS
+1056 ATGAYYSASSSAWS
-1070 ATGTQVNLSWRGTAA
+1070 AAGTQVNLSWRGTAA

-1095 PIEVVARAVSEYYWD
+1095 PIEVVARAVPEYYWD

-1296 DDAKNLVST
+1296 DDSKNLVST
-1305 LYSVDETD
+1305 LYAVDETD
-1313 YTATKIGSQSKAA
+1313 YSAVAIGKRSTAA
-1326 YTAMAYLPHLNGG
+1326 YTSMTYLPSLNGG

-1369 GSGVYIVGMTYVG
+1369 GRGVYIVGMTYVG

-1491 ALQNA
+1491 AMQNA
-1496 AADDAAALAPWA
+1496 VADDAAALAPWA

>member
-1 MKKKL
+1 ML
-6 KQLLA
+6 KGKAKRSLAFVLAACMLLA
-11 LVLTLAVVMGF
+11 L
-22 ALPAAAADPGP
+22 LPSFG
-33 RVTIEKVSND
+33 
-43 AVTAEPE
+43 
-50 MHTAETKEDTPQYAD
+50 
-65 TDMVRVSITLAGAS
+65 AGAS
-79 TIDAGYATRSI
+79 AASVSYTEVDPSVIDTGTAVLPEAEQD
-90 ANNAAADIYRTGLK
+90 AEQDVPAADEEVHVIILFEQKSLAKKGFSTKDLLENEKAASYSSSLK
-104 VQQQAMAQRIS
+104 KQQLSLVDRIEREA
-115 QDVLGGEALD
+115 LGGEELEIRYQFTVA
-125 VVWNMTLLTNTI
+125 VNGVATV
-137 SANVPYGKIEAI
+137 VPYGRIEQILAV
-149 EALDGVASVT
+149 DGVADVY
-159 LENRYEPD
+159 LEERYELDATVQPD
-167 VVSTGDA
+167 T
-174 DPDMATSGAMI
+174 ATAGEMV
-185 GSTAAWADGYTGA
+185 GSYSAWADGYTGA
-198 GSRIAVIDTGTDID
+198 GSRIAIIDTGLDLS
-212 HISFDGKAFEYSLEQ
+212 HPSFSEGGYYYSLGIS
-227 LAADAGKSKDE
+227 AASFGKKISDYNLLTKEEIKKALPNLSISADE
-238 FVASLDLLDVDEIA
+238 NPPKADDLYRNAKV
-252 AVLPKLNISKL
+252 
-263 VPDAS
+263 
-268 KLYLTS
+268 
-274 KLPFAFNYVDEDF
+274 PFAYNYVDDGL
-287 DITHDNDKQ
+287 DVSHDAEGDSNGD
-296 GEHGSHVAGIAT
+296 HGTHVAGIAA
-308 ANRYVSDGKGG
+308 ANRYVPHYDADGDLYYDKQELG
-319 YEKALDSVFV
+319 VT
-329 QGVAPDA
+329 GVAPDA
-336 QLITMK
+336 QLIVMK
-342 VFGKGGGAYDSDYM
+342 VFGVGGGAYSADYM
-356 VAIEDAVMLGCD
+356 AAIEDAIWLNCD
-368 AVNLSLG
+368 SVNLSLG
-375 SGNAGFTTPDAKYQ
+375 SGSAGRSYASKSDQ
-389 SILDKLAE
+389 QILDSFRN
-397 TDTVVSISAGNSSSW
+397 TDTVVTISAGNNGAW
-412 PENSVNGTGA
+412 GENVLTGTGMT
-422 LYLDDVNFAT
+422 YTTDVRMHT

-437 SYKNSFGVASVDNSG
+437 SYTNSFTIASVTNTSMSGVMGKFNGVAAIPGD
-452 TTGYSFSY
+452 TGETY
-460 GDGAKVF
+460 GAKNF
-467 YTDTADSDYTNKA
+467 S
-480 FATLDTSADGS
+480 TLDTSEDQS
-491 GTEYEYVYF
+491 GTTYDYVFLGDPVKGEGIYGLP
-500 ENTGADADGNSL
+500 ENYANVDVKGKVVLISRGNS
-512 LTDYADVVSGK
+512 
-523 IAFVFRGTSSFYQKH
+523 SFSDK
-538 MAVAAAGAAGA
+538 ANAAIQAGAAAA
-549 VVCNNQAG
+549 VIYNNAPG
-557 VIRMDLSD
+557 SINMNLSD
-565 STATIPC
+565 YNFPNPAVMIEQAKAKE
-572 ISILQTE
+572 IL
-579 AADIKAASTPVYAED
+579 AASTQDE
-594 GTTVLY
+594 TTGLWG
-600 YTGKLT
+600 GKMT
-606 VSGKMSTSTGSSG
+606 VSAKAETLHGVADGYKPSS
-619 SYTMSDFSS
+619 FSS
-628 WGVPSDL
+628 WGTTENLDL
-635 SMKPEITAPGGNI
+635 KPELMTPGGNI
-648 YSVNGAVAGGQAYEV
+648 YSTLNHSSYGV

-669 AAPQVAGMAALVAQY
+669 AAPSAAGGAAIMAQY
-684 IRENGLKE
+684 IKEHKLSKQEGLTVRALAMALMMSTSE
-692 KTGVSVRHLAQ
+692 PLTDPDTGVTYSPRQQGSGLMQLQEAVTSPAY
-703 SLLMSTAEPVYD
+703 LLVGE
-715 ASTKSWYSILR
+715 KE
-726 QGAGLANVSNAI
+726 GN
-738 HAESYV
+738 
-744 LVNGQPDGKVKVELG
+744 DGKVKLTFG
-759 DDPDRTGVY
+759 DDAERTGVY
-768 SADFTL
+768 TGSFSVQNLSDSPLHYALSGKVTTMAVEEIEGEDYMSDSAYALDANVTFSADGKSVYVYDL
-774 NNLTDEAIEYTL
+774 NGDDKVDEQDAL
-786 SADVFTQAPVSSEGV
+786 V
-801 LYLLPKTV
+801 LLQ
-809 SMAANVVWTVDGKVL
+809 AANGTHDALDAETVQK
-824 TAPSELTA
+824 
-832 YDFDKD
+832 YDL
-838 GDTDADDAQLLLDDV
+838 DADGTITTADAQLYLAAVKGDKSVVDV
-853 TAGAGKLKADV
+853 YAVTYEVPANGSMNVSFTVRLTDGDKAWLNGHYPNGSYIEGFLYADSC
-864 DGDGD
+864 DGDGRQ
-869 TDTHDVS
+869 
-876 ELLKLISAAKV
+876 L
-887 VLPADGS
+887 
-894 ISVHVTFSLIDEE
+894 SV
-907 KEFLDAYY
+907 
-915 TNGAYVEAFLYANPV
+915 PM
-930 SAEDGVERVSHSIPV
+930 

-1029 IRNASDLKV
+1029 IRNTSDLKV

-1118 GEENLPESAFWTTR
+1118 GEENLPEGAFWTTR

-1163 DNRYVAAVLLLSR
+1163 DNRYVAAILLLSR

-1182 ARQAVNQTEPGTET
+1182 ARQAVNQTEPGAET
-1196 TLEFPL
+1196 TVEFPL

-1313 YTATKIGSQSKAA
+1313 YSAVAIGKRSTAA
-1326 YTAMAYLPHLNGG
+1326 YTSMTYLPSLNGG

-1369 GSGVYIVGMTYVG
+1369 GRGVYIVGMTYVG

-1491 ALQNA
+1491 AMQNA
-1496 AADDAAALAPWA
+1496 AADDAAVLAPWA

>member
-1 MKKKL
+1 ML
-6 KQLLA
+6 KGKAKRSLAFVLAACMLLA
-11 LVLTLAVVMGF
+11 L
-22 ALPAAAADPGP
+22 LPSFG
-33 RVTIEKVSND
+33 
-43 AVTAEPE
+43 
-50 MHTAETKEDTPQYAD
+50 
-65 TDMVRVSITLAGAS
+65 AGAS
-79 TIDAGYATRSI
+79 AANVSYTEVDPSVIDTGTAVLPEAEQD
-90 ANNAAADIYRTGLK
+90 AEQDVPAADEEVHVIILFEQKSLAKKGFSTKDLLENEKAASYSSSLK
-104 VQQQAMAQRIS
+104 KQQLSLVDRIEREA
-115 QDVLGGEALD
+115 LGGEELEIRYQFTVA
-125 VVWNMTLLTNTI
+125 VNGVATV
-137 SANVPYGKIEAI
+137 VPYGRIEQILAV
-149 EALDGVASVT
+149 DGVADVY
-159 LENRYEPD
+159 LEERYELDETVQPD
-167 VVSTGDA
+167 T
-174 DPDMATSGAMI
+174 ATAGEMV
-185 GSTAAWADGYTGA
+185 GSYSAWADGYTGA
-198 GSRIAVIDTGTDID
+198 GSRIAIIDTGLDLS
-212 HISFDGKAFEYSLEQ
+212 HPSFSEGGYYYSLGIS
-227 LAADAGKSKDE
+227 AASFGKKISDYNLLTKEEIKKALPNLSISADE
-238 FVASLDLLDVDEIA
+238 NPPKADDLYRNAKV
-252 AVLPKLNISKL
+252 
-263 VPDAS
+263 
-268 KLYLTS
+268 
-274 KLPFAFNYVDEDF
+274 PFAYNYVDDGL
-287 DITHDNDKQ
+287 DVSHDAEGDSNGD
-296 GEHGSHVAGIAT
+296 HGTHVAGIAA
-308 ANRYVSDGKGG
+308 ANRYVPHYDADGDLYYDKQELG
-319 YEKALDSVFV
+319 VT
-329 QGVAPDA
+329 GVAPDA
-336 QLITMK
+336 QLVVMK
-342 VFGKGGGAYDSDYM
+342 VFGVGGGAYSSDYM
-356 VAIEDAVMLGCD
+356 AAIEDAIWLNCD
-368 AVNLSLG
+368 SVNLSLG
-375 SGNAGFTTPDAKYQ
+375 SGSAGRSYGSKSDQ
-389 SILDKLAE
+389 QILDSFRN
-397 TDTVVSISAGNSSSW
+397 TDTVVTVSAGNNGAW
-412 PENSVNGTGA
+412 GENVLTGTGMT
-422 LYLDDVNFAT
+422 YTTDVRMHT

-437 SYKNSFGVASVDNSG
+437 SYTNSFTIASVTNTSMSGVMGKFNGVAAIPGD
-452 TTGYSFSY
+452 TGETY
-460 GDGAKVF
+460 GAKNF
-467 YTDTADSDYTNKA
+467 S
-480 FATLDTSADGS
+480 TLDTSEDQS
-491 GTEYEYVYF
+491 GTTYDYVFLGDPVKGEGIYGLP
-500 ENTGADADGNSL
+500 ENYANVDVKGKVVLISRGNSSF
-512 LTDYADVVSGK
+512 ADK
-523 IAFVFRGTSSFYQKH
+523 AN
-538 MAVAAAGAAGA
+538 AAIQAGAAAA
-549 VVCNNQAG
+549 VIYNNAPGSINMNLTGYNFPNPAVMIEQAK
-557 VIRMDLSD
+557 
-565 STATIPC
+565 AKE
-572 ISILQTE
+572 IL
-579 AADIKAASTPVYAED
+579 AASTQDE
-594 GTTVLY
+594 TTGLWG
-600 YTGKLT
+600 GKMT
-606 VSGKMSTSTGSSG
+606 VSAKAETLHGVADGYKPSS
-619 SYTMSDFSS
+619 FSS
-628 WGVPSDL
+628 WGTTENLDL
-635 SMKPEITAPGGNI
+635 KPELMTPGGNI
-648 YSVNGAVAGGQAYEV
+648 YSTLNHSSYGM

-669 AAPQVAGMAALVAQY
+669 AAPSAAGGAAIMAQY
-684 IRENGLKE
+684 IKEHKLSKQEGLTVRALAMALMMSTSE
-692 KTGVSVRHLAQ
+692 PLTDPDTGVTYSPRQQGSGLMQLQEAVTSPAY
-703 SLLMSTAEPVYD
+703 LLVGE
-715 ASTKSWYSILR
+715 KE
-726 QGAGLANVSNAI
+726 GN
-738 HAESYV
+738 
-744 LVNGQPDGKVKVELG
+744 DGKVKLTFG
-759 DDPDRTGVY
+759 DDAERTGVY
-768 SADFTL
+768 TGSFSVQNLSDSPLHYALSGKVTTMAVEEIEGEDYMSDSAYALDANVTFSADGKSVYVYDL
-774 NNLTDEAIEYTL
+774 NGDDKVDEQDAL
-786 SADVFTQAPVSSEGV
+786 V
-801 LYLLPKTV
+801 LLQ
-809 SMAANVVWTVDGKVL
+809 AANGTHDALDAETVQK
-824 TAPSELTA
+824 
-832 YDFDKD
+832 YDL
-838 GDTDADDAQLLLDDV
+838 DADGTITTADAQLYLAAVKGDKSVVDV
-853 TAGAGKLKADV
+853 YAVTYEVPANGSMNVSFTVRLTDGDKAWLNGHYPNGSYIEGFLYADSC
-864 DGDGD
+864 DGDGRQ
-869 TDTHDVS
+869 
-876 ELLKLISAAKV
+876 L
-887 VLPADGS
+887 
-894 ISVHVTFSLIDEE
+894 SV
-907 KEFLDAYY
+907 
-915 TNGAYVEAFLYANPV
+915 PM
-930 SAEDGVERVSHSIPV
+930 

-1049 KTVDYGT
+1049 TTVDYGT

-1095 PIEVVARAVSEYYWD
+1095 PIEVVTRAVPEYYWD

-1369 GSGVYIVGMTYVG
+1369 GRGVYIVGMTYVG

-1491 ALQNA
+1491 AMQNA
-1496 AADDAAALAPWA
+1496 VADDAAALAPWA

>member
-1 MKKKL
+1 ML
-6 KQLLA
+6 KGKAKRSLAFVLAACMLLA
-11 LVLTLAVVMGF
+11 L
-22 ALPAAAADPGP
+22 LPSFG
-33 RVTIEKVSND
+33 
-43 AVTAEPE
+43 
-50 MHTAETKEDTPQYAD
+50 
-65 TDMVRVSITLAGAS
+65 AGAS
-79 TIDAGYATRSI
+79 AANVSYTEVDPSVIDTGTAVLPEAEQD
-90 ANNAAADIYRTGLK
+90 AEQDVPAADEEVHVIILFEQKSLAKKGFSTKDLLENEKAASYSSSLK
-104 VQQQAMAQRIS
+104 KQQLSLVDRIEREA
-115 QDVLGGEALD
+115 LGGEKLEIRYQFTVA
-125 VVWNMTLLTNTI
+125 VNGVATV
-137 SANVPYGKIEAI
+137 VPYGRIEQILAV
-149 EALDGVASVT
+149 DGVADVY
-159 LENRYEPD
+159 LEERYELDETVQPD
-167 VVSTGDA
+167 T
-174 DPDMATSGAMI
+174 ATAGEMV
-185 GSTAAWADGYTGA
+185 GSYSAWADGYTGA
-198 GSRIAVIDTGTDID
+198 GSRIAIIDTGLDLS
-212 HISFDGKAFEYSLEQ
+212 HPSFSEGGYYYSLGIS
-227 LAADAGKSKDE
+227 AASFGKKISDYNLLTKEEIKKALPNLSISSDKNPPK
-238 FVASLDLLDVDEIA
+238 ADDLYRNAKV
-252 AVLPKLNISKL
+252 
-263 VPDAS
+263 
-268 KLYLTS
+268 
-274 KLPFAFNYVDEDF
+274 PFAYNYVDDGL
-287 DITHDNDKQ
+287 DVSHDAEGDSNGD
-296 GEHGSHVAGIAT
+296 HGTHVAGIAA
-308 ANRYVSDGKGG
+308 ANRYVPHYDADGDLYYDKQELG
-319 YEKALDSVFV
+319 VT
-329 QGVAPDA
+329 GVAPDA
-336 QLITMK
+336 QLVVMK
-342 VFGKGGGAYDSDYM
+342 VFGVGGGAYSSDYM
-356 VAIEDAVMLGCD
+356 AAIEDAIWLNCD
-368 AVNLSLG
+368 SVNLSLG
-375 SGNAGFTTPDAKYQ
+375 SGSAGRSYGSKSDQ
-389 SILDKLAE
+389 QILDSFRN
-397 TDTVVSISAGNSSSW
+397 TDTVVTVSAGNNGAW
-412 PENSVNGTGA
+412 GENVLTGTGMT
-422 LYLDDVNFAT
+422 YTTDVRMHT

-437 SYKNSFGVASVDNSG
+437 SYTNSFTIASVTNTSMSGVMGKFNGVAAIPGD
-452 TTGYSFSY
+452 TGETY
-460 GDGAKVF
+460 GAKNF
-467 YTDTADSDYTNKA
+467 S
-480 FATLDTSADGS
+480 TLDTSEDQS
-491 GTEYEYVYF
+491 GTTYDYVFLGDPVKGEGIYGLP
-500 ENTGADADGNSL
+500 ENYANVDVKGKVVLISRGNSSF
-512 LTDYADVVSGK
+512 ADK
-523 IAFVFRGTSSFYQKH
+523 AN
-538 MAVAAAGAAGA
+538 AAIQAGAAAA
-549 VVCNNQAG
+549 VIYNNAPG
-557 VIRMDLSD
+557 
-565 STATIPC
+565 
-572 ISILQTE
+572 SINMNLTGYNFPNPAVMIEQSKAKE
-579 AADIKAASTPVYAED
+579 ILAASTQDE
-594 GTTVLY
+594 TTGLWG
-600 YTGKLT
+600 GKMT
-606 VSGKMSTSTGSSG
+606 VSAKAETLHGVADGYKPSS
-619 SYTMSDFSS
+619 FSS
-628 WGVPSDL
+628 WGTTENLDL
-635 SMKPEITAPGGNI
+635 KPELMTPGGNI
-648 YSVNGAVAGGQAYEV
+648 YSTLNHSSYGM

-669 AAPQVAGMAALVAQY
+669 AAPSAAGGAAIMAQY
-684 IRENGLKE
+684 IKEHKLSKQEGLTVRALAMALMMSTSE
-692 KTGVSVRHLAQ
+692 PLTDPDTGVTYSPRQQGSGLMQLQEAVTSPAY
-703 SLLMSTAEPVYD
+703 LLVGE
-715 ASTKSWYSILR
+715 KE
-726 QGAGLANVSNAI
+726 GN
-738 HAESYV
+738 
-744 LVNGQPDGKVKVELG
+744 DGKVKLTFG
-759 DDPDRTGVY
+759 DDAERTGVY
-768 SADFTL
+768 TGSFSVQNLSDSPLHYALSGKVTTMAVEEIEGEDYMSDSAYALDANVTFSADGKSVYVYDL
-774 NNLTDEAIEYTL
+774 NGDDKVDEQDAL
-786 SADVFTQAPVSSEGV
+786 V
-801 LYLLPKTV
+801 LLK
-809 SMAANVVWTVDGKVL
+809 AANGTHDALDAETVQK
-824 TAPSELTA
+824 
-832 YDFDKD
+832 YDL
-838 GDTDADDAQLLLDDV
+838 DADGTITTADAQLYLAAVKGDKSVVDV
-853 TAGAGKLKADV
+853 YAVTYEVPANGSMNVNFTVRLTDGDKAWLNGHYPNGSYIEGFLYADSC
-864 DGDGD
+864 DGDGRQ
-869 TDTHDVS
+869 
-876 ELLKLISAAKV
+876 L
-887 VLPADGS
+887 
-894 ISVHVTFSLIDEE
+894 SV
-907 KEFLDAYY
+907 
-915 TNGAYVEAFLYANPV
+915 PM
-930 SAEDGVERVSHSIPV
+930 

-1056 ATGAYYSASSAAWS
+1056 ATGAYYSASSSAWS
-1070 ATGTQVNLSWRGTAA
+1070 AAGTQVNLSWRGTAA

-1095 PIEVVARAVSEYYWD
+1095 PIEVVARAVPEYYWD

-1326 YTAMAYLPHLNGG
+1326 YTSMTYLPSLNGG

-1369 GSGVYIVGMTYVG
+1369 GRGVYIVGMTYVG

-1491 ALQNA
+1491 AMQNA

>member
-1 MKKKL
+1 ML
-6 KQLLA
+6 KGKAKRSLAFVLAACMLLA
-11 LVLTLAVVMGF
+11 L
-22 ALPAAAADPGP
+22 LPSFG
-33 RVTIEKVSND
+33 
-43 AVTAEPE
+43 
-50 MHTAETKEDTPQYAD
+50 
-65 TDMVRVSITLAGAS
+65 AGAS
-79 TIDAGYATRSI
+79 AANVSYTEVDPSVIDTGTAVLPEAEQD
-90 ANNAAADIYRTGLK
+90 AEQDVPAADEEVHVIILFEQKSLAKKGFSTKDLLENEKAANYSSSLK
-104 VQQQAMAQRIS
+104 KQQLSLVDRIEREA
-115 QDVLGGEALD
+115 LGGEKLEIRYQFTVA
-125 VVWNMTLLTNTI
+125 VNGVATV
-137 SANVPYGKIEAI
+137 VPYGRIEQILAV
-149 EALDGVASVT
+149 DGVADVY
-159 LENRYEPD
+159 LEERYELDETVQPD
-167 VVSTGDA
+167 T
-174 DPDMATSGAMI
+174 ATAGEMV
-185 GSTAAWADGYTGA
+185 GSYSAWADGYTGA
-198 GSRIAVIDTGTDID
+198 GSRIAIIDTGLDLS
-212 HISFDGKAFEYSLEQ
+212 HPSFSEGGYYYSLGIS
-227 LAADAGKSKDE
+227 AASFGKKISDYNLLTKEEIKKALPNLSISSDKNPPK
-238 FVASLDLLDVDEIA
+238 ADDLYRNAKV
-252 AVLPKLNISKL
+252 
-263 VPDAS
+263 
-268 KLYLTS
+268 
-274 KLPFAFNYVDEDF
+274 PFAYNYVDDGL
-287 DITHDNDKQ
+287 DVSHDAEGDSNGD
-296 GEHGSHVAGIAT
+296 HGTHVAGIAA
-308 ANRYVSDGKGG
+308 ANRYVPHYDADGDLYYDKQELG
-319 YEKALDSVFV
+319 VT
-329 QGVAPDA
+329 GVAPDA
-336 QLITMK
+336 QLVVMK
-342 VFGKGGGAYDSDYM
+342 VFGVGGGAYSSDYM
-356 VAIEDAVMLGCD
+356 AAIEDAIWLNCD
-368 AVNLSLG
+368 SVNLSLG
-375 SGNAGFTTPDAKYQ
+375 SGSAGRSYGSKSDQ
-389 SILDKLAE
+389 QILDSFRN
-397 TDTVVSISAGNSSSW
+397 TDTVVTVSAGNNGAW
-412 PENSVNGTGA
+412 GENVLTGTGMT
-422 LYLDDVNFAT
+422 YTTDVRMHT

-437 SYKNSFGVASVDNSG
+437 SYTNSFTIASVTNTSMSGVMGKFNGVAAIPGD
-452 TTGYSFSY
+452 TGETY
-460 GDGAKVF
+460 GAKNF
-467 YTDTADSDYTNKA
+467 S
-480 FATLDTSADGS
+480 TLDTSEDQS
-491 GTEYEYVYF
+491 GTTYDYVFLGDPVKGEGIYGLP
-500 ENTGADADGNSL
+500 ENYANVDVKGKVVLISRGNSSF
-512 LTDYADVVSGK
+512 ADK
-523 IAFVFRGTSSFYQKH
+523 AN
-538 MAVAAAGAAGA
+538 AAIQAGAAAA
-549 VVCNNQAG
+549 VIYNNAPGSINMNLTGYNFPNPAVMIEQAK
-557 VIRMDLSD
+557 
-565 STATIPC
+565 AKE
-572 ISILQTE
+572 IL
-579 AADIKAASTPVYAED
+579 AASTQDE
-594 GTTVLY
+594 TTGLWG
-600 YTGKLT
+600 GKMT
-606 VSGKMSTSTGSSG
+606 VSAKAETLHGVADGYKPSS
-619 SYTMSDFSS
+619 FSS
-628 WGVPSDL
+628 WGTTENLDL
-635 SMKPEITAPGGNI
+635 KPELMTPGGNI
-648 YSVNGAVAGGQAYEV
+648 YSTLNHSSYGM

-669 AAPQVAGMAALVAQY
+669 AAPSAAGGAAIMAQY
-684 IRENGLKE
+684 IKEHKLSKQEGLTVRALAMALMMSTSE
-692 KTGVSVRHLAQ
+692 PLTDPDTGVTYSPRQQGSGLMQLQEAVTSPAY
-703 SLLMSTAEPVYD
+703 LLVGE
-715 ASTKSWYSILR
+715 KE
-726 QGAGLANVSNAI
+726 GN
-738 HAESYV
+738 
-744 LVNGQPDGKVKVELG
+744 DGKVKLTFG
-759 DDPDRTGVY
+759 DDAERTGVY
-768 SADFTL
+768 TGSFSVQNLSDSPLHYALSGKVTTMAVEEIEGEDYMSDSAYALDANVTFSADGKSVYVYDL
-774 NNLTDEAIEYTL
+774 NGDDKVDEQDAL
-786 SADVFTQAPVSSEGV
+786 V
-801 LYLLPKTV
+801 LLQ
-809 SMAANVVWTVDGKVL
+809 AANGTHDALDAETVQK
-824 TAPSELTA
+824 
-832 YDFDKD
+832 YDL
-838 GDTDADDAQLLLDDV
+838 DADGTITTADAQLYLAAVKGDKSVVDV
-853 TAGAGKLKADV
+853 YAVTYEVPANGSMNVSFTVRLTDGDKAWLNGHYPNGSYIEGFLYADSC
-864 DGDGD
+864 DGDGRQ
-869 TDTHDVS
+869 
-876 ELLKLISAAKV
+876 L
-887 VLPADGS
+887 
-894 ISVHVTFSLIDEE
+894 SV
-907 KEFLDAYY
+907 
-915 TNGAYVEAFLYANPV
+915 PM
-930 SAEDGVERVSHSIPV
+930 

-1095 PIEVVARAVSEYYWD
+1095 PIEVVARAVPEYYWD

-1305 LYSVDETD
+1305 LYAVDETD
-1313 YTATKIGSQSKAA
+1313 YSAVAIGKRSTAA
-1326 YTAMAYLPHLNGG
+1326 YTSMTYLPSLNGG

-1491 ALQNA
+1491 AMQNA

-1508 ERQTGMQALEPAA
+1508 KRQTGMQALEPAA

>member
-1 MKKKL
+1 ML
-6 KQLLA
+6 KGKAKRSLAFVLAACMLLA
-11 LVLTLAVVMGF
+11 L
-22 ALPAAAADPGP
+22 LPSFG
-33 RVTIEKVSND
+33 
-43 AVTAEPE
+43 
-50 MHTAETKEDTPQYAD
+50 
-65 TDMVRVSITLAGAS
+65 AGAS
-79 TIDAGYATRSI
+79 AASVSYTEVDPSVIDTGTAVLPEAEQD
-90 ANNAAADIYRTGLK
+90 AEQDVPAADEEVHVIILFEQKSLAKKGFSTKDLLENEKAASYSSSLK
-104 VQQQAMAQRIS
+104 KQQLSLVDRIEREA
-115 QDVLGGEALD
+115 LGGEKLEIRYQFTVA
-125 VVWNMTLLTNTI
+125 VNGVATV
-137 SANVPYGKIEAI
+137 VPYGRIEQILAV
-149 EALDGVASVT
+149 DGVADVY
-159 LENRYEPD
+159 LEERYELDETVQPD
-167 VVSTGDA
+167 T
-174 DPDMATSGAMI
+174 ATAGEMV
-185 GSTAAWADGYTGA
+185 GSYSAWADGYTGA
-198 GSRIAVIDTGTDID
+198 GSRIAIIDTGLDLS
-212 HISFDGKAFEYSLEQ
+212 HPSFSEGGYYYSLGIS
-227 LAADAGKSKDE
+227 AASFGKKISDYNLLTKEEIKKALPNLSISADKNPPK
-238 FVASLDLLDVDEIA
+238 ADDLYRNAKV
-252 AVLPKLNISKL
+252 
-263 VPDAS
+263 
-268 KLYLTS
+268 
-274 KLPFAFNYVDEDF
+274 PFAYNYVDDGL
-287 DITHDNDKQ
+287 DVSHDAEGDSNGD
-296 GEHGSHVAGIAT
+296 HGTHVAGIAA
-308 ANRYVSDGKGG
+308 ANRYVPHYDADGDLYYDKQELG
-319 YEKALDSVFV
+319 VT
-329 QGVAPDA
+329 GVAPDA
-336 QLITMK
+336 QLVVMK
-342 VFGKGGGAYDSDYM
+342 VFGVGGGAYSSDYM
-356 VAIEDAVMLGCD
+356 AAIEDAIWLNCD
-368 AVNLSLG
+368 SVNLSLG
-375 SGNAGFTTPDAKYQ
+375 SGSAGRSYGSKSDQ
-389 SILDKLAE
+389 QILDSFRN
-397 TDTVVSISAGNSSSW
+397 TDTVVTVSAGNNGAW
-412 PENSVNGTGA
+412 GENVLTGTGMT
-422 LYLDDVNFAT
+422 YTTDVRMHT

-437 SYKNSFGVASVDNSG
+437 SYTNSFTIASVTNTSMSGVMGKFNGVAAIPGD
-452 TTGYSFSY
+452 TGETY
-460 GDGAKVF
+460 GAKNF
-467 YTDTADSDYTNKA
+467 S
-480 FATLDTSADGS
+480 TLDTSEDQS
-491 GTEYEYVYF
+491 GTTYDYVFLGDPVKGEGIYGLP
-500 ENTGADADGNSL
+500 ENYANVDVKGKVVLVSRGNSSF
-512 LTDYADVVSGK
+512 ADK
-523 IAFVFRGTSSFYQKH
+523 AN
-538 MAVAAAGAAGA
+538 AAIQAGAAAA
-549 VVCNNQAG
+549 VIYNNAPGSINMNLTGYNFPNPAVMIEQAK
-557 VIRMDLSD
+557 
-565 STATIPC
+565 AKE
-572 ISILQTE
+572 IL
-579 AADIKAASTPVYAED
+579 AASTQDE
-594 GTTVLY
+594 TTGLWG
-600 YTGKLT
+600 GKMT
-606 VSGKMSTSTGSSG
+606 VSAKAETLHGVADGYKPSS
-619 SYTMSDFSS
+619 FSS
-628 WGVPSDL
+628 WGTTENLDL
-635 SMKPEITAPGGNI
+635 KPELMTPGGNI
-648 YSVNGAVAGGQAYEV
+648 YSTLNHSSYGM

-669 AAPQVAGMAALVAQY
+669 AAPSAAGGAAIMAQY
-684 IRENGLKE
+684 IKEHKLSKQEGLTVRALAMALMMSTSE
-692 KTGVSVRHLAQ
+692 PLTDPDTGVTYSPRQQGSGLMQLQEAVTSPAY
-703 SLLMSTAEPVYD
+703 LLVGE
-715 ASTKSWYSILR
+715 KE
-726 QGAGLANVSNAI
+726 GN
-738 HAESYV
+738 
-744 LVNGQPDGKVKVELG
+744 DGKVKLTFG
-759 DDPDRTGVY
+759 DDAERTGVY
-768 SADFTL
+768 TGSFSVQNLSDSPLHYALSGKVTTMAVEEIEGEDYMSDSAYALDANVTFSADGKSVYVYDL
-774 NNLTDEAIEYTL
+774 NGDDKVDEQDAL
-786 SADVFTQAPVSSEGV
+786 V
-801 LYLLPKTV
+801 LLK
-809 SMAANVVWTVDGKVL
+809 AANGTHDALDAETVQK
-824 TAPSELTA
+824 
-832 YDFDKD
+832 YDL
-838 GDTDADDAQLLLDDV
+838 DADGTITTADAQLYLAAVKGDKSVVDV
-853 TAGAGKLKADV
+853 YAVTYEVPANGSMNVSFTVRLTDGDKAWLNGHYPNGSYIEGFLYADSC
-864 DGDGD
+864 DGDGRQ
-869 TDTHDVS
+869 
-876 ELLKLISAAKV
+876 L
-887 VLPADGS
+887 
-894 ISVHVTFSLIDEE
+894 SV
-907 KEFLDAYY
+907 
-915 TNGAYVEAFLYANPV
+915 PM
-930 SAEDGVERVSHSIPV
+930 

-1056 ATGAYYSASSAAWS
+1056 ATGAYYSASSSAWS
-1070 ATGTQVNLSWRGTAA
+1070 AAGTQVNLSWRGTAA

-1095 PIEVVARAVSEYYWD
+1095 PIEVVARAVPEYYWD

-1326 YTAMAYLPHLNGG
+1326 YTSMTYLPHLNGG

-1369 GSGVYIVGMTYVG
+1369 GRGVYIVGMTYVG

-1491 ALQNA
+1491 AMQNA

>member
-1 MKKKL
+1 ML
-6 KQLLA
+6 KGKAKRSLAFVLAACMLLA
-11 LVLTLAVVMGF
+11 L
-22 ALPAAAADPGP
+22 LPSFG
-33 RVTIEKVSND
+33 
-43 AVTAEPE
+43 
-50 MHTAETKEDTPQYAD
+50 
-65 TDMVRVSITLAGAS
+65 AGAS
-79 TIDAGYATRSI
+79 AANVSYTEVDPSVIDTGTAVLPEAEQD
-90 ANNAAADIYRTGLK
+90 AEQDVPAADEEVHVIILFEQKSLAKKGFSTKDLLENEKAASYSSSLK
-104 VQQQAMAQRIS
+104 KQQLSLVDRIEREA
-115 QDVLGGEALD
+115 LGGEELEIRYQFTVA
-125 VVWNMTLLTNTI
+125 VNGVATV
-137 SANVPYGKIEAI
+137 VPYGRIEQILAV
-149 EALDGVASVT
+149 DGVADVY
-159 LENRYEPD
+159 LEERYELDETVQPD
-167 VVSTGDA
+167 T
-174 DPDMATSGAMI
+174 ATAGEMV
-185 GSTAAWADGYTGA
+185 GSYSAWADGYTGA
-198 GSRIAVIDTGTDID
+198 GSRIAIIDTGLDLS
-212 HISFDGKAFEYSLEQ
+212 HPSFSEGGYYYSLGIS
-227 LAADAGKSKDE
+227 AASFGKKISDYNLLTKEEIKKALPNLSISADKNPPK
-238 FVASLDLLDVDEIA
+238 ADDLYRNAKV
-252 AVLPKLNISKL
+252 
-263 VPDAS
+263 
-268 KLYLTS
+268 
-274 KLPFAFNYVDEDF
+274 PFAYNYVDDGL
-287 DITHDNDKQ
+287 DVSHDAEGDSNGD
-296 GEHGSHVAGIAT
+296 HGTHVAGIAA
-308 ANRYVSDGKGG
+308 ANRYVPHYDADGDLYYDKQELG
-319 YEKALDSVFV
+319 VT
-329 QGVAPDA
+329 GVAPDA
-336 QLITMK
+336 QLVVMK
-342 VFGKGGGAYDSDYM
+342 VFGVGGGAYSSDYM
-356 VAIEDAVMLGCD
+356 AAIEDAIWLNCD
-368 AVNLSLG
+368 SVNLSLG
-375 SGNAGFTTPDAKYQ
+375 SGSAGRSYGSKSDQ
-389 SILDKLAE
+389 QILDSFRN
-397 TDTVVSISAGNSSSW
+397 TDTVVTVSAGNNGAW
-412 PENSVNGTGA
+412 GENVLTGTGMT
-422 LYLDDVNFAT
+422 YTTDVRMHT

-437 SYKNSFGVASVDNSG
+437 SYTNSFTIASVTNTSMSGVMGKFNGVAAIPGD
-452 TTGYSFSY
+452 TGETY
-460 GDGAKVF
+460 GAKNF
-467 YTDTADSDYTNKA
+467 S
-480 FATLDTSADGS
+480 TLDTSEDQS
-491 GTEYEYVYF
+491 GTTYDYVFLGDPVKGEGIYGLP
-500 ENTGADADGNSL
+500 ENYANVDVKGKVVLISRGNSSF
-512 LTDYADVVSGK
+512 ADK
-523 IAFVFRGTSSFYQKH
+523 AN
-538 MAVAAAGAAGA
+538 AAIQAGAAAA
-549 VVCNNQAG
+549 VIYNNAPGSINMNLTGYNFPNPAVMIEQAK
-557 VIRMDLSD
+557 
-565 STATIPC
+565 AKE
-572 ISILQTE
+572 IL
-579 AADIKAASTPVYAED
+579 AASTQDE
-594 GTTVLY
+594 TTGLWG
-600 YTGKLT
+600 GKMT
-606 VSGKMSTSTGSSG
+606 VSAKAETLHGVADGYKPSS
-619 SYTMSDFSS
+619 FSS
-628 WGVPSDL
+628 WGTTENLDL
-635 SMKPEITAPGGNI
+635 KPELMTPGGNI
-648 YSVNGAVAGGQAYEV
+648 YSTLSHSSYGM

-669 AAPQVAGMAALVAQY
+669 AAPSAAGGAAIMAQY
-684 IRENGLKE
+684 IKEHKLSKQEGLTVRALAMALMMSTSE
-692 KTGVSVRHLAQ
+692 PLTDPDTGVTYSPRQQGSGLMQLQEAVTSPAY
-703 SLLMSTAEPVYD
+703 LLVGE
-715 ASTKSWYSILR
+715 KE
-726 QGAGLANVSNAI
+726 GN
-738 HAESYV
+738 
-744 LVNGQPDGKVKVELG
+744 DGKVKLTFG
-759 DDPDRTGVY
+759 DDAERTGVY
-768 SADFTL
+768 TGSFSVQNLSDSPLHYALSGKVTTMAVEEIEGEDYMSDSAYALDANVTFSADGKSVYVYDL
-774 NNLTDEAIEYTL
+774 NGDDKVDEQDAL
-786 SADVFTQAPVSSEGV
+786 V
-801 LYLLPKTV
+801 LLK
-809 SMAANVVWTVDGKVL
+809 AANGTHDALDAETVQK
-824 TAPSELTA
+824 
-832 YDFDKD
+832 YDL
-838 GDTDADDAQLLLDDV
+838 DADGTITTADAQLYLAAVKGDKSVVDV
-853 TAGAGKLKADV
+853 YAVTYEVPANGSMNVNFTVRLTDGDKAWLNGHYPNGSYIEGFLYADSR
-864 DGDGD
+864 DGDGRQ
-869 TDTHDVS
+869 
-876 ELLKLISAAKV
+876 L
-887 VLPADGS
+887 
-894 ISVHVTFSLIDEE
+894 SV
-907 KEFLDAYY
+907 
-915 TNGAYVEAFLYANPV
+915 PM
-930 SAEDGVERVSHSIPV
+930 

-1056 ATGAYYSASSAAWS
+1056 ATGAYYSASSSAWS
-1070 ATGTQVNLSWRGTAA
+1070 AAGTQVNLSWRGTAA

-1296 DDAKNLVST
+1296 DDSKNLVST
-1305 LYSVDETD
+1305 LYAVDETD
-1313 YTATKIGSQSKAA
+1313 YSAVAIGKRSTAA
-1326 YTAMAYLPHLNGG
+1326 YTSMTYLPSLNGG

-1369 GSGVYIVGMTYVG
+1369 GRGVYIVGMTYVG

-1491 ALQNA
+1491 AMQNA
-1496 AADDAAALAPWA
+1496 VADDAAALAPWA

>member
-1 MKKKL
+1 ML
-6 KQLLA
+6 KGKAKRSLAFVLAACMLLA
-11 LVLTLAVVMGF
+11 L
-22 ALPAAAADPGP
+22 LPSFG
-33 RVTIEKVSND
+33 
-43 AVTAEPE
+43 
-50 MHTAETKEDTPQYAD
+50 
-65 TDMVRVSITLAGAS
+65 AGAS
-79 TIDAGYATRSI
+79 AANVSYTEVDPSVIDTGTAVLPEAEQD
-90 ANNAAADIYRTGLK
+90 AEQDVPAADEEVHVIILFEQKSLAKKGFSTKDLLENEKAASYSSSLK
-104 VQQQAMAQRIS
+104 KQQLSLVDRIEREA
-115 QDVLGGEALD
+115 LGGEKLEIRYQFTVA
-125 VVWNMTLLTNTI
+125 VNGVATV
-137 SANVPYGKIEAI
+137 VPYGRIEQILAV
-149 EALDGVASVT
+149 DGVADVY
-159 LENRYEPD
+159 LEERYELDETVQPD
-167 VVSTGDA
+167 T
-174 DPDMATSGAMI
+174 ATAGEMV
-185 GSTAAWADGYTGA
+185 GSYSAWADGYTGA
-198 GSRIAVIDTGTDID
+198 GSRIAIIDTGLDLS
-212 HISFDGKAFEYSLEQ
+212 HPSFSEGGYYYSLGIS
-227 LAADAGKSKDE
+227 AASFGKKISDYNLLTKEEIKKALPNLSISADKNPPK
-238 FVASLDLLDVDEIA
+238 ADDLYRNAKV
-252 AVLPKLNISKL
+252 
-263 VPDAS
+263 
-268 KLYLTS
+268 
-274 KLPFAFNYVDEDF
+274 PFAYNYVDDGL
-287 DITHDNDKQ
+287 DVSHDAEGDSNGD
-296 GEHGSHVAGIAT
+296 HGTHVAGIAA
-308 ANRYVSDGKGG
+308 ANRYVPHYDADGDLYYDKQELG
-319 YEKALDSVFV
+319 VT
-329 QGVAPDA
+329 GVAPDA
-336 QLITMK
+336 QLVVMK
-342 VFGKGGGAYDSDYM
+342 VFGVGGGAYSSDYM
-356 VAIEDAVMLGCD
+356 AAIEDAIWLNCD
-368 AVNLSLG
+368 SVNLSLG
-375 SGNAGFTTPDAKYQ
+375 SGSAGRSYGSKSDQ
-389 SILDKLAE
+389 QILDSFRN
-397 TDTVVSISAGNSSSW
+397 TDTVVTVSAGNNGAW
-412 PENSVNGTGA
+412 GENVLTGTGMT
-422 LYLDDVNFAT
+422 YTTDVRMHT

-437 SYKNSFGVASVDNSG
+437 SYTNSFTIASVTNTSMSGVMGKFNGVAAIPGD
-452 TTGYSFSY
+452 TGETY
-460 GDGAKVF
+460 GAKNF
-467 YTDTADSDYTNKA
+467 S
-480 FATLDTSADGS
+480 TLDTSEDQS
-491 GTEYEYVYF
+491 GTTYDYVFLGDPVKGEGIYGLP
-500 ENTGADADGNSL
+500 ENYANVDVKGKVVLVSRGNSSF
-512 LTDYADVVSGK
+512 ADK
-523 IAFVFRGTSSFYQKH
+523 AN
-538 MAVAAAGAAGA
+538 AAIQAGAAAA
-549 VVCNNQAG
+549 VIYNNAPGSINMNLTGYNFPNPAVMIEQAK
-557 VIRMDLSD
+557 
-565 STATIPC
+565 AKE
-572 ISILQTE
+572 IL
-579 AADIKAASTPVYAED
+579 AASTQDE
-594 GTTVLY
+594 TTGLW
-600 YTGKLT
+600 G
-606 VSGKMSTSTGSSG
+606 GKMTASAKAETLHGVADGYKPSS
-619 SYTMSDFSS
+619 FSS
-628 WGVPSDL
+628 WGTTENLDL
-635 SMKPEITAPGGNI
+635 KPELMTPGGNI
-648 YSVNGAVAGGQAYEV
+648 YSTLNHSSYGM

-669 AAPQVAGMAALVAQY
+669 AAPSAAGGAAIMAQY
-684 IRENGLKE
+684 IKEHKLSKQEGLTVRALAMALMMSTSE
-692 KTGVSVRHLAQ
+692 PLTDPDTGVTYSPRQQGSGLMQLQEAVTSPAY
-703 SLLMSTAEPVYD
+703 LLVGE
-715 ASTKSWYSILR
+715 KE
-726 QGAGLANVSNAI
+726 GN
-738 HAESYV
+738 
-744 LVNGQPDGKVKVELG
+744 DGKVKLTFG
-759 DDPDRTGVY
+759 DDAERTGVY
-768 SADFTL
+768 TGSFSVQNLSDSPLHYALSGKVTTMAVEEIEGGDYMSDSAYALDANVTFSADGKSVYVYDL
-774 NNLTDEAIEYTL
+774 NGDDKVDEQDAL
-786 SADVFTQAPVSSEGV
+786 V
-801 LYLLPKTV
+801 LLK
-809 SMAANVVWTVDGKVL
+809 AANGTHDALDAETVQK
-824 TAPSELTA
+824 
-832 YDFDKD
+832 YDL
-838 GDTDADDAQLLLDDV
+838 DADGTITTADAQLYLAAVKGDKSVVDV
-853 TAGAGKLKADV
+853 YAVTYEVPANGSMNVSFTVRLTDGDKAWLNGHYPNGSYIEGFLYADSC
-864 DGDGD
+864 DGDGRQ
-869 TDTHDVS
+869 
-876 ELLKLISAAKV
+876 L
-887 VLPADGS
+887 
-894 ISVHVTFSLIDEE
+894 SV
-907 KEFLDAYY
+907 
-915 TNGAYVEAFLYANPV
+915 PM
-930 SAEDGVERVSHSIPV
+930 

-1049 KTVDYGT
+1049 TTVDHGT

-1095 PIEVVARAVSEYYWD
+1095 PIEVVTRAVPEYYWD

-1326 YTAMAYLPHLNGG
+1326 YTSMTYLPHLNGG

-1369 GSGVYIVGMTYVG
+1369 GRGVYIVGMTYVG

-1491 ALQNA
+1491 AMQNA

>member
-1 MKKKL
+1 ML
-6 KQLLA
+6 KGKAKRSLAFVLAACMLLA
-11 LVLTLAVVMGF
+11 L
-22 ALPAAAADPGP
+22 LPSFG
-33 RVTIEKVSND
+33 
-43 AVTAEPE
+43 
-50 MHTAETKEDTPQYAD
+50 
-65 TDMVRVSITLAGAS
+65 AGAS
-79 TIDAGYATRSI
+79 AASVSYTEVDPSVIDAGA
-90 ANNAAADIYRTGLK
+90 AVLPEAEQDAEQDVPAADEEVHVIILFEQKSLAKKGFSTKDLLENEKAASYSSSLK
-104 VQQQAMAQRIS
+104 KQQLSLVDRIEREA
-115 QDVLGGEALD
+115 LGGEELEIRYQFTVA
-125 VVWNMTLLTNTI
+125 VNGVATV
-137 SANVPYGKIEAI
+137 VPYGRIEQILAV
-149 EALDGVASVT
+149 DGVADVY
-159 LENRYEPD
+159 LEERYELDATVQPD
-167 VVSTGDA
+167 T
-174 DPDMATSGAMI
+174 ATAGEMV
-185 GSTAAWADGYTGA
+185 GSYSAWADGYTGA
-198 GSRIAVIDTGTDID
+198 GSRIAIIDTGLDLS
-212 HISFDGKAFEYSLEQ
+212 HPSFSEGGYYYSLGIS
-227 LAADAGKSKDE
+227 AASFGKKISDYNLLTKEEIKKALPNLSISADKNPPK
-238 FVASLDLLDVDEIA
+238 ADDLYRNAKV
-252 AVLPKLNISKL
+252 
-263 VPDAS
+263 
-268 KLYLTS
+268 
-274 KLPFAFNYVDEDF
+274 PFAYNYVDDGL
-287 DITHDNDKQ
+287 DVSHDAEGDSNGD
-296 GEHGSHVAGIAT
+296 HGTHVAGIAA
-308 ANRYVSDGKGG
+308 ANRYVPHYDADGDLYYDKQELG
-319 YEKALDSVFV
+319 VT
-329 QGVAPDA
+329 GVAPDA
-336 QLITMK
+336 QLVVMK
-342 VFGKGGGAYDSDYM
+342 VFGVGGGAYSSDYM
-356 VAIEDAVMLGCD
+356 AAIEDAIWLNCD
-368 AVNLSLG
+368 SVNLSLG
-375 SGNAGFTTPDAKYQ
+375 SGSAGRSYGSKSDQ
-389 SILDKLAE
+389 QILDSFRN
-397 TDTVVSISAGNSSSW
+397 TDTVVTVSAGNNGAW
-412 PENSVNGTGA
+412 GENVLTGTGMT
-422 LYLDDVNFAT
+422 YTTDVRMHT

-437 SYKNSFGVASVDNSG
+437 SYTNSFTIASVTNTSMSGVMGKFNGVAAIPGD
-452 TTGYSFSY
+452 TGETY
-460 GDGAKVF
+460 GAKNF
-467 YTDTADSDYTNKA
+467 S
-480 FATLDTSADGS
+480 TLDTSEDQS
-491 GTEYEYVYF
+491 GTTYDYVFLGDPVKGEGIYGLP
-500 ENTGADADGNSL
+500 ENYANVDVKGKVVLVSRGNSSF
-512 LTDYADVVSGK
+512 ADK
-523 IAFVFRGTSSFYQKH
+523 AN
-538 MAVAAAGAAGA
+538 AAIQAGAAATVIYNNAPGSINMNLTGYNFPNPA
-549 VVCNNQAG
+549 VMIEQAK
-557 VIRMDLSD
+557 
-565 STATIPC
+565 AKE
-572 ISILQTE
+572 IL
-579 AADIKAASTPVYAED
+579 AASTQDE
-594 GTTVLY
+594 TTGLWG
-600 YTGKLT
+600 GKMT
-606 VSGKMSTSTGSSG
+606 VSAKAETLHGVADGYKPSS
-619 SYTMSDFSS
+619 FSS
-628 WGVPSDL
+628 WGTTENLDL
-635 SMKPEITAPGGNI
+635 KPELTTPGGNI
-648 YSVNGAVAGGQAYEV
+648 YSTLNHSSYGM

-669 AAPQVAGMAALVAQY
+669 AAPSAAGGAAIMAQY
-684 IRENGLKE
+684 IKEHKLSKQEGLTVRALAMALMMSTSE
-692 KTGVSVRHLAQ
+692 PLTDPDTGVTYSPRQQGSGLMQLQEAVTSPAY
-703 SLLMSTAEPVYD
+703 LLVGE
-715 ASTKSWYSILR
+715 KE
-726 QGAGLANVSNAI
+726 GN
-738 HAESYV
+738 
-744 LVNGQPDGKVKVELG
+744 DGKVKLTFG
-759 DDPDRTGVY
+759 DDAERTGVY
-768 SADFTL
+768 TGSFSVQNLSDSPLHYALSGKVTTMAVEEIEGEDYMSDSAYALDANVTFSADGKSVYVYDL
-774 NNLTDEAIEYTL
+774 NGDDKVDEQDAL
-786 SADVFTQAPVSSEGV
+786 V
-801 LYLLPKTV
+801 LLQ
-809 SMAANVVWTVDGKVL
+809 AANGTHDALDAETVQK
-824 TAPSELTA
+824 
-832 YDFDKD
+832 YDL
-838 GDTDADDAQLLLDDV
+838 DADGTITTADAQLYLAAVKGDKSVVDV
-853 TAGAGKLKADV
+853 YAVTYEVPANGSMNVSFTVRLTDGDKAWLNGHYPNGSYIEGFLYADSC
-864 DGDGD
+864 DGDGRQ
-869 TDTHDVS
+869 
-876 ELLKLISAAKV
+876 L
-887 VLPADGS
+887 
-894 ISVHVTFSLIDEE
+894 SV
-907 KEFLDAYY
+907 
-915 TNGAYVEAFLYANPV
+915 PM
-930 SAEDGVERVSHSIPV
+930 

-1010 RASFA
+1010 RTSFA

-1049 KTVDYGT
+1049 TTVDYGT

-1095 PIEVVARAVSEYYWD
+1095 PIEVVTRAVPEYYWD

-1326 YTAMAYLPHLNGG
+1326 YTSMTYLPHLNGG

-1369 GSGVYIVGMTYVG
+1369 GRGVYIVGMTYVG

-1496 AADDAAALAPWA
+1496 AADDVAALAPWA

>member
-1 MKKKL
+1 ML
-6 KQLLA
+6 KGKAKRSLAFVLAACMLLA
-11 LVLTLAVVMGF
+11 L
-22 ALPAAAADPGP
+22 LPSFG
-33 RVTIEKVSND
+33 
-43 AVTAEPE
+43 
-50 MHTAETKEDTPQYAD
+50 
-65 TDMVRVSITLAGAS
+65 AGAS
-79 TIDAGYATRSI
+79 AASVSYTEVDPSVIDAGA
-90 ANNAAADIYRTGLK
+90 AVLPEAEQDAEQDVPAADEEVHVIILFEQKSLAKKGFSTKDLLENEKAASYSSSLK
-104 VQQQAMAQRIS
+104 KQQLSLVDRIEREA
-115 QDVLGGEALD
+115 LGGEKLEIRYQFTVA
-125 VVWNMTLLTNTI
+125 VNGVATV
-137 SANVPYGKIEAI
+137 VPYGRIEQILAV
-149 EALDGVASVT
+149 DGVADVY
-159 LENRYEPD
+159 LEERYELDETVQPD
-167 VVSTGDA
+167 T
-174 DPDMATSGAMI
+174 ATAGEMV
-185 GSTAAWADGYTGA
+185 GSYSAWADGYTGA
-198 GSRIAVIDTGTDID
+198 GSRIAIIDTGLDLS
-212 HISFDGKAFEYSLEQ
+212 HPSFSEGGYYYSLGIS
-227 LAADAGKSKDE
+227 AASFGKKISDYNLLTKEEIKKALPNLSISADKNPPK
-238 FVASLDLLDVDEIA
+238 ADDLYRNAKV
-252 AVLPKLNISKL
+252 
-263 VPDAS
+263 
-268 KLYLTS
+268 
-274 KLPFAFNYVDEDF
+274 PFAYNYVDDGL
-287 DITHDNDKQ
+287 DVSHDAEGDSNGD
-296 GEHGSHVAGIAT
+296 HGTHVAGIAA
-308 ANRYVSDGKGG
+308 ANRYVPHYDADGDLYYDKQELG
-319 YEKALDSVFV
+319 VT
-329 QGVAPDA
+329 GVAPDA
-336 QLITMK
+336 QLVVMK
-342 VFGKGGGAYDSDYM
+342 VFGVGGGAYSSDYM
-356 VAIEDAVMLGCD
+356 AAIEDAIWLNCD
-368 AVNLSLG
+368 SVNLSLG
-375 SGNAGFTTPDAKYQ
+375 SGSAGRSYGSKSDQ
-389 SILDKLAE
+389 QILDSFRN
-397 TDTVVSISAGNSSSW
+397 TDTVVTVSAGNNGAW
-412 PENSVNGTGA
+412 GENVLTGTGMT
-422 LYLDDVNFAT
+422 YTTDVRMHT

-437 SYKNSFGVASVDNSG
+437 SYTNSFTIASVTNTSMSGVMGKFNGVAAIPGD
-452 TTGYSFSY
+452 TGETY
-460 GDGAKVF
+460 GAKNF
-467 YTDTADSDYTNKA
+467 S
-480 FATLDTSADGS
+480 TLDTSEDQS
-491 GTEYEYVYF
+491 GTTYDYVFLGDPVKGEGIYGLP
-500 ENTGADADGNSL
+500 ENYAGVDVKGKVVLISRGNSSF
-512 LTDYADVVSGK
+512 ADK
-523 IAFVFRGTSSFYQKH
+523 AN
-538 MAVAAAGAAGA
+538 AAIQAGAAAA
-549 VVCNNQAG
+549 VIYNNAPG
-557 VIRMDLSD
+557 
-565 STATIPC
+565 
-572 ISILQTE
+572 SINMNLTGYNFPNPAVMIEQSKAKE
-579 AADIKAASTPVYAED
+579 ILAASTQDE
-594 GTTVLY
+594 TTGLWG
-600 YTGKLT
+600 GKMT
-606 VSGKMSTSTGSSG
+606 VSAKAETLHGVADGYKPSS
-619 SYTMSDFSS
+619 FSS
-628 WGVPSDL
+628 WGTTENLDL
-635 SMKPEITAPGGNI
+635 KPELMTPGGNI
-648 YSVNGAVAGGQAYEV
+648 YSTLNHSSYGM

-669 AAPQVAGMAALVAQY
+669 AAPSAAGGAAIMAQY
-684 IRENGLKE
+684 IKEHKLSKQEGLTVRALAMALMMSTSE
-692 KTGVSVRHLAQ
+692 PLTDPDTGVTYSPRQQGSGLMQLQEAVTSPAY
-703 SLLMSTAEPVYD
+703 LLVGE
-715 ASTKSWYSILR
+715 KE
-726 QGAGLANVSNAI
+726 GN
-738 HAESYV
+738 
-744 LVNGQPDGKVKVELG
+744 DGKVKLTFG
-759 DDPDRTGVY
+759 DDAERTGVY
-768 SADFTL
+768 TGSFSVQNLSDSPLHYALSGKVTTMAVEEIEGEDYMSDSAYALDANVTFSADGKSVYVYDL
-774 NNLTDEAIEYTL
+774 NGDDKVDEQDAL
-786 SADVFTQAPVSSEGV
+786 V
-801 LYLLPKTV
+801 LLK
-809 SMAANVVWTVDGKVL
+809 AANGTHDALDAETVQK
-824 TAPSELTA
+824 
-832 YDFDKD
+832 YDL
-838 GDTDADDAQLLLDDV
+838 DADGTITTADAQLYLAAVKGDKSVVDV
-853 TAGAGKLKADV
+853 YAVTYEVPANGSMNVNFTVRLTDGDKAWLNGHYPNGSYIEGFLYADSC
-864 DGDGD
+864 DGDGRQ
-869 TDTHDVS
+869 
-876 ELLKLISAAKV
+876 L
-887 VLPADGS
+887 
-894 ISVHVTFSLIDEE
+894 SV
-907 KEFLDAYY
+907 
-915 TNGAYVEAFLYANPV
+915 PM
-930 SAEDGVERVSHSIPV
+930 

-1095 PIEVVARAVSEYYWD
+1095 PIEVVARAVPEYYWD

-1326 YTAMAYLPHLNGG
+1326 YTSMTYLPHLNGG

-1369 GSGVYIVGMTYVG
+1369 GRGVYIVGMTYVG

-1496 AADDAAALAPWA
+1496 AADDVAALAPWA

>member
-1 MKKKL
+1 ML
-6 KQLLA
+6 KGKAKRSLAFVLAACMLLA
-11 LVLTLAVVMGF
+11 L
-22 ALPAAAADPGP
+22 LPSFG
-33 RVTIEKVSND
+33 
-43 AVTAEPE
+43 
-50 MHTAETKEDTPQYAD
+50 
-65 TDMVRVSITLAGAS
+65 AGAS
-79 TIDAGYATRSI
+79 AANVSYTEVDPSVIDTGTAVLPEAEQD
-90 ANNAAADIYRTGLK
+90 AEQDVPAADEEVHVIILFEQKSLAKKGFSTKDLLENEKAASYSSSLK
-104 VQQQAMAQRIS
+104 KQQLSLVDRIEREA
-115 QDVLGGEALD
+115 LGGEKLEIRYQFTVA
-125 VVWNMTLLTNTI
+125 VNGVATV
-137 SANVPYGKIEAI
+137 VPYGRIEQILAV
-149 EALDGVASVT
+149 DGVADVY
-159 LENRYEPD
+159 LEERYELDETVQPD
-167 VVSTGDA
+167 T
-174 DPDMATSGAMI
+174 ATAGEMV
-185 GSTAAWADGYTGA
+185 GSYSAWADGYTGA
-198 GSRIAVIDTGTDID
+198 GSRIAIIDTGLDLS
-212 HISFDGKAFEYSLEQ
+212 HPSFSEGGYYYSLGIS
-227 LAADAGKSKDE
+227 AASFGKKISDYNLLTKEEIKKALPNLSISADKNPPK
-238 FVASLDLLDVDEIA
+238 ADDLYRNAKV
-252 AVLPKLNISKL
+252 
-263 VPDAS
+263 
-268 KLYLTS
+268 
-274 KLPFAFNYVDEDF
+274 PFAYNYVDDGL
-287 DITHDNDKQ
+287 DVSHDAEGDSNGD
-296 GEHGSHVAGIAT
+296 HGTHVAGIAA
-308 ANRYVSDGKGG
+308 ANRYVPHYDADGDLYYDKQELG
-319 YEKALDSVFV
+319 VT
-329 QGVAPDA
+329 GVAPDA
-336 QLITMK
+336 QLVVMK
-342 VFGKGGGAYDSDYM
+342 VFGVGGGAYSSDYM
-356 VAIEDAVMLGCD
+356 AAIEDAIWLNCD
-368 AVNLSLG
+368 SVNLSLG
-375 SGNAGFTTPDAKYQ
+375 SGSAGRSYGSKSDQ
-389 SILDKLAE
+389 QILDSFRN
-397 TDTVVSISAGNSSSW
+397 TDTVVTVSAGNNGAW
-412 PENSVNGTGA
+412 GENVLTGTGMT
-422 LYLDDVNFAT
+422 YTTDVRMHT

-437 SYKNSFGVASVDNSG
+437 SYTNSFTIASVTNTSMSGVMGKFNGVAAIPGD
-452 TTGYSFSY
+452 TGETY
-460 GDGAKVF
+460 GAKNF
-467 YTDTADSDYTNKA
+467 S
-480 FATLDTSADGS
+480 TLDTSEDQS
-491 GTEYEYVYF
+491 GTTYDYVFLGDPVKGEGIYGLP
-500 ENTGADADGNSL
+500 ENYANVDVKGKVVLISRGNSSF
-512 LTDYADVVSGK
+512 ADK
-523 IAFVFRGTSSFYQKH
+523 AN
-538 MAVAAAGAAGA
+538 AAIQAGAAAA
-549 VVCNNQAG
+549 VIYNNAPG
-557 VIRMDLSD
+557 
-565 STATIPC
+565 
-572 ISILQTE
+572 SINMNLTGYNFPNPAVMIEQSKAKE
-579 AADIKAASTPVYAED
+579 ILAASTQDE
-594 GTTVLY
+594 TTGLWG
-600 YTGKLT
+600 GKMT
-606 VSGKMSTSTGSSG
+606 VSAKAETLHGVADGYKPSS
-619 SYTMSDFSS
+619 FSS
-628 WGVPSDL
+628 WGTTENLDL
-635 SMKPEITAPGGNI
+635 KPELMTPGGNI
-648 YSVNGAVAGGQAYEV
+648 YSTLNHSSYGM

-669 AAPQVAGMAALVAQY
+669 AAPSAAGGAAIMAQY
-684 IRENGLKE
+684 IKEHKLSKQEGLTVRALAMALMMSTSE
-692 KTGVSVRHLAQ
+692 PLTDPDTGVTYSPRQQGSGLMQLQEAVTSPAY
-703 SLLMSTAEPVYD
+703 LLVGE
-715 ASTKSWYSILR
+715 KE
-726 QGAGLANVSNAI
+726 GN
-738 HAESYV
+738 
-744 LVNGQPDGKVKVELG
+744 DGKVKLTFG
-759 DDPDRTGVY
+759 DDAERTGVY
-768 SADFTL
+768 TGSFSVQNLSDSPLHYALSGKVTTMAVEEIEGEDYMSDSAYALDANVTFSADGKSVYVYDL
-774 NNLTDEAIEYTL
+774 NGDDKVDEQDAL
-786 SADVFTQAPVSSEGV
+786 V
-801 LYLLPKTV
+801 LLK
-809 SMAANVVWTVDGKVL
+809 AANGTHDALDAETVQK
-824 TAPSELTA
+824 
-832 YDFDKD
+832 YDL
-838 GDTDADDAQLLLDDV
+838 DADGTITTADAQLYLAAVKGDKSVVDV
-853 TAGAGKLKADV
+853 YAVTYEVPANGSMNVNFTVRLTDGDKAWLNGHYPNGSYIEGFLYADSC
-864 DGDGD
+864 DGDGRQ
-869 TDTHDVS
+869 
-876 ELLKLISAAKV
+876 L
-887 VLPADGS
+887 
-894 ISVHVTFSLIDEE
+894 SV
-907 KEFLDAYY
+907 
-915 TNGAYVEAFLYANPV
+915 PM
-930 SAEDGVERVSHSIPV
+930 

-1056 ATGAYYSASSAAWS
+1056 ATGAYYSASSSAWS
-1070 ATGTQVNLSWRGTAA
+1070 AAGTQVNLSWRGTAA

-1095 PIEVVARAVSEYYWD
+1095 PIEVVARAVPEYYWD

-1326 YTAMAYLPHLNGG
+1326 YTSMTYLPHLNGG

-1369 GSGVYIVGMTYVG
+1369 GRGVYIVGMTYVG

-1491 ALQNA
+1491 AMQNA

>member
-1 MKKKL
+1 ML
-6 KQLLA
+6 KGKAKRSLAFVLAACMLLA
-11 LVLTLAVVMGF
+11 L
-22 ALPAAAADPGP
+22 LPSFG
-33 RVTIEKVSND
+33 
-43 AVTAEPE
+43 
-50 MHTAETKEDTPQYAD
+50 
-65 TDMVRVSITLAGAS
+65 AGAS
-79 TIDAGYATRSI
+79 AASVSYTEVDPSVIDAGA
-90 ANNAAADIYRTGLK
+90 AVLPEAEQDAEQDVPAADEEVHVIILFEQKSLAKKGFSTKDLLENEKAASYSSSLK
-104 VQQQAMAQRIS
+104 KQQLSLVDRIEREA
-115 QDVLGGEALD
+115 LGGEELEIRYQFTVA
-125 VVWNMTLLTNTI
+125 VNGVATV
-137 SANVPYGKIEAI
+137 VPYGRIEQILAV
-149 EALDGVASVT
+149 DGVADVY
-159 LENRYEPD
+159 LEERYELDETVQPD
-167 VVSTGDA
+167 T
-174 DPDMATSGAMI
+174 ATAGEMV
-185 GSTAAWADGYTGA
+185 GSYSAWADGYTGA
-198 GSRIAVIDTGTDID
+198 GSRIAIIDTGLDLS
-212 HISFDGKAFEYSLEQ
+212 HPSFSEGGYYYSLGIS
-227 LAADAGKSKDE
+227 AASFGKKISDYNLLTKEEIKKALPNLSISADKNPPK
-238 FVASLDLLDVDEIA
+238 ADDLYRNAKV
-252 AVLPKLNISKL
+252 
-263 VPDAS
+263 
-268 KLYLTS
+268 
-274 KLPFAFNYVDEDF
+274 PFAYNYVDDGL
-287 DITHDNDKQ
+287 DVSHDAEGDSNGD
-296 GEHGSHVAGIAT
+296 HGTHVAGIAA
-308 ANRYVSDGKGG
+308 ANRYVPHYDADGDLYYDKQELG
-319 YEKALDSVFV
+319 VT
-329 QGVAPDA
+329 GVAPDA
-336 QLITMK
+336 QLVVMK
-342 VFGKGGGAYDSDYM
+342 VFGVGGGAYSSDYM
-356 VAIEDAVMLGCD
+356 AAIEDAIWLNCD
-368 AVNLSLG
+368 SVNLSLG
-375 SGNAGFTTPDAKYQ
+375 SGSAGRSYGSKSDQ
-389 SILDKLAE
+389 QILDSFRN
-397 TDTVVSISAGNSSSW
+397 TDTVVTVSAGNNGAW
-412 PENSVNGTGA
+412 GENVLTGTGMT
-422 LYLDDVNFAT
+422 YTTDVRMHT

-437 SYKNSFGVASVDNSG
+437 SYTNSFTIASVTNTSMSGVMGKFNGVAAIPGD
-452 TTGYSFSY
+452 TGETY
-460 GDGAKVF
+460 GAKNF
-467 YTDTADSDYTNKA
+467 S
-480 FATLDTSADGS
+480 TLDTSEDQS
-491 GTEYEYVYF
+491 GTTYDYVFLGDPVKGEGIYGLP
-500 ENTGADADGNSL
+500 ENYAGVDVKGKVVLISRGNSSF
-512 LTDYADVVSGK
+512 ADK
-523 IAFVFRGTSSFYQKH
+523 AN
-538 MAVAAAGAAGA
+538 AAIQAGAAAA
-549 VVCNNQAG
+549 VIYNNAPGSINMNLTGYNFPNPAVMIEQAK
-557 VIRMDLSD
+557 
-565 STATIPC
+565 AKE
-572 ISILQTE
+572 IL
-579 AADIKAASTPVYAED
+579 AASTQDE
-594 GTTVLY
+594 TTGLWG
-600 YTGKLT
+600 GKMT
-606 VSGKMSTSTGSSG
+606 VSAKAETLHGVADGYKPSS
-619 SYTMSDFSS
+619 FSS
-628 WGVPSDL
+628 WGTTENLDL
-635 SMKPEITAPGGNI
+635 KPELMTPGGNI
-648 YSVNGAVAGGQAYEV
+648 YSTLNHSSYGM

-669 AAPQVAGMAALVAQY
+669 AAPSAAGGAAIMAQY
-684 IRENGLKE
+684 IKEHKLSKQEGLTVRALAMALMMSTSE
-692 KTGVSVRHLAQ
+692 PLTDPDTGVTYSPRQQGSGLMQLQEAVTSPAY
-703 SLLMSTAEPVYD
+703 LLVGE
-715 ASTKSWYSILR
+715 KE
-726 QGAGLANVSNAI
+726 GN
-738 HAESYV
+738 
-744 LVNGQPDGKVKVELG
+744 DGKVKLTFG
-759 DDPDRTGVY
+759 DDAERTGVY
-768 SADFTL
+768 TGSFSVQNLSDSPLHYALSGKVTTMAVEEIEGGDYMSDSAYALDANVTFSADGKSVYVYDL
-774 NNLTDEAIEYTL
+774 NGDDKVDEQDAL
-786 SADVFTQAPVSSEGV
+786 V
-801 LYLLPKTV
+801 LLK
-809 SMAANVVWTVDGKVL
+809 AANGTHDALDAETVQK
-824 TAPSELTA
+824 
-832 YDFDKD
+832 YDL
-838 GDTDADDAQLLLDDV
+838 DADGTITTADAQLYLAAVKGDKSVVDV
-853 TAGAGKLKADV
+853 YAVTYEVPANGSMNVSFTVRLTDGDKAWLNGHYPNGSYIEGFLYADSC
-864 DGDGD
+864 DGDGRQ
-869 TDTHDVS
+869 
-876 ELLKLISAAKV
+876 L
-887 VLPADGS
+887 
-894 ISVHVTFSLIDEE
+894 SV
-907 KEFLDAYY
+907 
-915 TNGAYVEAFLYANPV
+915 PM
-930 SAEDGVERVSHSIPV
+930 

-1049 KTVDYGT
+1049 TTVDYGT

-1095 PIEVVARAVSEYYWD
+1095 PIEVVARAVPEYYWD

-1296 DDAKNLVST
+1296 DDSKNLVST

-1326 YTAMAYLPHLNGG
+1326 YTSMTYLPHLNGG

-1369 GSGVYIVGMTYVG
+1369 GRGVYIVGMTYVG

-1491 ALQNA
+1491 AMQNA

>member
-1 MKKKL
+1 ML
-6 KQLLA
+6 KGKAKRSLAFVLAACMLLA
-11 LVLTLAVVMGF
+11 L
-22 ALPAAAADPGP
+22 LPSFG
-33 RVTIEKVSND
+33 
-43 AVTAEPE
+43 
-50 MHTAETKEDTPQYAD
+50 
-65 TDMVRVSITLAGAS
+65 AGAS
-79 TIDAGYATRSI
+79 AANVSYTEVDPSVIDTGTAVLPEAEQD
-90 ANNAAADIYRTGLK
+90 AEQDVPAADEEVHVIILFEQKSLAKKGFSTKDLLENEKAASYSSSLK
-104 VQQQAMAQRIS
+104 KQQLSLVDRIEREA
-115 QDVLGGEALD
+115 LGGEELEIRYQFTVA
-125 VVWNMTLLTNTI
+125 VNGVATV
-137 SANVPYGKIEAI
+137 VPYGRIEQILAV
-149 EALDGVASVT
+149 DGVADVY
-159 LENRYEPD
+159 LEERYELDETVQPD
-167 VVSTGDA
+167 T
-174 DPDMATSGAMI
+174 ATAGEMV
-185 GSTAAWADGYTGA
+185 GSYSAWADGYTGA
-198 GSRIAVIDTGTDID
+198 GSRIAIIDTGLDLS
-212 HISFDGKAFEYSLEQ
+212 HPSFSEGGYYYSLGIS
-227 LAADAGKSKDE
+227 AASFGKKISDYNLLTKEEIKKALPNLSISADKNPPK
-238 FVASLDLLDVDEIA
+238 ADDLYRNAKV
-252 AVLPKLNISKL
+252 
-263 VPDAS
+263 
-268 KLYLTS
+268 
-274 KLPFAFNYVDEDF
+274 PFAYNYVDDGL
-287 DITHDNDKQ
+287 DVSHDAEGDSNGD
-296 GEHGSHVAGIAT
+296 HGTHVAGIAA
-308 ANRYVSDGKGG
+308 ANRYVPHYDADGDLYYDKQELG
-319 YEKALDSVFV
+319 VT
-329 QGVAPDA
+329 GVAPDA
-336 QLITMK
+336 QLVVMK
-342 VFGKGGGAYDSDYM
+342 VFGVGGGAYSSDYM
-356 VAIEDAVMLGCD
+356 AAIEDAIWLNCD
-368 AVNLSLG
+368 SVNLSLG
-375 SGNAGFTTPDAKYQ
+375 SGSAGRSYGSKSDQ
-389 SILDKLAE
+389 QILDSFRN
-397 TDTVVSISAGNSSSW
+397 TDTVVTVSAGNNGAW
-412 PENSVNGTGA
+412 GENVLTGTGMT
-422 LYLDDVNFAT
+422 YTTDVRMHT

-437 SYKNSFGVASVDNSG
+437 SYTNSFTIASVTNTSMSGVMGKFNGVAAIPGD
-452 TTGYSFSY
+452 TGETY
-460 GDGAKVF
+460 GAKNF
-467 YTDTADSDYTNKA
+467 S
-480 FATLDTSADGS
+480 TLDTSEDQS
-491 GTEYEYVYF
+491 GTTYDYVFLGDPVKGEGIYGLP
-500 ENTGADADGNSL
+500 ENYANVDVKGKVVLISRGNSSF
-512 LTDYADVVSGK
+512 ADK
-523 IAFVFRGTSSFYQKH
+523 AN
-538 MAVAAAGAAGA
+538 AAIQAGAAAA
-549 VVCNNQAG
+549 VIYNNAPGSINMNLTGYNFPNPAVMIEQAK
-557 VIRMDLSD
+557 
-565 STATIPC
+565 AKE
-572 ISILQTE
+572 IL
-579 AADIKAASTPVYAED
+579 AASTQDE
-594 GTTVLY
+594 TTGLWG
-600 YTGKLT
+600 GKMT
-606 VSGKMSTSTGSSG
+606 VSAKAETLHGVADGYKPSS
-619 SYTMSDFSS
+619 FSS
-628 WGVPSDL
+628 WGTTENLDL
-635 SMKPEITAPGGNI
+635 KPELMTPGGNI
-648 YSVNGAVAGGQAYEV
+648 YSTLNHSSYGM

-669 AAPQVAGMAALVAQY
+669 AAPSAAGGAAIMAQY
-684 IRENGLKE
+684 IKEHKLSKQEGLTVRALAMALMMSTSE
-692 KTGVSVRHLAQ
+692 PLTDPDTGVTYSPRQQGSGLMQLQEAVTSPAY
-703 SLLMSTAEPVYD
+703 LLVGE
-715 ASTKSWYSILR
+715 KE
-726 QGAGLANVSNAI
+726 GN
-738 HAESYV
+738 
-744 LVNGQPDGKVKVELG
+744 DGKVKLTFG
-759 DDPDRTGVY
+759 DDAERTGVY
-768 SADFTL
+768 TGSFSVQNLSDSPLHYALSGKVTTMAVEEIEGEDYMSDSAYALDANVTFSADGKSVYVYDL
-774 NNLTDEAIEYTL
+774 NGDDKVDEQDAL
-786 SADVFTQAPVSSEGV
+786 V
-801 LYLLPKTV
+801 LLK
-809 SMAANVVWTVDGKVL
+809 AANGTHDALDAETVQK
-824 TAPSELTA
+824 
-832 YDFDKD
+832 YDL
-838 GDTDADDAQLLLDDV
+838 DADGTITTADAQLYLAAVKGDKSVVDV
-853 TAGAGKLKADV
+853 YAVTYEVPANGSMNVSFTVRLTDGDKAWLNGHYPNGSYIEGFLYADSC
-864 DGDGD
+864 DGDGRQ
-869 TDTHDVS
+869 
-876 ELLKLISAAKV
+876 L
-887 VLPADGS
+887 
-894 ISVHVTFSLIDEE
+894 SV
-907 KEFLDAYY
+907 
-915 TNGAYVEAFLYANPV
+915 PM
-930 SAEDGVERVSHSIPV
+930 

-1056 ATGAYYSASSAAWS
+1056 ATGAYYSASSSAWS
-1070 ATGTQVNLSWRGTAA
+1070 AAGTQVNLSWRGTAA

-1095 PIEVVARAVSEYYWD
+1095 PIEVVARAVPEYYWD

-1326 YTAMAYLPHLNGG
+1326 YTSMTYLPSLNGG

-1369 GSGVYIVGMTYVG
+1369 GRGVYIVGMTYVG

-1491 ALQNA
+1491 AMQNA